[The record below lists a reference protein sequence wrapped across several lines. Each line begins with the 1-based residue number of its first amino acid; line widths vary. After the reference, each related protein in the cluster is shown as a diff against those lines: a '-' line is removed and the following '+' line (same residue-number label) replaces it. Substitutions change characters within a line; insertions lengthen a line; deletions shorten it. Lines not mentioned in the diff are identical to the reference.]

1 MICLLPISF
10 LSKVLV
16 PWAEELGEVT
26 TEAGAAP
33 PGEATVT
40 DASLEE
46 EIPEVEDFGNS
57 AYVYKRDY
65 NSAVY
70 SNYASEYLIFTGGYL
85 GSTPFKVY
93 DDSGRQTEGYCMQA
107 HIKAP
112 PAGRDN
118 AVHYVEGTN
127 NATEADKAAAT
138 ALAEFAFG
146 GYATDPNVECWFNDT
161 TNVEDG
167 GTYGTYL
174 VSDGAGG
181 VRVARGLMIRG
192 VVYEMSYEQARSI
205 TQTAVHATCT
215 IYDSKIT
222 SVTARDG
229 NPNVAAAYN
238 KLCTIAN
245 TASAVVANNNAT
257 HDFHELVVTMNGDG
271 VETAYSSSQ
280 KFVLTIYNN
289 KTGAWDTCKSTDKLS
304 EDYKDASGNV
314 KMKLVYDSFGI
325 CNNLTSSD
333 SGTLHAD
340 DPHKTVSYNY
350 NPYKVGNSTAH
361 FDYFKVY
368 EATGNQV
375 DFTVTYDKVTAG
387 TVRKHVP
394 YEGDAAH
401 QVSENVNTFGQTATI
416 TCKYSDLRGKP
427 LKIAYY
433 TEDAM
438 AHAKYYNGTNY
449 AARMYKN
456 ADYQDTFVLNSSQRL
471 SKNGSVSL
479 QAESLSHV
487 TLKKSSSNPNCSNNN
502 PLYDL
507 AGTTYT
513 LYTDVNAKNV
523 AKTVS
528 GSNAVL
534 TCNSAGNTN
543 TLEMPI
549 GTYYAKETAVGKGY
563 LKSDQVL
570 GPFILTAANTVG
582 NPYVINTTDTP
593 VDDPISVALTKTNN
607 SNVPIK
613 GAVYCIEYYPGIQT
627 YSESEAQTK
636 HTGSVSKWYFETDAN
651 GKVIFLLSPTAS
663 GYNSSPFFTDPMG
676 DRTIPLGTVIMYEK
690 KAPANYTKSSTHWVF
705 QVRQEGSGGEAWLYG
720 MDNGVEKQYKN
731 GTTVSDTNAPKF
743 SDTPIPVNLTVQKKN
758 GNTAPQQGSTGDVTL
773 EGAVFGLYVKRDI
786 VDESTGETKV
796 KAENYSVDT
805 PLTHSD
811 GTPVIDPTTGKQV
824 VAKAGTA
831 KAIRISVA
839 TGKDGKI
846 DFNGLFPAKNADDYY
861 VVELCAP
868 KDFYRDKTEHPVDL
882 RDNRTDA
889 EKSNVNYTALS
900 KHLDVT
906 NQPIMQPIHVKKY
919 VPVKD
924 GNTTKIKPLNGAG
937 FSVYLISSLK
947 GDISACKVTNADGSV
962 SYNFKSYDFSNET
975 GEVVTDDGE
984 RVLVTGSG
992 DNDDGEVTSIDLMP
1006 GTYVIVETK
1015 TPEGYE
1021 TVDPMVVTLPR
1032 YRKDSAGNFVLD
1044 ANGDPKIYATTSVS
1058 PTDMTIEKYLKIN
1071 KKDKS
1076 TNEFV
1081 LQNKAKFSIWDISG
1095 ADSSEYSKDPKTY
1108 GKQVTQQRQTE
1119 NGYTDVSIFETND
1132 EGFLLLFEAF
1142 KYGEYTIVEEEAP
1155 TGYDKDDNITF
1166 SVRQDGI
1173 YLWANNQWV
1182 KATTYSNKV
1191 GDTEYEYWEVD
1202 FYDAPFSLE
1211 IAKADWETGDWVPN
1225 AELTIYKAMDKA
1237 GHIAIGEDGKPV
1249 VLVARDES
1257 GKDVE
1262 AVWVTSAGIK
1272 KFDKVP
1278 SGWYVIRETKAPTE
1292 DGYATCADKVVYVG
1306 NDETIAPGG
1315 KMTISGDE
1323 TVYYSFS
1330 YDKDGVTIANV
1341 AEYEYNTKNGKVAL
1355 YDKPITVEL
1364 SKIDSATEKELPGAV
1379 LTLYRMDNDGDTK
1392 IETWTSTSESHVIKY
1407 LTPGR
1412 YKLHEDTVP
1421 LGYYTTQNTIEFDVY
1436 DSEEIQKCVMINHP
1450 IEVTF
1455 DKQSVNLGG
1464 ASMKGATLALYRVS
1478 DGPAFATA
1486 TDATTSDASSSDA
1499 TVSDATNSDAEGL
1512 RLVERWVSDGTPHT
1526 IKYLT
1531 PGDYRLIEEKTP
1543 YGYTTSNSIDFSI
1556 SDQKAA
1562 EAVVMYDEPI
1572 KCYVQIFKH
1581 GEMLT
1586 TTEIVECEYGK
1597 YTKFKWEDAPIS
1609 QISFDVYDEDDNL
1622 VDTIVT
1628 DENGTG
1634 ISKELAFGSY
1644 KIKERVPDGWVDNH
1658 VVYNVKFTWLQGM
1671 TETNL
1676 TASVTINNES
1686 CNTQININKVGE
1698 EAVLNNKGEYEYV
1711 EKPLKGVL
1719 FGVYAKD
1726 AIKDYSGKEI
1736 AAADTC
1742 VGYAVTDSNGV
1753 ASCDSKLVRGEYYYK
1768 ELKTAGPQ
1776 YVMDEDLHPFTLILA
1791 NSKISTFNVNETL
1804 PIKNVLARGNIK
1816 VLKVNKDGRAPL
1828 AGAEFD
1834 VFNADGKI
1842 VDHLVTGADGTA
1854 MTKVLPYGK
1863 YSLRETKAPTG
1874 FVLSKAAFDT
1884 EIIANGDVP
1893 LLEITNSTITKLGS
1907 KGIFIVV
1914 GLAVIFAG
1922 LVTVICFKLRRK

>member
-1 MICLLPISF
+1 MKSKKKKRLLILIGILMICLLPISF

-33 PGEATVT
+33 PGDATVT
-40 DASLEE
+40 DAANDTVIDAGRTLLSGIQNGSIKYTDLSVEQAVQVVKAILCSKEDFAWFCSLDDSQAKKIFSVDKRRIQFEFE
-46 EIPEVEDFGNS
+46 TLMKDNTDMSFVKDMSVEDYDKFFGTTEGKSVISTVMNGKTVDATAAADGGFNMNITSCAPGHEGILQILPLGKHYVHCIEGGHYVSGSNKPPYGWMEVNGSKFYLMCGNDNKEINS
-57 AYVYKRDY
+57 FFAFSTKSIEAEEWEISVAFPSATQMYFDYYWTKKGGAQPSNEVPDRDFHD
-65 NSAVY
+65 ALGKLM
-70 SNYASEYLIFTGGYL
+70 EGE
-85 GSTPFKVY
+85 GSTSSYNGKSYAYPGSWNDVIRSERYKVF
-93 DDSGRQTEGYCMQA
+93 D
-107 HIKAP
+107 
-112 PAGRDN
+112 
-118 AVHYVEGTN
+118 
-127 NATEADKAAAT
+127 AD
-138 ALAEFAFG
+138 
-146 GYATDPNVECWFNDT
+146 
-161 TNVEDG
+161 
-167 GTYGTYL
+167 
-174 VSDGAGG
+174 
-181 VRVARGLMIRG
+181 
-192 VVYEMSYEQARSI
+192 
-205 TQTAVHATCT
+205 
-215 IYDSKIT
+215 
-222 SVTARDG
+222 
-229 NPNVAAAYN
+229 
-238 KLCTIAN
+238 
-245 TASAVVANNNAT
+245 
-257 HDFHELVVTMNGDG
+257 
-271 VETAYSSSQ
+271 
-280 KFVLTIYNN
+280 
-289 KTGAWDTCKSTDKLS
+289 TGA
-304 EDYKDASGNV
+304 E
-314 KMKLVYDSFGI
+314 
-325 CNNLTSSD
+325 
-333 SGTLHAD
+333 
-340 DPHKTVSYNY
+340 
-350 NPYKVGNSTAH
+350 
-361 FDYFKVY
+361 
-368 EATGNQV
+368 
-375 DFTVTYDKVTAG
+375 
-387 TVRKHVP
+387 
-394 YEGDAAH
+394 
-401 QVSENVNTFGQTATI
+401 
-416 TCKYSDLRGKP
+416 
-427 LKIAYY
+427 
-433 TEDAM
+433 
-438 AHAKYYNGTNY
+438 
-449 AARMYKN
+449 
-456 ADYQDTFVLNSSQRL
+456 LNSSSLLEMSVVDGQQITHKLRFETGTSYFGTTITVPQGTVFHYYQGANQYDVVGGQRVTVPNGTIGYFYAPL
-471 SKNGSVSL
+471 STNGVIAAETVSAGWYVETTYRFECKGKPVQISTGKRL
-479 QAESLSHV
+479 PVQQLLCPITKQPSLNFSIKAATTSHV
-487 TLKKSSSNPNCSNNN
+487 ALKKSSSNPTCSNNN

-507 AGTTYT
+507 AGTQYT
-513 LYTDVNAKNV
+513 IYNQDGVTV
-523 AKTVS
+523 AKTIS
-528 GSNAVL
+528 GNNAVL

-549 GTYYAKETAVGKGY
+549 GKYVVKETKAGKGY
-563 LKSDQVL
+563 LLDKST
-570 GPFILTAANTVG
+570 IAIELTASNTTD
-582 NPYVINTTDTP
+582 NPYVINTTDKP
-593 VDDPISVALTKTNN
+593 VDDPISVALTKENN
-607 SNVPIK
+607 NKVPIK

-651 GKVIFLLSPTAS
+651 GEVVFLSSLTAA
-663 GYNSSPFFTDPMG
+663 GYSSSPFFTG
-676 DRTIPLGTVIMYEK
+676 ALGGRTIPLGTVIMYEE
-690 KAPANYTKSSTHWVF
+690 KAPDNYTKSDKHWVF
-705 QVRQEGSGGEAWLYG
+705 QVRQASDDLAYMYG
-720 MDNGVEKQYKN
+720 MDNGVEKCYDGVN
-731 GTTVSDTNAPKF
+731 VSDTNAPKF

-758 GNTAPQQGSTGDVTL
+758 GNPTPQQGSTGDVTL

-796 KAENYSVDT
+796 KAENYSADT

-824 VAKAGTA
+824 IAKAGTA

-846 DFNGLFPAKNADDYY
+846 SFNELFPAKNADDYY

-868 KDFYRDKTEHPVDL
+868 KDFYRDKAEHSVDL

-924 GNTTKIKPLNGAG
+924 GNTTKIEPLNGAE

-947 GDISACKVTNADGSV
+947 GDISACKVTNADGSI

-984 RVLVTGSG
+984 RVLVTGSD

-1058 PTDMTIEKYLKIN
+1058 PTDMPIEKYLKIN

-1119 NGYTDVSIFETND
+1119 NGYKDVSIFETND

-1155 TGYDKDDNITF
+1155 TGYDKDNNITF

-1182 KATTYSNKV
+1182 KAETYSNKV
-1191 GDTEYEYWEVD
+1191 GDTEYDFWEVN

-1225 AELTIYKAMDKA
+1225 AELTIYKAIDKA

-1278 SGWYVIRETKAPTE
+1278 SGWYIIRETKTPTQE
-1292 DGYATCADKVVYVG
+1292 GYATCPDRVVYVG
-1306 NDETIAPGG
+1306 NDETIAPNG

-1323 TVYYSFS
+1323 TVYFSFT
-1330 YDKDGVTIANV
+1330 YDTDGVTIADV
-1341 AEYEYNTKNGKVAL
+1341 PEYEADTKNGKVAL
-1355 YDKPITVEL
+1355 YDKPITVEI
-1364 SKIDSATEKELPGAV
+1364 SKIDAATEKELAGAV
-1379 LTLYRMDNDGDTK
+1379 LTLYRVDEDEDTV
-1392 IETWTSTSESHVIKY
+1392 IETWTSTKTSHVVKY

-1421 LGYYTTQNTIEFDVY
+1421 LGYYTTENTIEFDV
-1436 DSEEIQKCVMINHP
+1436 SNTEEIQKCVMVNHP

-1455 DKQSVNLGG
+1455 DKQSINLGG
-1464 ASMKGATLALYRVS
+1464 TSLPGATLALYRIS
-1478 DGPAFATA
+1478 EGPAFATA
-1486 TDATTSDASSSDA
+1486 TDATASDASSSDA
-1499 TVSDATNSDAEGL
+1499 TVSDASNSDADVL
-1512 RLVERWVSDGTPHT
+1512 QLVKRWVTDGKPYT

-1531 PGDYRLIEEKTP
+1531 PGDYRLIEEKAP
-1543 YGYTTSNSIDFSI
+1543 EGYTTAASIDFSI

-1586 TTEIVECEYGK
+1586 KTEIVECEYGK
-1597 YTKFKWEDAPIS
+1597 YTKFKWEDAPMS
-1609 QISFDVYDEDDNL
+1609 QISFDVYDEDGNL

-1628 DENGTG
+1628 NENGTG
-1634 ISKELAFGSY
+1634 VSKDLAFGSY
-1644 KIKERVPDGWVDNH
+1644 KIKERVPDGWVDKH

-1676 TASVTINNES
+1676 TASVTVNNES
-1686 CNTQININKVGE
+1686 CNTQVNINKVGE
-1698 EAVLNNKGEYEYV
+1698 EAVLNSNGEYEYV

-1719 FGVYAKD
+1719 FGIYAKD

-1842 VDHLVTGADGTA
+1842 VDHLVTGTDGTA

-1874 FVLSKAAFDT
+1874 FVLSKATFDT

>member
-1 MICLLPISF
+1 MKSKKKKRLLILIGILMVCLLPISF

-33 PGEATVT
+33 PGDATVT
-40 DASLEE
+40 DAANDPAIDVGRTLLGIQNGSVKYTDLSVEQAVQVVKAILCSKEDFAWFCSLDDSQAKKIFSVDKRRIQFEFE
-46 EIPEVEDFGNS
+46 TLMKDNTDMSFVKDMSVEDYDKFFGTTEGKSVISTVMNGKTVDATAAADGGFNMNITSCAPGHEGILQILPLGKHYVHCIEGDHYVSGSNKPPYGWMEVNGSKFYLMCGNDNKEINS
-57 AYVYKRDY
+57 FFAFSTKSIEAEEWEISVAFPSATQMYFDYYWTKKGGAQPSNEVPDRDFHD
-65 NSAVY
+65 ALGKLMEGV
-70 SNYASEYLIFTGGYL
+70 
-85 GSTPFKVY
+85 GSTSSYNGKSYAYPGSWNDVIRSERYKVF
-93 DDSGRQTEGYCMQA
+93 D
-107 HIKAP
+107 
-112 PAGRDN
+112 
-118 AVHYVEGTN
+118 
-127 NATEADKAAAT
+127 AD
-138 ALAEFAFG
+138 
-146 GYATDPNVECWFNDT
+146 
-161 TNVEDG
+161 
-167 GTYGTYL
+167 
-174 VSDGAGG
+174 
-181 VRVARGLMIRG
+181 
-192 VVYEMSYEQARSI
+192 
-205 TQTAVHATCT
+205 
-215 IYDSKIT
+215 
-222 SVTARDG
+222 
-229 NPNVAAAYN
+229 
-238 KLCTIAN
+238 
-245 TASAVVANNNAT
+245 
-257 HDFHELVVTMNGDG
+257 
-271 VETAYSSSQ
+271 
-280 KFVLTIYNN
+280 
-289 KTGAWDTCKSTDKLS
+289 TGA
-304 EDYKDASGNV
+304 E
-314 KMKLVYDSFGI
+314 
-325 CNNLTSSD
+325 
-333 SGTLHAD
+333 
-340 DPHKTVSYNY
+340 
-350 NPYKVGNSTAH
+350 
-361 FDYFKVY
+361 
-368 EATGNQV
+368 
-375 DFTVTYDKVTAG
+375 
-387 TVRKHVP
+387 
-394 YEGDAAH
+394 
-401 QVSENVNTFGQTATI
+401 
-416 TCKYSDLRGKP
+416 
-427 LKIAYY
+427 
-433 TEDAM
+433 
-438 AHAKYYNGTNY
+438 
-449 AARMYKN
+449 
-456 ADYQDTFVLNSSQRL
+456 LNSSSLLEMSVVDGQQITHKLRFETGTSYFGTTITVPQGTVFHYYQGANQYDVVGGQRVTVPNGTIGYFYAPL
-471 SKNGSVSL
+471 STNGVIAAETVSAGWYVETTYRFECKGKPVQISTGKRL
-479 QAESLSHV
+479 PVQQLLCPITKQPSLNFSIKAATTSHV
-487 TLKKSSSNPNCSNNN
+487 ALKKSSSNPNCSNNN

-507 AGTTYT
+507 AGTQYT
-513 LYTDVNAKNV
+513 VYNQDGTPATTI
-523 AKTVS
+523 AGTP
-528 GSNAVL
+528 AIL
-534 TCNSAGNTN
+534 TCKSDGTTN
-543 TLEMPI
+543 MLEMSI
-549 GTYYAKETAVGKGY
+549 GSYKVKETKVGKGY
-563 LKSDQVL
+563 LLNKNEI
-570 GPFILTAANTVG
+570 PITLTADNTVD
-582 NPYVINTTDTP
+582 NPLVINTTDQP
-593 VDDPISVALTKTNN
+593 VADPISVILKKENDK
-607 SNVPIK
+607 NVAIK

-627 YSESEAQTK
+627 YSESEVQTK

-651 GKVIFLLSPTAS
+651 GEVSFDLSPTAS
-663 GYNSSPFFTDPMG
+663 GYISSPFYTNHFG
-676 DRTIPLGTVIMYEK
+676 GRTIPLGTVIMYEK
-690 KAPANYTKSSTHWVF
+690 KAPENYTKSSTHWVF

-720 MDNGVEKQYKN
+720 MEGGTEKRYDD

-743 SDTPIPVNLTVQKKN
+743 TDTYIPVNLTVQKKN
-758 GNTAPQQGSTGDVTL
+758 GNPTPQQGSTGDVTL

-824 VAKAGTA
+824 IAKAGTA
-831 KAIRISVA
+831 KAIRISTV

-846 DFNGLFPAKNADDYY
+846 SFNGLFPAKNADDYY

-868 KDFYRDKTEHPVDL
+868 KDFYRDKAEHPVDL

-889 EKSNVNYTALS
+889 EKSDVNYTALS

-919 VPVKD
+919 VPVKG
-924 GNTTKIKPLNGAG
+924 GNTTKIEPLNGAG

-1058 PTDMTIEKYLKIN
+1058 PTDMQIEKYLKIN

-1173 YLWANNQWV
+1173 YLWARNQWV
-1182 KATTYSNKV
+1182 KAETYSNKV
-1191 GDTEYEYWEVD
+1191 GDTEYDFWEVN

-1272 KFDKVP
+1272 RFDKVP
-1278 SGWYVIRETKAPTE
+1278 SGWYVIRETKTPTQE
-1292 DGYATCADKVVYVG
+1292 GYATCPDRVVYVG
-1306 NDETIAPGG
+1306 NDETIAPNG

-1323 TVYYSFS
+1323 TVYFSFT
-1330 YDKDGVTIANV
+1330 YDDDGVTIANV
-1341 AEYEYNTKNGKVAL
+1341 PEYEADTKNGKVAL
-1355 YDKPITVEL
+1355 YDKPITVEI
-1364 SKIDSATEKELPGAV
+1364 SKIDAATEKELPGAV
-1379 LTLYRMDNDGDTK
+1379 LTLYRVDEDEDTV
-1392 IETWTSTSESHVIKY
+1392 IETWTSTKTSHVVKY

-1421 LGYYTTQNTIEFDVY
+1421 LGYYTTENTIEFDV
-1436 DSEEIQKCVMINHP
+1436 SNTEEIQKCVMVNHP

-1464 ASMKGATLALYRVS
+1464 TSLPGATLALYRIS
-1478 DGPAFATA
+1478 EGPAFATA
-1486 TDATTSDASSSDA
+1486 TDATASDASNSDA
-1499 TVSDATNSDAEGL
+1499 TVSDASNSDADGL
-1512 RLVERWVSDGTPHT
+1512 QLVKRWVTDGKPYT

-1543 YGYTTSNSIDFSI
+1543 EGYTTAASIDFSI

-1586 TTEIVECEYGK
+1586 KTEIVECEYGK
-1597 YTKFKWEDAPIS
+1597 YTKFKWEDAPMS
-1609 QISFDVYDEDDNL
+1609 QISFDVYDENDNL

-1628 DENGTG
+1628 NENGTG
-1634 ISKELAFGSY
+1634 VSTDLAFGSY
-1644 KIKERVPDGWVDNH
+1644 KIKERVPDGWIDKH

-1676 TASVTINNES
+1676 TASVTVNNES
-1686 CNTQININKVGE
+1686 CNTQVNINKVGE
-1698 EAVLNNKGEYEYV
+1698 EAVLNSKGEYEYV

-1719 FGVYAKD
+1719 FGIYAKD

-1874 FVLSKAAFDT
+1874 FVLSKATFDT

>member
-1 MICLLPISF
+1 MKSKKKKRLLILIGILMICLLPISF

-26 TEAGAAP
+26 TEAGAAL
-33 PGEATVT
+33 PGDATVT
-40 DASLEE
+40 DAANDPAIDVGRTL
-46 EIPEVEDFGNS
+46 
-57 AYVYKRDY
+57 
-65 NSAVY
+65 
-70 SNYASEYLIFTGGYL
+70 L
-85 GSTPFKVY
+85 
-93 DDSGRQTEGYCMQA
+93 SGIQ
-107 HIKAP
+107 
-112 PAGRDN
+112 
-118 AVHYVEGTN
+118 
-127 NATEADKAAAT
+127 
-138 ALAEFAFG
+138 
-146 GYATDPNVECWFNDT
+146 
-161 TNVEDG
+161 
-167 GTYGTYL
+167 
-174 VSDGAGG
+174 
-181 VRVARGLMIRG
+181 
-192 VVYEMSYEQARSI
+192 
-205 TQTAVHATCT
+205 
-215 IYDSKIT
+215 
-222 SVTARDG
+222 
-229 NPNVAAAYN
+229 
-238 KLCTIAN
+238 
-245 TASAVVANNNAT
+245 
-257 HDFHELVVTMNGDG
+257 
-271 VETAYSSSQ
+271 
-280 KFVLTIYNN
+280 
-289 KTGAWDTCKSTDKLS
+289 
-304 EDYKDASGNV
+304 
-314 KMKLVYDSFGI
+314 
-325 CNNLTSSD
+325 
-333 SGTLHAD
+333 
-340 DPHKTVSYNY
+340 
-350 NPYKVGNSTAH
+350 
-361 FDYFKVY
+361 
-368 EATGNQV
+368 
-375 DFTVTYDKVTAG
+375 
-387 TVRKHVP
+387 
-394 YEGDAAH
+394 
-401 QVSENVNTFGQTATI
+401 
-416 TCKYSDLRGKP
+416 
-427 LKIAYY
+427 
-433 TEDAM
+433 
-438 AHAKYYNGTNY
+438 
-449 AARMYKN
+449 
-456 ADYQDTFVLNSSQRL
+456 
-471 SKNGSVSL
+471 NGSVKYTDLSVEQAVQVVKAILCSKEDFAWFCSL
-479 QAESLSHV
+479 DDSQAKKIFSVDKRRIQFEFE
-487 TLKKSSSNPNCSNNN
+487 TLMKDNTDMSFVKDMSVED
-502 PLYDL
+502 YDKFF
-507 AGTTYT
+507 GTTEGKSVIST
-513 LYTDVNAKNV
+513 VMNG
-523 AKTVS
+523 KTVDATAAADGGFNMNITSCAPGHEGILQILPLGKHYVHCIEGGHYVS
-528 GSNAVL
+528 GSNKPPYGWMEVNGSKFYL
-534 TCNSAGNTN
+534 MCGNDNKEINSFFAFST
-543 TLEMPI
+543 
-549 GTYYAKETAVGKGY
+549 
-563 LKSDQVL
+563 KS
-570 GPFILTAANTVG
+570 IEAEEWE
-582 NPYVINTTDTP
+582 
-593 VDDPISVALTKTNN
+593 ISVAFPSATQMYFDYYWTKKGGAQP
-607 SNVPIK
+607 SNEVPDRDFHDALGK
-613 GAVYCIEYYPGIQT
+613 LMEGVGSTSSYNGKSYAYPGSWNDVIR
-627 YSESEAQTK
+627 SERYKVFDAD
-636 HTGSVSKWYFETDAN
+636 TGAELNSSSLLEMSVVDGQQITHKLRFET
-651 GKVIFLLSPTAS
+651 GTSYFGT
-663 GYNSSPFFTDPMG
+663 
-676 DRTIPLGTVIMYEK
+676 TITVPQGTVFHYYQGANQYDVVGGQRVTVPNGTIGYFY
-690 KAPANYTKSSTHWVF
+690 APLST
-705 QVRQEGSGGEAWLYG
+705 
-720 MDNGVEKQYKN
+720 NGVIAAE
-731 GTTVSDTNAPKF
+731 TVSAGWYVETTYRFECKGK
-743 SDTPIPVNLTVQKKN
+743 PVQI
-758 GNTAPQQGSTGDVTL
+758 STGKRLPVQQLLCPITKQPSL
-773 EGAVFGLYVKRDI
+773 NFSIKAATTSHVALKKTSSKRDI

-811 GTPVIDPTTGKQV
+811 GTPVIDSTTGKQV

-924 GNTTKIKPLNGAG
+924 GNTTKIEPLNGAE

-1058 PTDMTIEKYLKIN
+1058 PTDMQIEKYLKIN

-1119 NGYTDVSIFETND
+1119 SGYTDVSVFETND

-1173 YLWANNQWV
+1173 YLWARNQWV
-1182 KATTYSNKV
+1182 KAETYSNKV
-1191 GDTEYEYWEVD
+1191 GDTEYDFWEVN

-1262 AVWVTSAGIK
+1262 AAWVTSAGIK
-1272 KFDKVP
+1272 RFDKVP
-1278 SGWYVIRETKAPTE
+1278 SGWYVIRETKTPTQE
-1292 DGYATCADKVVYVG
+1292 GYATCPDRVVYVG
-1306 NDETIAPGG
+1306 NDETIAPNG

-1323 TVYYSFS
+1323 TVYFSFT
-1330 YDKDGVTIANV
+1330 YDDDGVTIANV
-1341 AEYEYNTKNGKVAL
+1341 PEYEADTKNGKVAL
-1355 YDKPITVEL
+1355 YDKPITVEI
-1364 SKIDSATEKELPGAV
+1364 SKIDAATEKELPGAV
-1379 LTLYRMDNDGDTK
+1379 LTLYRVDEDEDTV
-1392 IETWTSTSESHVIKY
+1392 IETWTSTKTSHVVKY

-1421 LGYYTTQNTIEFDVY
+1421 LGYYTTENTIEFDV
-1436 DSEEIQKCVMINHP
+1436 SNTEEIQKCVMVNHP

-1455 DKQSVNLGG
+1455 DKQSINLGG
-1464 ASMKGATLALYRVS
+1464 TSLPGATLALYRIS
-1478 DGPAFATA
+1478 EGPAFATA
-1486 TDATTSDASSSDA
+1486 TDATASDASSSDA
-1499 TVSDATNSDAEGL
+1499 TVSDASNSDADGL
-1512 RLVERWVSDGTPHT
+1512 QLVKRWVTDGKPYT

-1543 YGYTTSNSIDFSI
+1543 EGYTTAASIDFNI

-1562 EAVVMYDEPI
+1562 EAIVMYDEPI

-1586 TTEIVECEYGK
+1586 KTEIVDCEYGK
-1597 YTKFKWEDAPIS
+1597 YTKFKWEDAPMS
-1609 QISFDVYDEDDNL
+1609 QISFDVYDEDGNL

-1628 DENGTG
+1628 NENGTG
-1634 ISKELAFGSY
+1634 VSKDLAFGSY
-1644 KIKERVPDGWVDNH
+1644 KIKERVPDGWVDKH

-1676 TASVTINNES
+1676 TASVTVNNES

-1698 EAVLNNKGEYEYV
+1698 EAVLNSKGEYEYV

-1719 FGVYAKD
+1719 FGIYAKD

>member
-1 MICLLPISF
+1 MKSKKKKRLLILIGILMICLLPISF
-10 LSKVLV
+10 LSKALV

-26 TEAGAAP
+26 TDAGAAP

-40 DASLEE
+40 DAANDTVIDAGRTLLSGIQNGSIKYTDLSVEQAVQVVKAILCSKEDFAWFCSLDDSQAKKIFSVDKRRIQFEFE
-46 EIPEVEDFGNS
+46 TLMKDNTDMSFVKDMSVEDYDKFFGTTEGKSVISTVMNGKTVDATAAADGGFNMNITSCAPGHEGILQILPLGKHYVHCIEGGHYVSGSNKPPYGWMEVNGSKFYLMCGNDNREINS
-57 AYVYKRDY
+57 FFAFSTKSIEAEEWEISVAFPSATQMYFDYYWTKKGGAQPSNEVPDRDFHD
-65 NSAVY
+65 ALGKLMEGV
-70 SNYASEYLIFTGGYL
+70 
-85 GSTPFKVY
+85 GSTSSYNGKSYAYPGSWNDVIRSERYKVF
-93 DDSGRQTEGYCMQA
+93 D
-107 HIKAP
+107 
-112 PAGRDN
+112 
-118 AVHYVEGTN
+118 
-127 NATEADKAAAT
+127 AD
-138 ALAEFAFG
+138 
-146 GYATDPNVECWFNDT
+146 
-161 TNVEDG
+161 
-167 GTYGTYL
+167 
-174 VSDGAGG
+174 
-181 VRVARGLMIRG
+181 
-192 VVYEMSYEQARSI
+192 
-205 TQTAVHATCT
+205 
-215 IYDSKIT
+215 
-222 SVTARDG
+222 
-229 NPNVAAAYN
+229 
-238 KLCTIAN
+238 
-245 TASAVVANNNAT
+245 
-257 HDFHELVVTMNGDG
+257 
-271 VETAYSSSQ
+271 
-280 KFVLTIYNN
+280 
-289 KTGAWDTCKSTDKLS
+289 TGA
-304 EDYKDASGNV
+304 E
-314 KMKLVYDSFGI
+314 
-325 CNNLTSSD
+325 
-333 SGTLHAD
+333 
-340 DPHKTVSYNY
+340 
-350 NPYKVGNSTAH
+350 
-361 FDYFKVY
+361 
-368 EATGNQV
+368 
-375 DFTVTYDKVTAG
+375 
-387 TVRKHVP
+387 
-394 YEGDAAH
+394 
-401 QVSENVNTFGQTATI
+401 
-416 TCKYSDLRGKP
+416 
-427 LKIAYY
+427 
-433 TEDAM
+433 
-438 AHAKYYNGTNY
+438 
-449 AARMYKN
+449 
-456 ADYQDTFVLNSSQRL
+456 LNSSSLLEMSVVDGQQITHKLRFETGTSYFGTTITVPQGTVFHYYQGANQYDVVGGQRVTVPNGTIGYFYAPL
-471 SKNGSVSL
+471 STNGVIAAETVSAGWYVETTYRFECKGKPVQISTGNRL
-479 QAESLSHV
+479 PVQQLLCPITKQPSLNFSIKAATTSHV
-487 TLKKSSSNPNCSNNN
+487 ALKKTSSNPNCSSNN

-507 AGTTYT
+507 AGTQYT
-513 LYTDVNAKNV
+513 VYNQDGTPATTI
-523 AKTVS
+523 AGTP
-528 GSNAVL
+528 AVL
-534 TCNSAGNTN
+534 TCKSDGTTN
-543 TLEMPI
+543 ILEMPI
-549 GTYYAKETAVGKGY
+549 GSYKVKETKVGKGY
-563 LKSDQVL
+563 LKNDDEI
-570 GPFILTAANTVG
+570 PITLTAENTAD
-582 NPYVINTTDTP
+582 NPYVINTTDIPT
-593 VDDPISVALTKTNN
+593 DDPINVALTKSTDTNK
-607 SNVPIK
+607 PIR

-651 GKVIFLLSPTAS
+651 GKVRFKTSPTAS
-663 GYNSSPFFTDPMG
+663 GYISSPFYTDPLGM
-676 DRTIPLGTVIMYEK
+676 RTMPLGTVIMYEE
-690 KAPANYTKSSTHWVF
+690 KAPANYTKSETHWVF
-705 QVRQEGSGGEAWLYG
+705 QVRQTSDGQKAWLYSLG
-720 MDNGVEKQYKN
+720 KNGTEIAYEN
-731 GTTVSDTNAPKF
+731 GTTVSDTNAPNFTESPIHVRLPLIKAYTDKNPKQGDYG
-743 SDTPIPVNLTVQKKN
+743 DTLV
-758 GNTAPQQGSTGDVTL
+758 A
-773 EGAVFGLYVKRDI
+773 GAVFALYAERDI
-786 VDESTGETKV
+786 VDVSTGETVV
-796 KAENYSVDT
+796 KAETYTVDT
-805 PLTHSD
+805 PLKFDD
-811 GTPVIDPTTGKQV
+811 GTPVTDPTTGKQV
-824 VAKAGTA
+824 IAKAGTP
-831 KAIRISVA
+831 KVIKISA
-839 TGKDGKI
+839 PTDKDGKTEMNNI
-846 DFNGLFPAKNADDYY
+846 FPAKNADDYY
-861 VVELCAP
+861 VMEICAP
-868 KDFYRDKTEHPVDL
+868 KDFYKDTTKHPQDL
-882 RDNRTDA
+882 RDGRTDQQKLTVNYDEYTAKTFTISNRT
-889 EKSNVNYTALS
+889 
-900 KHLDVT
+900 
-906 NQPIMQPIHVKKY
+906 IMQPIHVKKY

-1058 PTDMTIEKYLKIN
+1058 PTDMQIEKYLKIN

-1249 VLVARDES
+1249 VLEARDES
-1257 GKDVE
+1257 GKTVK
-1262 AVWVTSAGIK
+1262 AVWVTAGGIK

-1278 SGWYVIRETKAPTE
+1278 AGWYVIRETKAPTE

-1379 LTLYRMDNDGDTK
+1379 LTLYRMDSNGDTK

-1464 ASMKGATLALYRVS
+1464 ASVKGATLALYRVS

-1512 RLVERWVSDGTPHT
+1512 QLVERWVSDGTPHT

-1597 YTKFKWEDAPIS
+1597 YTKFKWEDAPMS
-1609 QISFDVYDEDDNL
+1609 QISFDVYDEDGNL

-1634 ISKELAFGSY
+1634 VSKELAFGTY
-1644 KIKERVPDGWVDNH
+1644 KIKEHVPDGWVDSH

-1686 CNTQININKVGE
+1686 CNTQVNINKVGE

-1719 FGVYAKD
+1719 FGIYAKD

-1834 VFNADGKI
+1834 VFNANGKI
-1842 VDHLVTGADGTA
+1842 VDHLVTGTDGTA
-1854 MTKVLPYGK
+1854 MTKILPYGK

-1874 FVLSKAAFDT
+1874 FVLSKATFDT

>member
-1 MICLLPISF
+1 MKSKKKKRLLILIGILMVCLLPISF

-33 PGEATVT
+33 PGDATVT
-40 DASLEE
+40 DAANDTVIDVGRTLLSGIQNGSIKYTDLSVEQAVQVVKALLADKQSFDWFCSLDDEQAKKIFSVDKRRIQFE
-46 EIPEVEDFGNS
+46 FETLMKDNTDMSFVKDMSVEDYDKFFGTTEGKSVISTVMNGKTVDATAAADGGFNMNITSCAPGHEGILQILPLGKHYVHCIEGGHYVSGSNKPPYGWMEVNGSKFYLMCGNDNREINS
-57 AYVYKRDY
+57 FFAFSTKSIEAEEWEISVAFPSATQMYFDYYWTKKGGAQPSNEVPDRDFHD
-65 NSAVY
+65 ALGKLMEGV
-70 SNYASEYLIFTGGYL
+70 
-85 GSTPFKVY
+85 GSTSSYNGKSYAYPGSWNDVIRSERYKVFDVDTGAELNSSSLLEMSVVDGQQITHRLRFETGTSYFGTTITVPQGTVFHYYQGANQY
-93 DDSGRQTEGYCMQA
+93 DVAGGQRITVPNGTIGYFY
-107 HIKAP
+107 AP
-112 PAGRDN
+112 LSTNGVMSAETVSAGW
-118 AVHYVEGTN
+118 YVET
-127 NATEADKAAAT
+127 TYR
-138 ALAEFAFG
+138 F
-146 GYATDPNVECWFNDT
+146 EC
-161 TNVEDG
+161 
-167 GTYGTYL
+167 
-174 VSDGAGG
+174 
-181 VRVARGLMIRG
+181 
-192 VVYEMSYEQARSI
+192 
-205 TQTAVHATCT
+205 
-215 IYDSKIT
+215 K
-222 SVTARDG
+222 
-229 NPNVAAAYN
+229 
-238 KLCTIAN
+238 
-245 TASAVVANNNAT
+245 
-257 HDFHELVVTMNGDG
+257 
-271 VETAYSSSQ
+271 
-280 KFVLTIYNN
+280 
-289 KTGAWDTCKSTDKLS
+289 
-304 EDYKDASGNV
+304 
-314 KMKLVYDSFGI
+314 
-325 CNNLTSSD
+325 
-333 SGTLHAD
+333 
-340 DPHKTVSYNY
+340 
-350 NPYKVGNSTAH
+350 
-361 FDYFKVY
+361 
-368 EATGNQV
+368 
-375 DFTVTYDKVTAG
+375 
-387 TVRKHVP
+387 
-394 YEGDAAH
+394 
-401 QVSENVNTFGQTATI
+401 
-416 TCKYSDLRGKP
+416 GKP
-427 LKIAYY
+427 LQISTGNRLPVQQLLCPITKQPSLNFSI
-433 TEDAM
+433 
-438 AHAKYYNGTNY
+438 K
-449 AARMYKN
+449 AA
-456 ADYQDTFVLNSSQRL
+456 TT
-471 SKNGSVSL
+471 
-479 QAESLSHV
+479 SHV
-487 TLKKSSSNPNCSNNN
+487 ALKKSSSNPNCSNNN

-507 AGTTYT
+507 AGTQYT
-513 LYTDVNAKNV
+513 VYNQDGVTV
-523 AKTVS
+523 AKTIS
-528 GSNAVL
+528 GNNAVL

-549 GTYYAKETAVGKGY
+549 GKYVVKETKAGKGY
-563 LKSDQVL
+563 LLDKST
-570 GPFILTAANTVG
+570 IAIELTASNTTD
-582 NPYVINTTDTP
+582 NPYVINTTDKP
-593 VDDPISVALTKTNN
+593 VDDPISVALTKENN
-607 SNVPIK
+607 NKVPIK

-651 GKVIFLLSPTAS
+651 GEVVFLSSLTAA
-663 GYNSSPFFTDPMG
+663 GYSSSPFFTG
-676 DRTIPLGTVIMYEK
+676 ALGGRTIPLGTVIMYEE
-690 KAPANYTKSSTHWVF
+690 KAPDNYTKSDKHWVF
-705 QVRQEGSGGEAWLYG
+705 QVRQASDDLAYMYG
-720 MDNGVEKQYKN
+720 MDNGVEKCYDGVN
-731 GTTVSDTNAPKF
+731 VSDTNAPKF

-758 GNTAPQQGSTGDVTL
+758 GNPTPQQGSTGDVTL

-796 KAENYSVDT
+796 KAANYSADT

-824 VAKAGTA
+824 IAKAGTA

-846 DFNGLFPAKNADDYY
+846 SFNDLFPAKNADDYY

-868 KDFYRDKTEHPVDL
+868 KDFYRDKAEHSVDL

-889 EKSNVNYTALS
+889 EKSDVNYTALS

-924 GNTTKIKPLNGAG
+924 GNTTKIEPLNGAG

-947 GDISACKVTNADGSV
+947 GDISACKVTNADGSI

-992 DNDDGEVTSIDLMP
+992 DNDDGEATSIDLMP

-1058 PTDMTIEKYLKIN
+1058 PTDMQIEKYLKIN

-1119 NGYTDVSIFETND
+1119 NGYTDVSVFETND

-1191 GDTEYEYWEVD
+1191 GDTEYDFWEVN

-1272 KFDKVP
+1272 RFDKVP
-1278 SGWYVIRETKAPTE
+1278 SGWYVIRETKTPTQE
-1292 DGYATCADKVVYVG
+1292 GYATCPDRVVYVG
-1306 NDETIAPGG
+1306 NDETIAPNG

-1323 TVYYSFS
+1323 TVYFSFT
-1330 YDKDGVTIANV
+1330 YDDDGVTIANV
-1341 AEYEYNTKNGKVAL
+1341 PEYEADTKNGKVAL
-1355 YDKPITVEL
+1355 YDKPITVKI
-1364 SKIDSATEKELPGAV
+1364 SKIDAATEKELPGAV
-1379 LTLYRMDNDGDTK
+1379 LTLYRVDEDKDTV
-1392 IETWTSTSESHVIKY
+1392 IETWTSTKTSHVVKY

-1421 LGYYTTQNTIEFDVY
+1421 LGYYTTENTIEFDV
-1436 DSEEIQKCVMINHP
+1436 SNTEEIQKCVMVNHP

-1455 DKQSVNLGG
+1455 DKQSINLGG
-1464 ASMKGATLALYRVS
+1464 TSLPGATLALYRIS
-1478 DGPAFATA
+1478 EGPAFATA
-1486 TDATTSDASSSDA
+1486 TDATASDASSSDA
-1499 TVSDATNSDAEGL
+1499 TVSDASNSDADGL
-1512 RLVERWVSDGTPHT
+1512 QLVKRWVTDGKPYT

-1543 YGYTTSNSIDFSI
+1543 EGYTTAASIDFSI

-1586 TTEIVECEYGK
+1586 KTEIVDCEYGK
-1597 YTKFKWEDAPIS
+1597 YTKFKWEDAPMS
-1609 QISFDVYDEDDNL
+1609 QISFDVYDEDGNL

-1628 DENGTG
+1628 NENGTG
-1634 ISKELAFGSY
+1634 VSKELAFGSY
-1644 KIKERVPDGWVDNH
+1644 KIKERVPDGWVDKH
-1658 VVYNVKFTWLQGM
+1658 VVYNVKFTWLQDM

-1676 TASVTINNES
+1676 TASVTVNNES
-1686 CNTQININKVGE
+1686 CNTQVNINKVGE
-1698 EAVLNNKGEYEYV
+1698 EAVLNSKGEYEYV

-1719 FGVYAKD
+1719 FGIYAKD

-1874 FVLSKAAFDT
+1874 FVLSKATFDT

>member
-1 MICLLPISF
+1 MKSKKKKRLLILIGILMICLLPISF

-33 PGEATVT
+33 PGDATVT
-40 DASLEE
+40 DAANDTVIDAGRTLLSGIQNGSIKYTDLSVEQAVQVVKAILCSKEDFAWFCSLDDSQAKKIFSVDKRRIQFEFE
-46 EIPEVEDFGNS
+46 TLMKDNTDMSFVKDMSVEDYDKFFGTTEGKSVISTVMNGKTVDATAAADGGFNMNITSCAPGHEGILQILPLGKHYVHCIEGGHYVSGSNKPPYGWMEVNGSKFYLMCGNDNKEINS
-57 AYVYKRDY
+57 FFAFSTKSIEAEEWEISVAFPSATQMYFDYYWTKKGGAQPSNEVPDRDFHD
-65 NSAVY
+65 ALGKLM
-70 SNYASEYLIFTGGYL
+70 EGE
-85 GSTPFKVY
+85 GSTSSYNGKSYAYPGSWNDVIRSERYKVF
-93 DDSGRQTEGYCMQA
+93 D
-107 HIKAP
+107 
-112 PAGRDN
+112 
-118 AVHYVEGTN
+118 
-127 NATEADKAAAT
+127 AD
-138 ALAEFAFG
+138 
-146 GYATDPNVECWFNDT
+146 
-161 TNVEDG
+161 
-167 GTYGTYL
+167 
-174 VSDGAGG
+174 
-181 VRVARGLMIRG
+181 
-192 VVYEMSYEQARSI
+192 
-205 TQTAVHATCT
+205 
-215 IYDSKIT
+215 
-222 SVTARDG
+222 
-229 NPNVAAAYN
+229 
-238 KLCTIAN
+238 
-245 TASAVVANNNAT
+245 
-257 HDFHELVVTMNGDG
+257 
-271 VETAYSSSQ
+271 
-280 KFVLTIYNN
+280 
-289 KTGAWDTCKSTDKLS
+289 TGA
-304 EDYKDASGNV
+304 E
-314 KMKLVYDSFGI
+314 
-325 CNNLTSSD
+325 
-333 SGTLHAD
+333 
-340 DPHKTVSYNY
+340 
-350 NPYKVGNSTAH
+350 
-361 FDYFKVY
+361 
-368 EATGNQV
+368 
-375 DFTVTYDKVTAG
+375 
-387 TVRKHVP
+387 
-394 YEGDAAH
+394 
-401 QVSENVNTFGQTATI
+401 
-416 TCKYSDLRGKP
+416 
-427 LKIAYY
+427 
-433 TEDAM
+433 
-438 AHAKYYNGTNY
+438 
-449 AARMYKN
+449 
-456 ADYQDTFVLNSSQRL
+456 LNSSSLLEMSVVDGQQITHKLRFETGTSYFGTTITVPQGTVFHYYQGANQYDVVGGQRVTVPNGTIGYFYAPL
-471 SKNGSVSL
+471 STNGVIAAETVSAGWYVETTYRFECKGKPVQISTGKRL
-479 QAESLSHV
+479 PVQQLLCPITKQPSLNFSIKAATTSHV
-487 TLKKSSSNPNCSNNN
+487 ALKKSSSNPNCSNNN

-507 AGTTYT
+507 AGTQYT
-513 LYTDVNAKNV
+513 IYNQDGVTV
-523 AKTVS
+523 AKTIS
-528 GSNAVL
+528 GNNAVL

-543 TLEMPI
+543 TLELPI
-549 GTYYAKETAVGKGY
+549 GKYVVKETKAGKGY
-563 LKSDQVL
+563 LLDKST
-570 GPFILTAANTVG
+570 IAIELTASNTTD
-582 NPYVINTTDTP
+582 NPYVINTTDKP
-593 VDDPISVALTKTNN
+593 VDDPISVALTKENN
-607 SNVPIK
+607 NKVPIK

-651 GKVIFLLSPTAS
+651 GEVVFLSSLTAA
-663 GYNSSPFFTDPMG
+663 GYSSSPFFTG
-676 DRTIPLGTVIMYEK
+676 ALGGRTIPLGTVIMYEE
-690 KAPANYTKSSTHWVF
+690 KAPDNYTKSDKHWVF
-705 QVRQEGSGGEAWLYG
+705 QVRQASDDLAYMYG
-720 MDNGVEKQYKN
+720 MDNGVEKCYDGVN
-731 GTTVSDTNAPKF
+731 VSDTNAPKF

-758 GNTAPQQGSTGDVTL
+758 GNPTPQQGSTGDVTL

-811 GTPVIDPTTGKQV
+811 GTPVVDPTTGKQV
-824 VAKAGTA
+824 IAKAGTA
-831 KAIRISVA
+831 KVIRISTA

-846 DFNGLFPAKNADDYY
+846 SFNGLFPAKNADDYY

-868 KDFYRDKTEHPVDL
+868 KDFYRDKAEHPVDL

-889 EKSNVNYTALS
+889 EKSDVNYTALS

-924 GNTTKIKPLNGAG
+924 GNTTKIEPLNGAG

-1058 PTDMTIEKYLKIN
+1058 PTDMQIEKYLKIN

-1095 ADSSEYSKDPKTY
+1095 ADSSEYSKDPKTH

-1119 NGYTDVSIFETND
+1119 SGYTDVSIFETND

-1173 YLWANNQWV
+1173 YLWARNQWV
-1182 KATTYSNKV
+1182 KAETYSNKV
-1191 GDTEYEYWEVD
+1191 GDTEYDFWEVN

-1272 KFDKVP
+1272 RFDKVP
-1278 SGWYVIRETKAPTE
+1278 SGWYVIRETKTPTQE
-1292 DGYATCADKVVYVG
+1292 GYATCPDRVVYVG
-1306 NDETIAPGG
+1306 NDETIAPNG
-1315 KMTISGDE
+1315 KMAISGDE
-1323 TVYYSFS
+1323 TVYFSFT
-1330 YDKDGVTIANV
+1330 YDDDGVTIANV
-1341 AEYEYNTKNGKVAL
+1341 PEYEADTKNGKVAL
-1355 YDKPITVEL
+1355 YDKPITVEI
-1364 SKIDSATEKELPGAV
+1364 SKIDAATEKELPGAV
-1379 LTLYRMDNDGDTK
+1379 LTLYRVDEDEDTV
-1392 IETWTSTSESHVIKY
+1392 IETWTSTKTSHVVKY

-1421 LGYYTTQNTIEFDVY
+1421 LGYYTTENIIEFDV
-1436 DSEEIQKCVMINHP
+1436 SNTEEIQKCVMVNHP

-1464 ASMKGATLALYRVS
+1464 TSLPGATLALYRIS
-1478 DGPAFATA
+1478 EGPAFATV
-1486 TDATTSDASSSDA
+1486 TDATASDASNSDA
-1499 TVSDATNSDAEGL
+1499 TVSDASNSDADGL
-1512 RLVERWVSDGTPHT
+1512 QLVKRWVTDGKPYT

-1543 YGYTTSNSIDFSI
+1543 EGYTTAASIDFSI

-1562 EAVVMYDEPI
+1562 EAIVMYDEPI

-1586 TTEIVECEYGK
+1586 KTEIVDCEYGK
-1597 YTKFKWEDAPIS
+1597 YTKFKWEDAPMS
-1609 QISFDVYDEDDNL
+1609 QISFDVYDEDGNL

-1628 DENGTG
+1628 NENGTG
-1634 ISKELAFGSY
+1634 VSKDLAFGSY
-1644 KIKERVPDGWVDNH
+1644 KIKERVPDGWVDKH

-1676 TASVTINNES
+1676 TASVTVNNES
-1686 CNTQININKVGE
+1686 CNTQVNINKVGE
-1698 EAVLNNKGEYEYV
+1698 EAVLNSKGEYEYV

-1719 FGVYAKD
+1719 FGIYAKD

-1874 FVLSKAAFDT
+1874 FVLSKATFDT

>member
-1 MICLLPISF
+1 MKSKKKKRLLILIGILMVCLLPISF

-33 PGEATVT
+33 PGDATVT
-40 DASLEE
+40 DAANDPAIDVGRTLLLGIQNGSVKYTDLSVEQAVQVVKAILCSKEDFAWFCSLDDSQAKKIFSVDKRRIQFEFE
-46 EIPEVEDFGNS
+46 TLMKDNTDMSFVKDMSVEDYDKFFGTTEGKSVISTVMNGKTVDATAAADGGFNMNITSCAPGHEGILQILPLGKHYVHCIEGGHYVSGSNKPPYGWMEVNGSKFYLMCGNDNKEINS
-57 AYVYKRDY
+57 FFAFSTKSIEAEEWEISVAFPSATQMYFDYYWTKKGGAQPSNEVPDRDFHD
-65 NSAVY
+65 ALGKLMEGV
-70 SNYASEYLIFTGGYL
+70 
-85 GSTPFKVY
+85 GSTSSYNGKSYAYPGSWNDVIRSERYKVF
-93 DDSGRQTEGYCMQA
+93 D
-107 HIKAP
+107 
-112 PAGRDN
+112 
-118 AVHYVEGTN
+118 
-127 NATEADKAAAT
+127 AD
-138 ALAEFAFG
+138 
-146 GYATDPNVECWFNDT
+146 
-161 TNVEDG
+161 
-167 GTYGTYL
+167 
-174 VSDGAGG
+174 
-181 VRVARGLMIRG
+181 
-192 VVYEMSYEQARSI
+192 
-205 TQTAVHATCT
+205 
-215 IYDSKIT
+215 
-222 SVTARDG
+222 
-229 NPNVAAAYN
+229 
-238 KLCTIAN
+238 
-245 TASAVVANNNAT
+245 
-257 HDFHELVVTMNGDG
+257 
-271 VETAYSSSQ
+271 
-280 KFVLTIYNN
+280 
-289 KTGAWDTCKSTDKLS
+289 TGA
-304 EDYKDASGNV
+304 E
-314 KMKLVYDSFGI
+314 
-325 CNNLTSSD
+325 
-333 SGTLHAD
+333 
-340 DPHKTVSYNY
+340 
-350 NPYKVGNSTAH
+350 
-361 FDYFKVY
+361 
-368 EATGNQV
+368 
-375 DFTVTYDKVTAG
+375 
-387 TVRKHVP
+387 
-394 YEGDAAH
+394 
-401 QVSENVNTFGQTATI
+401 
-416 TCKYSDLRGKP
+416 
-427 LKIAYY
+427 
-433 TEDAM
+433 
-438 AHAKYYNGTNY
+438 
-449 AARMYKN
+449 
-456 ADYQDTFVLNSSQRL
+456 LNSSSLLEMSVVDGQQITHKLRFETGTSYFGTTITVPQGTVFHYYQGANQYDVVGGQRVTVPNGTIGYFYAPL
-471 SKNGSVSL
+471 STNGVIAAETVSAGWYVETTYRFECKGKPVQISTGKRL
-479 QAESLSHV
+479 PVQQLLCPITKQPSLNFSIKAATTSHV
-487 TLKKSSSNPNCSNNN
+487 ALKKSSSNPNCSNNN

-507 AGTTYT
+507 AGTQYT
-513 LYTDVNAKNV
+513 VYNQDGTPATTI
-523 AKTVS
+523 AGTP
-528 GSNAVL
+528 AIL
-534 TCNSAGNTN
+534 TCKSDGTTN
-543 TLEMPI
+543 MLEMSI
-549 GTYYAKETAVGKGY
+549 GSYKVKETKVGKGY
-563 LKSDQVL
+563 LLNKNEI
-570 GPFILTAANTVG
+570 PITLTADNTVD
-582 NPYVINTTDTP
+582 NPLVINTTDQP
-593 VDDPISVALTKTNN
+593 VDDPISVILKKENDK
-607 SNVPIK
+607 NVAIK

-627 YSESEAQTK
+627 YSESEVQTK

-651 GKVIFLLSPTAS
+651 GKVSFDLSPTAS
-663 GYNSSPFFTDPMG
+663 GYISSPFYTNPLG
-676 DRTIPLGTVIMYEK
+676 GRTIPLGTVIMYEK
-690 KAPANYTKSSTHWVF
+690 KAPENYTKSSTHWVF

-720 MDNGVEKQYKN
+720 MEGGTEKRYDD

-743 SDTPIPVNLTVQKKN
+743 TDTYIPVNLTVQKKN
-758 GNTAPQQGSTGDVTL
+758 GNPTPQQGSTGDVTL

-824 VAKAGTA
+824 IAKAGTA
-831 KAIRISVA
+831 KAIRISTV

-846 DFNGLFPAKNADDYY
+846 SFNGLFPAKNADDYY

-868 KDFYRDKTEHPVDL
+868 KDFYRDKAEHPVDL

-889 EKSNVNYTALS
+889 EKSDVNYTALS

-919 VPVKD
+919 VPVKG
-924 GNTTKIKPLNGAG
+924 GNTTKIEPLNGAG

-1006 GTYVIVETK
+1006 GTYVIVKTK

-1058 PTDMTIEKYLKIN
+1058 PTDMQIEKYLKIN

-1173 YLWANNQWV
+1173 YLWARNQWV
-1182 KATTYSNKV
+1182 KAETYSNKV
-1191 GDTEYEYWEVD
+1191 GDTEYDFWEVN

-1272 KFDKVP
+1272 RFDKVP
-1278 SGWYVIRETKAPTE
+1278 SGWYVIRETKTPTQE
-1292 DGYATCADKVVYVG
+1292 GYATCPDRVVYVG
-1306 NDETIAPGG
+1306 NDETIAPNG

-1323 TVYYSFS
+1323 TVYFSFT
-1330 YDKDGVTIANV
+1330 YDDDGVTIANV
-1341 AEYEYNTKNGKVAL
+1341 PEYEADTKNGKVAL
-1355 YDKPITVEL
+1355 YDKPITVEI
-1364 SKIDSATEKELPGAV
+1364 SKIDAATEKELPGAV
-1379 LTLYRMDNDGDTK
+1379 LTLYRVDEDEDTV
-1392 IETWTSTSESHVIKY
+1392 IETWTSTKTSHVVKY

-1421 LGYYTTQNTIEFDVY
+1421 LGYYTTENTIEFDV
-1436 DSEEIQKCVMINHP
+1436 SNTEEIQKCVMVNHP

-1464 ASMKGATLALYRVS
+1464 TSLPGATLALYRIS
-1478 DGPAFATA
+1478 EGPAFATA
-1486 TDATTSDASSSDA
+1486 TDATASDASNSDA
-1499 TVSDATNSDAEGL
+1499 TVSDASNSDADGL
-1512 RLVERWVSDGTPHT
+1512 QLVKRWVTDGKPYT

-1543 YGYTTSNSIDFSI
+1543 EGYTTAASIDFSI

-1586 TTEIVECEYGK
+1586 KTEIVECEYGK
-1597 YTKFKWEDAPIS
+1597 YTKFKWEDAPMS
-1609 QISFDVYDEDDNL
+1609 QISFDVYDENDNL

-1628 DENGTG
+1628 NENGTG
-1634 ISKELAFGSY
+1634 VSTDLAFGSY
-1644 KIKERVPDGWVDNH
+1644 KIKERVPDGWIDKH

-1676 TASVTINNES
+1676 TASVTVNNES
-1686 CNTQININKVGE
+1686 CNTQVNINKVGE
-1698 EAVLNNKGEYEYV
+1698 EAVLNSKGEYEYV

-1719 FGVYAKD
+1719 FGIYAKD

-1874 FVLSKAAFDT
+1874 FVLSKATFDT

>member
-1 MICLLPISF
+1 MKSKKKKRLLILIGILMVCLLPISF

-33 PGEATVT
+33 PGDATVT
-40 DASLEE
+40 DAANDPAIDVGRTLLLGIQNGSVKYTDLSVEQAVQVVKAILCSKEDFAWFCSLDDSQAKKIFSVDKRRIQFEFE
-46 EIPEVEDFGNS
+46 TLMKDNTDMSFVKDMSVEDYDKFFGTTEGKSVISTVMNGKTVDATAAADGGFNMNITSCAPGHEGILQILPLGKHYVHCIEGGHYVSGSNKPPYGWMEVNGSKFYLMCGNDNKEINS
-57 AYVYKRDY
+57 FFAFSTKSIEAEEWEISVAFPSATQMYFDYYWTKKGGAQPSNEVPDRDFHD
-65 NSAVY
+65 ALGKLMEGV
-70 SNYASEYLIFTGGYL
+70 
-85 GSTPFKVY
+85 GSTSSYNGKSYAYPGSWNDVIRSERYKVF
-93 DDSGRQTEGYCMQA
+93 D
-107 HIKAP
+107 
-112 PAGRDN
+112 
-118 AVHYVEGTN
+118 
-127 NATEADKAAAT
+127 AD
-138 ALAEFAFG
+138 
-146 GYATDPNVECWFNDT
+146 
-161 TNVEDG
+161 
-167 GTYGTYL
+167 
-174 VSDGAGG
+174 
-181 VRVARGLMIRG
+181 
-192 VVYEMSYEQARSI
+192 
-205 TQTAVHATCT
+205 
-215 IYDSKIT
+215 
-222 SVTARDG
+222 
-229 NPNVAAAYN
+229 
-238 KLCTIAN
+238 
-245 TASAVVANNNAT
+245 
-257 HDFHELVVTMNGDG
+257 
-271 VETAYSSSQ
+271 
-280 KFVLTIYNN
+280 
-289 KTGAWDTCKSTDKLS
+289 TGA
-304 EDYKDASGNV
+304 E
-314 KMKLVYDSFGI
+314 
-325 CNNLTSSD
+325 
-333 SGTLHAD
+333 
-340 DPHKTVSYNY
+340 
-350 NPYKVGNSTAH
+350 
-361 FDYFKVY
+361 
-368 EATGNQV
+368 
-375 DFTVTYDKVTAG
+375 
-387 TVRKHVP
+387 
-394 YEGDAAH
+394 
-401 QVSENVNTFGQTATI
+401 
-416 TCKYSDLRGKP
+416 
-427 LKIAYY
+427 
-433 TEDAM
+433 
-438 AHAKYYNGTNY
+438 
-449 AARMYKN
+449 
-456 ADYQDTFVLNSSQRL
+456 LNSSSLLEMSVVDGQQITHKLRFETGTSYFGTTITVPQGTVFHYYQGANQYDVVGGQRVTVPNGTIGYFYAPL
-471 SKNGSVSL
+471 STNGVIAAETVSAGWYVETTYRFECKGKPVQISTGKRL
-479 QAESLSHV
+479 PVQQLLCPITKQPSLNFSIKAATTSHV
-487 TLKKSSSNPNCSNNN
+487 ALKKSSSNPNCSNNN

-507 AGTTYT
+507 AGTQYT
-513 LYTDVNAKNV
+513 VYNQDGTPATTI
-523 AKTVS
+523 AGTP
-528 GSNAVL
+528 AIL
-534 TCNSAGNTN
+534 TCKSDGTTN
-543 TLEMPI
+543 MLEMSI
-549 GTYYAKETAVGKGY
+549 GSYKVKETKVGKGY
-563 LKSDQVL
+563 LLNKNEI
-570 GPFILTAANTVG
+570 PITLTADNTVD
-582 NPYVINTTDTP
+582 NPLVINTTDQP
-593 VDDPISVALTKTNN
+593 VDDPISVILKKENDK
-607 SNVPIK
+607 NVAIK

-627 YSESEAQTK
+627 YSESEVQTK

-651 GKVIFLLSPTAS
+651 GKVSFDLLPTAS
-663 GYNSSPFFTDPMG
+663 GYISSPFYTNPLG
-676 DRTIPLGTVIMYEK
+676 GRTIPLGTVIMYEK
-690 KAPANYTKSSTHWVF
+690 KAPENYTKSSTHWVF

-720 MDNGVEKQYKN
+720 MEGGTEKRYDD

-743 SDTPIPVNLTVQKKN
+743 TDTYIPVNLTVQKKN
-758 GNTAPQQGSTGDVTL
+758 GNPTPQQGSTGDVTL

-824 VAKAGTA
+824 IAKAGTA
-831 KAIRISVA
+831 KAIRISTV

-846 DFNGLFPAKNADDYY
+846 SFNGLFPAKNADDYY

-868 KDFYRDKTEHPVDL
+868 KDFYRDKAEHPVDL

-889 EKSNVNYTALS
+889 EKSDVNYTALS

-919 VPVKD
+919 VPVKG
-924 GNTTKIKPLNGAG
+924 GNTTKIEPLNGAG

-1058 PTDMTIEKYLKIN
+1058 PTDMQIEKYLKIN

-1173 YLWANNQWV
+1173 YLWARNQWV
-1182 KATTYSNKV
+1182 KAETYSNKV
-1191 GDTEYEYWEVD
+1191 GDTEYDFWEVN

-1272 KFDKVP
+1272 RFDKVP
-1278 SGWYVIRETKAPTE
+1278 SGWYVIRETKTPTQE
-1292 DGYATCADKVVYVG
+1292 GYATCPDRVVYVG
-1306 NDETIAPGG
+1306 NDETIAPNG

-1323 TVYYSFS
+1323 TVYFSFT
-1330 YDKDGVTIANV
+1330 YDDDGVTIANV
-1341 AEYEYNTKNGKVAL
+1341 PEYEADTKNGKVAL
-1355 YDKPITVEL
+1355 YDKPITVEI
-1364 SKIDSATEKELPGAV
+1364 SKIDAATEKELPGAV
-1379 LTLYRMDNDGDTK
+1379 LTLYRVDEDEDTV
-1392 IETWTSTSESHVIKY
+1392 IETWTSTKTSHVVKY

-1421 LGYYTTQNTIEFDVY
+1421 LGYYTTENTIEFDV
-1436 DSEEIQKCVMINHP
+1436 SNTEEIQKCVMVNHP

-1464 ASMKGATLALYRVS
+1464 TSLPGATLALYRIS
-1478 DGPAFATA
+1478 EGPAFATA
-1486 TDATTSDASSSDA
+1486 TDATASDASNSDA
-1499 TVSDATNSDAEGL
+1499 TVSDASNSDADGL
-1512 RLVERWVSDGTPHT
+1512 QLVKRWVTDGKPYT

-1543 YGYTTSNSIDFSI
+1543 EGYTTAASIDFSI

-1586 TTEIVECEYGK
+1586 KTEIVECEYGK
-1597 YTKFKWEDAPIS
+1597 YTKFKWEDAPMS
-1609 QISFDVYDEDDNL
+1609 QISFDVYDENDNL

-1628 DENGTG
+1628 NENGTG
-1634 ISKELAFGSY
+1634 VSTDLAFGSY
-1644 KIKERVPDGWVDNH
+1644 KIKERVPDGWIDKH

-1676 TASVTINNES
+1676 TASVTVNNES
-1686 CNTQININKVGE
+1686 CNTQVNINKVGE
-1698 EAVLNNKGEYEYV
+1698 EAVLNSKGEYEYV

-1719 FGVYAKD
+1719 FGIYAKD

-1874 FVLSKAAFDT
+1874 FVLSKATFDT

>member
-1 MICLLPISF
+1 MKDNTDMSFVKDMSVEDYDKFFGTTEGKSVISTVMNGKTVDATAAADGGFNMNITSCAPGHEGILQILPLGKHYVHCIEGGHYVSGSNKPPYGWMEVNGSKFYLMCGNDNKEINSF
-10 LSKVLV
+10 FAFSTKSIE
-16 PWAEELGEVT
+16 AEEWEISVAFPSATQMYFDYYWTKKGGAQPSNEVPDRDFHDALGKLMEGV
-26 TEAGAAP
+26 
-33 PGEATVT
+33 
-40 DASLEE
+40 
-46 EIPEVEDFGNS
+46 
-57 AYVYKRDY
+57 
-65 NSAVY
+65 
-70 SNYASEYLIFTGGYL
+70 
-85 GSTPFKVY
+85 GSTSSYNGKSYAYPGSWNDVIRSERYKVF
-93 DDSGRQTEGYCMQA
+93 D
-107 HIKAP
+107 
-112 PAGRDN
+112 
-118 AVHYVEGTN
+118 
-127 NATEADKAAAT
+127 AD
-138 ALAEFAFG
+138 
-146 GYATDPNVECWFNDT
+146 
-161 TNVEDG
+161 
-167 GTYGTYL
+167 
-174 VSDGAGG
+174 
-181 VRVARGLMIRG
+181 
-192 VVYEMSYEQARSI
+192 
-205 TQTAVHATCT
+205 
-215 IYDSKIT
+215 
-222 SVTARDG
+222 
-229 NPNVAAAYN
+229 
-238 KLCTIAN
+238 
-245 TASAVVANNNAT
+245 
-257 HDFHELVVTMNGDG
+257 
-271 VETAYSSSQ
+271 
-280 KFVLTIYNN
+280 
-289 KTGAWDTCKSTDKLS
+289 TGA
-304 EDYKDASGNV
+304 E
-314 KMKLVYDSFGI
+314 
-325 CNNLTSSD
+325 
-333 SGTLHAD
+333 
-340 DPHKTVSYNY
+340 
-350 NPYKVGNSTAH
+350 
-361 FDYFKVY
+361 
-368 EATGNQV
+368 
-375 DFTVTYDKVTAG
+375 
-387 TVRKHVP
+387 
-394 YEGDAAH
+394 
-401 QVSENVNTFGQTATI
+401 
-416 TCKYSDLRGKP
+416 
-427 LKIAYY
+427 
-433 TEDAM
+433 
-438 AHAKYYNGTNY
+438 
-449 AARMYKN
+449 
-456 ADYQDTFVLNSSQRL
+456 LNSSSLLEMSVVDGQQITHKLRFETGTSYFGTTITVPQGTVFHYYQGANQYDVVGGQRVTVPNGTIGYFYAPL
-471 SKNGSVSL
+471 STNGVIAAETVSAGWYVETTYRFECKGKPVQISTGKRL
-479 QAESLSHV
+479 PVQQLLCPITKQPSLNFTIKAATTSHV
-487 TLKKSSSNPNCSNNN
+487 ALKKSSSNPNCSNNN

-507 AGTTYT
+507 AGTQYT
-513 LYTDVNAKNV
+513 VYNQDGTPATTI
-523 AKTVS
+523 AGTP
-528 GSNAVL
+528 AIL
-534 TCNSAGNTN
+534 TCKSDGTTN
-543 TLEMPI
+543 MLEMSI
-549 GTYYAKETAVGKGY
+549 GSYKVKETKVGKGY
-563 LKSDQVL
+563 LLNKNEI
-570 GPFILTAANTVG
+570 PITLTADNTVD
-582 NPYVINTTDTP
+582 NPLVINTTDQP
-593 VDDPISVALTKTNN
+593 VDDPISVILKKENDK
-607 SNVPIK
+607 NVAIK

-651 GKVIFLLSPTAS
+651 GKVSFDLSPTAS
-663 GYNSSPFFTDPMG
+663 GYISSPFYTNPLG
-676 DRTIPLGTVIMYEK
+676 GRTIPLGTVIMYEK
-690 KAPANYTKSSTHWVF
+690 KAPENYTKSSTHWVF

-720 MDNGVEKQYKN
+720 MEGGTEKRYDD

-743 SDTPIPVNLTVQKKN
+743 TDTYIPVNLTVQKKN
-758 GNTAPQQGSTGDVTL
+758 GNPTPQQGSTGDVTL

-824 VAKAGTA
+824 IAKAGTA
-831 KAIRISVA
+831 KAVRISTV

-846 DFNGLFPAKNADDYY
+846 SFNGLFPAKNADDYY

-868 KDFYRDKTEHPVDL
+868 KDFYRDKAEHPVDL

-889 EKSNVNYTALS
+889 EKSDVNYTALS

-924 GNTTKIKPLNGAG
+924 GNTTKIEPLNGAG

-1032 YRKDSAGNFVLD
+1032 YRKDAAGNFVLD

-1058 PTDMTIEKYLKIN
+1058 PTDMQIEKYLKIN

-1155 TGYDKDDNITF
+1155 TGYDKDNNITF

-1182 KATTYSNKV
+1182 KAETYSNKV
-1191 GDTEYEYWEVD
+1191 GDTEYDFWEVN

-1272 KFDKVP
+1272 RFDKVP
-1278 SGWYVIRETKAPTE
+1278 SGWYVIRETKTPTQE
-1292 DGYATCADKVVYVG
+1292 GYATCPDRVVYVG
-1306 NDETIAPGG
+1306 NDETIAPNG
-1315 KMTISGDE
+1315 KMTVSGNE
-1323 TVYYSFS
+1323 TVYFSFT
-1330 YDKDGVTIANV
+1330 YDDDGVTIANV
-1341 AEYEYNTKNGKVAL
+1341 PEYEADTKNGKVAL
-1355 YDKPITVEL
+1355 YDKPITVEI
-1364 SKIDSATEKELPGAV
+1364 SKIDAATEKELPGAV
-1379 LTLYRMDNDGDTK
+1379 LTLYRVDENEDTV
-1392 IETWTSTSESHVIKY
+1392 IETWTSTKTSHVVKY

-1421 LGYYTTQNTIEFDVY
+1421 LGYYTTENTIEFDV
-1436 DSEEIQKCVMINHP
+1436 SNTEEIQKCVMVNHP

-1455 DKQSVNLGG
+1455 DKQSINLGG
-1464 ASMKGATLALYRVS
+1464 TSLPGATLALYRIS
-1478 DGPAFATA
+1478 EGPAFATA
-1486 TDATTSDASSSDA
+1486 TDATASDASSSDA
-1499 TVSDATNSDAEGL
+1499 TVSDASNSDADGL
-1512 RLVERWVSDGTPHT
+1512 QLVKRWVTDGKPYT

-1543 YGYTTSNSIDFSI
+1543 EGYTTAASIDFSI

-1586 TTEIVECEYGK
+1586 KTEIVECEYGK
-1597 YTKFKWEDAPIS
+1597 YTKFKWEDAPMS
-1609 QISFDVYDEDDNL
+1609 QISFDVYDENDNL

-1628 DENGTG
+1628 NENGTG
-1634 ISKELAFGSY
+1634 VSTDLAFGSY
-1644 KIKERVPDGWVDNH
+1644 KIKERVPDGWIDKH

-1676 TASVTINNES
+1676 TASVTVNNES
-1686 CNTQININKVGE
+1686 CNTQVNINKVGE
-1698 EAVLNNKGEYEYV
+1698 EAVLNSKGEYEYV

-1719 FGVYAKD
+1719 FGIYAKD

-1874 FVLSKAAFDT
+1874 FVLSKATFDT

>member
-1 MICLLPISF
+1 MKSKKKKRLLILIGILIVCLLPISF

-16 PWAEELGEVT
+16 PWAEELGGVT

-33 PGEATVT
+33 PGDATVT

-46 EIPEVEDFGNS
+46 EIPMLDLAIDYDHNNPFLVSAFGVHGITGGTGADGNADCADYVAKAIYGYYTEQMHEEFPALGHFLTGSCTVVSKVTAALDGNPYFSQVYANSTLYSDLGGSGYNEATANLYNTAYDNNTEAGDIVVFVYQFPNSNFTFVHIGICGGGKSLIYQSPSHGWGSYDAGWYIAHARYTLNGRDLSSPLVYQDKDGYRKALTGMFVYRHMAPADSALRVCKMPYYGGANVESLVANNPEYNTVKG
-57 AYVYKRDY
+57 AVY
-65 NSAVY
+65 AVY
-70 SNYASEYLIFTGGYL
+70 SDAALHNVVGYCIQD
-85 GSTPFKVY
+85 
-93 DDSGRQTEGYCMQA
+93 DDS
-107 HIKAP
+107 
-112 PAGRDN
+112 DN
-118 AVHYVEGTN
+118 VSTN
-127 NATEADKAAAT
+127 MKKTPDVNGE
-138 ALAEFAFG
+138 E
-146 GYATDPNVECWFNDT
+146 V
-161 TNVEDG
+161 
-167 GTYGTYL
+167 
-174 VSDGAGG
+174 
-181 VRVARGLMIRG
+181 
-192 VVYEMSYEQARSI
+192 
-205 TQTAVHATCT
+205 
-215 IYDSKIT
+215 KIT
-222 SVTARDG
+222 SSGTYYLKETKAPDNDVMALSSNVYSFYVDVTKGRHTIGVPYSFATRS
-229 NPNVAAAYN
+229 
-238 KLCTIAN
+238 KLN
-245 TASAVVANNNAT
+245 
-257 HDFHELVVTMNGDG
+257 LV
-271 VETAYSSSQ
+271 SSQ
-280 KFVLTIYNN
+280 PGVYNEN
-289 KTGAWDTCKSTDKLS
+289 PT
-304 EDYKDASGNV
+304 
-314 KMKLVYDSFGI
+314 LV
-325 CNNLTSSD
+325 
-333 SGTLHAD
+333 SGTNHNQPGIID
-340 DPHKTVSYNY
+340 DANY
-350 NPYKVGNSTAH
+350 G
-361 FDYFKVY
+361 
-368 EATGNQV
+368 
-375 DFTVTYDKVTAG
+375 
-387 TVRKHVP
+387 HV
-394 YEGDAAH
+394 A
-401 QVSENVNTFGQTATI
+401 
-416 TCKYSDLRGKP
+416 
-427 LKIAYY
+427 
-433 TEDAM
+433 
-438 AHAKYYNGTNY
+438 
-449 AARMYKN
+449 
-456 ADYQDTFVLNSSQRL
+456 
-471 SKNGSVSL
+471 
-479 QAESLSHV
+479 
-487 TLKKSSSNPNCSNNN
+487 LKKTSSNPTCTNNN

-513 LYTDVNAKNV
+513 VYDATTRTV
-523 AKTVS
+523 AKTVT
-528 GSNAVL
+528 GSDAILVCDSN
-534 TCNSAGNTN
+534 GNTA
-543 TLEMPI
+543 TLEMPL
-549 GTYYAKETAVGKGY
+549 GSYYVKETKAGKGY
-563 LKSDQVL
+563 LKNEIAI
-570 GPFILTAANTVG
+570 PTFELTAAHTTD
-582 NPYVINTTDTP
+582 NPYVINTTDEP
-593 VDDPISVALTKTNN
+593 VDDPISVALTKASN

-627 YSESEAQTK
+627 YNELEAQIK
-636 HTGSVSKWYFETDAN
+636 HTGSVSKWYFETDAS
-651 GKVIFLLSPTAS
+651 GKVRFASSSTAS
-663 GYNSSPFFTDPMG
+663 GYNSSPFFTG
-676 DRTIPLGTVIMYEK
+676 VLGERTIPLGTVIMYEE
-690 KAPANYTKSSTHWVF
+690 KAPENYTKSSTHWVF
-705 QVRQEGSGGEAWLYG
+705 QVRQAGDGQRAYLYG
-720 MDNGVEKQYKN
+720 MENGVEKQYKN

-743 SDTPIPVNLTVQKKN
+743 TDTPIPVNLTVQKKN
-758 GNTAPQQGSTGDVTL
+758 GNPTPQQGSTGDVTL

-796 KAENYSVDT
+796 KAENYSADT

-824 VAKAGTA
+824 IAKAGTA

-846 DFNGLFPAKNADDYY
+846 SFNDLFPAKNADDYY

-868 KDFYRDKTEHPVDL
+868 KDFYRDKAEHPVDL
-882 RDNRTDA
+882 RDKRTDA
-889 EKSNVNYTALS
+889 EKSDVNYTALS

-924 GNTTKIKPLNGAG
+924 GNTTKIEPLNGAG

-947 GDISACKVTNADGSV
+947 GDISACKVTNADGSI

-992 DNDDGEVTSIDLMP
+992 DNDDGEATSIDLMP

-1058 PTDMTIEKYLKIN
+1058 PTDMQIEKYLKIN

-1119 NGYTDVSIFETND
+1119 SGYTDVSIFETND

-1191 GDTEYEYWEVD
+1191 GDTEYDFWEVD

-1272 KFDKVP
+1272 RFDKVP
-1278 SGWYVIRETKAPTE
+1278 SGWYVIRETKTPTQE
-1292 DGYATCADKVVYVG
+1292 GYATCPDRVVYVG
-1306 NDETIAPGG
+1306 NDETIAPNG

-1323 TVYYSFS
+1323 TVYFSFT
-1330 YDKDGVTIANV
+1330 YDDDGVTIANV
-1341 AEYEYNTKNGKVAL
+1341 PEYEADTKNGKVAL
-1355 YDKPITVEL
+1355 YDKPITVKI
-1364 SKIDSATEKELPGAV
+1364 SKIDAATEKELPGAV
-1379 LTLYRMDNDGDTK
+1379 LTLYRVDEDEDTV
-1392 IETWTSTSESHVIKY
+1392 IETWASTKTSHVVKY

-1421 LGYYTTQNTIEFDVY
+1421 LGYYTTENTIEFDV
-1436 DSEEIQKCVMINHP
+1436 SNTEEIQKCVMVNHP

-1464 ASMKGATLALYRVS
+1464 TSLPGATLALYRIS
-1478 DGPAFATA
+1478 EGPAFATV
-1486 TDATTSDASSSDA
+1486 TDATASDASNSDA
-1499 TVSDATNSDAEGL
+1499 TVSDASNSDADGL
-1512 RLVERWVSDGTPHT
+1512 QLVKRWVTDGKPYT

-1543 YGYTTSNSIDFSI
+1543 EGYTTAASIDFSI

-1562 EAVVMYDEPI
+1562 EAIVMYDEPI

-1586 TTEIVECEYGK
+1586 KTEIVDCEYGK
-1597 YTKFKWEDAPIS
+1597 YTKFKWEDAPMS
-1609 QISFDVYDEDDNL
+1609 QISFDVYDEDGNL

-1628 DENGTG
+1628 NENGTG
-1634 ISKELAFGSY
+1634 VSKDLAFGSY
-1644 KIKERVPDGWVDNH
+1644 KIKERVPDGWVDKH

-1676 TASVTINNES
+1676 TASVTVNNES
-1686 CNTQININKVGE
+1686 CNTQVNINKVGE
-1698 EAVLNNKGEYEYV
+1698 EAVLNSKGEYEYV

-1719 FGVYAKD
+1719 FGIYAKD

-1874 FVLSKAAFDT
+1874 FVLSKATFDT

>member
-1 MICLLPISF
+1 MKSKKKKRLLILIGILMICLLPISF

-33 PGEATVT
+33 PGDATVT
-40 DASLEE
+40 DAVTDEKEGQLVNISDPILSWKEVQLLYAPQPHQETQFPHIHDFYYGRFYKTSSSYVQATLYCIAINASDKAYATHGFCYQHGVSTDNYGTVLSAVDGHSQFTSQDSYTNIAKALAYAKHWSPMPGVVWNGFTSDGGDNEHTKNDNAVVALACSYFSGASEETSKASTIYGYGTGYYGNSPRAYIDALNAISYNDLPFLVDGVNGVSKGKRCGVTGRTKADKSEDGLLMSDVLTVDASSDLVWNYAIPANYKFRVYTNAELTQYTDYNAGSTVSLRGGSKFRVYANP
-46 EIPEVEDFGNS
+46 IVGNKTVTFDFGNNTK
-57 AYVYKRDY
+57 YIM
-65 NSAVY
+65 
-70 SNYASEYLIFTGGYL
+70 YLTCWLSPGGYQNVVTGDL
-85 GSTPFKVY
+85 SFSPF
-93 DDSGRQTEGYCMQA
+93 SFQLEW
-107 HIKAP
+107 
-112 PAGRDN
+112 
-118 AVHYVEGTN
+118 EGT
-127 NATEADKAAAT
+127 
-138 ALAEFAFG
+138 
-146 GYATDPNVECWFNDT
+146 
-161 TNVEDG
+161 
-167 GTYGTYL
+167 
-174 VSDGAGG
+174 
-181 VRVARGLMIRG
+181 
-192 VVYEMSYEQARSI
+192 
-205 TQTAVHATCT
+205 
-215 IYDSKIT
+215 
-222 SVTARDG
+222 
-229 NPNVAAAYN
+229 
-238 KLCTIAN
+238 
-245 TASAVVANNNAT
+245 
-257 HDFHELVVTMNGDG
+257 
-271 VETAYSSSQ
+271 
-280 KFVLTIYNN
+280 
-289 KTGAWDTCKSTDKLS
+289 
-304 EDYKDASGNV
+304 
-314 KMKLVYDSFGI
+314 
-325 CNNLTSSD
+325 
-333 SGTLHAD
+333 
-340 DPHKTVSYNY
+340 
-350 NPYKVGNSTAH
+350 
-361 FDYFKVY
+361 
-368 EATGNQV
+368 
-375 DFTVTYDKVTAG
+375 
-387 TVRKHVP
+387 
-394 YEGDAAH
+394 
-401 QVSENVNTFGQTATI
+401 
-416 TCKYSDLRGKP
+416 
-427 LKIAYY
+427 
-433 TEDAM
+433 
-438 AHAKYYNGTNY
+438 
-449 AARMYKN
+449 
-456 ADYQDTFVLNSSQRL
+456 
-471 SKNGSVSL
+471 
-479 QAESLSHV
+479 SHV
-487 TLKKSSSNPNCSNNN
+487 TLKKTSSNPNCSNNN

-507 AGTTYT
+507 AGTQYT
-513 LYTDVNAKNV
+513 VYNQDGTPATTI
-523 AKTVS
+523 AGTP
-528 GSNAVL
+528 AVL
-534 TCNSAGNTN
+534 TCKSDGTTN
-543 TLEMPI
+543 ILEMSI
-549 GTYYAKETAVGKGY
+549 GSYKVKETKAGKGY
-563 LKSDQVL
+563 LLNKNEI
-570 GPFILTAANTVG
+570 PITLTADNTAD
-582 NPYVINTTDTP
+582 NPLVINTTDKP
-593 VDDPISVALTKTNN
+593 VDDPINVILKKENDENVA
-607 SNVPIK
+607 IK

-627 YSESEAQTK
+627 YSESEAQIK
-636 HTGSVSKWYFETDAN
+636 HSGTVSKWYFETDAN
-651 GKVIFLLSPTAS
+651 GSVRFTSSPTAS
-663 GYNSSPFFTDPMG
+663 GYTSSSFFKTPLG
-676 DRTIPLGTVIMYEK
+676 VRTIPLGTVVMYEE
-690 KAPANYTKSSTHWVF
+690 KAPDNYKKSGTHWVF
-705 QVRQEGSGGEAWLYG
+705 QVKQDGEGGVAYLYDSTG
-720 MDNGVEKQYKN
+720 KKYDD

-743 SDTPIPVNLTVQKKN
+743 IDTPIPVNLTVQKKN
-758 GNTAPQQGSTGDVTL
+758 GNPSPAQDSTGDVTL

-824 VAKAGTA
+824 IAKAGTA

-846 DFNGLFPAKNADDYY
+846 SFNDLFPAKNADDYY

-868 KDFYRDKTEHPVDL
+868 KDFYRDKAAHSVDL

-889 EKSNVNYTALS
+889 EKSDVNYTALS

-906 NQPIMQPIHVKKY
+906 NQPIMQPIHIKKY

-924 GNTTKIKPLNGAG
+924 GNTTKIEPLNDAE
-937 FSVYLISSLK
+937 FSVYLISSLN
-947 GDISACKVTNADGSV
+947 GDISACKVTNADGSI

-1058 PTDMTIEKYLKIN
+1058 PTDMQIEKYLKIN

-1119 NGYTDVSIFETND
+1119 SGYTDVSVFETND

-1173 YLWANNQWV
+1173 YLWARNQWV
-1182 KATTYSNKV
+1182 KAETYSNKV
-1191 GDTEYEYWEVD
+1191 GDTEYDFWEVN

-1272 KFDKVP
+1272 RFDKVP
-1278 SGWYVIRETKAPTE
+1278 SGWYVIRETKTPTQE
-1292 DGYATCADKVVYVG
+1292 GYATCPDRVVYVG
-1306 NDETIAPGG
+1306 NDETIAPNG

-1323 TVYYSFS
+1323 TVYFSFT
-1330 YDKDGVTIANV
+1330 YDADGVTIANV
-1341 AEYEYNTKNGKVAL
+1341 PEYEADTKNGKVAL
-1355 YDKPITVEL
+1355 YDKPISVEI
-1364 SKIDSATEKELPGAV
+1364 SKIDAATEKELPGAV
-1379 LTLYRMDNDGDTK
+1379 LTLYRVDEDEDTV
-1392 IETWTSTSESHVIKY
+1392 IETWTSTKTSHVVKY

-1421 LGYYTTQNTIEFDVY
+1421 LGYYTTENTIEFDV
-1436 DSEEIQKCVMINHP
+1436 SNTEEIQKCVMVNHP

-1455 DKQSVNLGG
+1455 DKQSINLGG
-1464 ASMKGATLALYRVS
+1464 TSLPGATLALYRIS

-1486 TDATTSDASSSDA
+1486 TDATASDASSSDA
-1499 TVSDATNSDAEGL
+1499 TVSDASNSDADGL
-1512 RLVERWVSDGTPHT
+1512 QLVKRWVTDGKPYT

-1543 YGYTTSNSIDFSI
+1543 EGYTTAASIDFSI

-1586 TTEIVECEYGK
+1586 KTEIVECEYGK
-1597 YTKFKWEDAPIS
+1597 YTKFKWEDAPMS
-1609 QISFDVYDEDDNL
+1609 QISFDVYDENDNL

-1628 DENGTG
+1628 NENGTG
-1634 ISKELAFGSY
+1634 VSTDLAFGSY
-1644 KIKERVPDGWVDNH
+1644 KIKERVPDGWVDKH

-1676 TASVTINNES
+1676 TASVTVNNES
-1686 CNTQININKVGE
+1686 CNTQVNINKVGE
-1698 EAVLNNKGEYEYV
+1698 EAVLNSKGEYEYV

-1719 FGVYAKD
+1719 FGIYAKD

-1842 VDHLVTGADGTA
+1842 VDHLVTGTDGTA

>member
-1 MICLLPISF
+1 MVCLLPISF

-33 PGEATVT
+33 PGDATVT
-40 DASLEE
+40 DAANDPAIDVGRTLLSGIQNGSVKYTDLSVEQAVQVVKAILCSKEDFAWFCSLDDSQAKKIFSVDKRRIQFEFE
-46 EIPEVEDFGNS
+46 TLMKDNTDMSFVKDMSVEDYDKFFGTTEGKSVISTVMNGKTVDATAAADGGFNMNITSCAPGHEGILQILPLGKHYVHCIEGGHYVSGSNKPPYGWMEVNGSKFYLMCGNDNKEINS
-57 AYVYKRDY
+57 FFAFSTKSIEAEEWEISVAFPSATQMYFDYYWTKKGGAQPSNEVPDRDFHD
-65 NSAVY
+65 ALGKLM
-70 SNYASEYLIFTGGYL
+70 EGE
-85 GSTPFKVY
+85 GSTSSYNGKSYAYPGSWNDVIRSERYKVF
-93 DDSGRQTEGYCMQA
+93 D
-107 HIKAP
+107 
-112 PAGRDN
+112 
-118 AVHYVEGTN
+118 
-127 NATEADKAAAT
+127 AD
-138 ALAEFAFG
+138 
-146 GYATDPNVECWFNDT
+146 
-161 TNVEDG
+161 
-167 GTYGTYL
+167 
-174 VSDGAGG
+174 
-181 VRVARGLMIRG
+181 
-192 VVYEMSYEQARSI
+192 
-205 TQTAVHATCT
+205 
-215 IYDSKIT
+215 
-222 SVTARDG
+222 
-229 NPNVAAAYN
+229 
-238 KLCTIAN
+238 
-245 TASAVVANNNAT
+245 
-257 HDFHELVVTMNGDG
+257 
-271 VETAYSSSQ
+271 
-280 KFVLTIYNN
+280 
-289 KTGAWDTCKSTDKLS
+289 TGA
-304 EDYKDASGNV
+304 E
-314 KMKLVYDSFGI
+314 
-325 CNNLTSSD
+325 
-333 SGTLHAD
+333 
-340 DPHKTVSYNY
+340 
-350 NPYKVGNSTAH
+350 
-361 FDYFKVY
+361 
-368 EATGNQV
+368 
-375 DFTVTYDKVTAG
+375 
-387 TVRKHVP
+387 
-394 YEGDAAH
+394 
-401 QVSENVNTFGQTATI
+401 
-416 TCKYSDLRGKP
+416 
-427 LKIAYY
+427 
-433 TEDAM
+433 
-438 AHAKYYNGTNY
+438 
-449 AARMYKN
+449 
-456 ADYQDTFVLNSSQRL
+456 LNSSSLLEMSVVDGQQITHKLRFETGTSYFGTTITVPQGTVFHYYQGANQYDVVGGQRVTVPNGTIGYFYAPL
-471 SKNGSVSL
+471 STNGVIAAETVSAGWYVETTYRFECKGKPVQISTGKRL
-479 QAESLSHV
+479 PVQQLLCPITKQPSLNFSIKAATTSHV

-507 AGTTYT
+507 AGTQYT
-513 LYTDVNAKNV
+513 LYTDVNATNV

-549 GTYYAKETAVGKGY
+549 GTYYAKEMKAGKGY
-563 LKSDQVL
+563 LKSDQIL
-570 GPFILTAANTVG
+570 GPFILTAANTVD

-651 GKVIFLLSPTAS
+651 GEVIFLLSPTAS
-663 GYNSSPFFTDPMG
+663 GYNSSPFFTYPMRG
-676 DRTIPLGTVIMYEK
+676 RTIPLGTVIMYEE
-690 KAPANYTKSSTHWVF
+690 KAPENYTKSSTHWVF

-720 MDNGVEKQYKN
+720 MEGGTEKRYDN

-758 GNTAPQQGSTGDVTL
+758 GNPSPAQGSTGDVTL

-796 KAENYSVDT
+796 KAENYSVGT

-846 DFNGLFPAKNADDYY
+846 SFNELFPAKNADDYY

-868 KDFYRDKTEHPVDL
+868 KDFYRDKAEHSVDL

-889 EKSNVNYTALS
+889 EKSDVNYTALS

-924 GNTTKIKPLNGAG
+924 GNTTKIEPLNGAG

-1058 PTDMTIEKYLKIN
+1058 PTDMQIEKYLKIN

-1173 YLWANNQWV
+1173 YLWARNQWV
-1182 KATTYSNKV
+1182 KAETYSNKV
-1191 GDTEYEYWEVD
+1191 GDTEYDFWEVN

-1262 AVWVTSAGIK
+1262 AAWVTSAGIK
-1272 KFDKVP
+1272 RFDKVP
-1278 SGWYVIRETKAPTE
+1278 SGWYVIRETKTPTQE
-1292 DGYATCADKVVYVG
+1292 GYATCPDRVVYVG
-1306 NDETIAPGG
+1306 NDETIAPNG

-1323 TVYYSFS
+1323 TVYFSFT
-1330 YDKDGVTIANV
+1330 YDDDGVTIANV
-1341 AEYEYNTKNGKVAL
+1341 PEYEADTKNGKVAL
-1355 YDKPITVEL
+1355 YDKPITVEI
-1364 SKIDSATEKELPGAV
+1364 SKIDAATEKELPGAV
-1379 LTLYRMDNDGDTK
+1379 LTLYRVDEDEDTV
-1392 IETWTSTSESHVIKY
+1392 IETWTSTETSHVVKY

-1421 LGYYTTQNTIEFDVY
+1421 LGYYTTENTIEFDV
-1436 DSEEIQKCVMINHP
+1436 SNTEEIQKCVMVNHP

-1455 DKQSVNLGG
+1455 DKQSINLGG
-1464 ASMKGATLALYRVS
+1464 TSLPGATLALYRIS
-1478 DGPAFATA
+1478 EGPAFATA
-1486 TDATTSDASSSDA
+1486 TDATASDASSSDA
-1499 TVSDATNSDAEGL
+1499 TVSDASNSDADGL
-1512 RLVERWVSDGTPHT
+1512 QLVKRWVTDGKPYT

-1543 YGYTTSNSIDFSI
+1543 EGYTTAASIDFNI

-1562 EAVVMYDEPI
+1562 EAIVMYDEPI

-1586 TTEIVECEYGK
+1586 KTEIVDCEYGK
-1597 YTKFKWEDAPIS
+1597 YTKFKWEDAPMS
-1609 QISFDVYDEDDNL
+1609 QISFDVYDEDGNL

-1628 DENGTG
+1628 NENGTG
-1634 ISKELAFGSY
+1634 VSKDLAFGSY
-1644 KIKERVPDGWVDNH
+1644 KIKERVPDGWVDKH

-1676 TASVTINNES
+1676 TASVTVNNES

-1698 EAVLNNKGEYEYV
+1698 EAVLNSKGEYEYV

-1719 FGVYAKD
+1719 FGIYAKD

-1842 VDHLVTGADGTA
+1842 VDHLVTGTDGTA

-1874 FVLSKAAFDT
+1874 FVLSKATFDT

>member
-1 MICLLPISF
+1 MKSKKKKRLLILIGILMICLLPISF

-33 PGEATVT
+33 PGDATVT
-40 DASLEE
+40 DAANDTVIDAGRTLLSGIQNGSIKYTDLSVEQAVQVVKAILCSKEDFAWFCSLDDSQAKKIFSVDKRRIQFEFE
-46 EIPEVEDFGNS
+46 TLMKDNTDMSFVKDMSVEDYDKFFGTTEGKSVISTVMNGKTVDATAAADGGFNMNITSCAPGHEGILQILPLGKHYVHCIEGGHYVSGSNKPPYGWMEVNGSKFYLMCGNDNKEINS
-57 AYVYKRDY
+57 FFAFSTKSIEAEEWEISVAFPSATQMYFDYYWTKKGGAQPSNEVPDRDFHD
-65 NSAVY
+65 ALGKLM
-70 SNYASEYLIFTGGYL
+70 EGE
-85 GSTPFKVY
+85 GSTSSYNGKSYAYPGSWNDVIRSERYKVF
-93 DDSGRQTEGYCMQA
+93 D
-107 HIKAP
+107 
-112 PAGRDN
+112 
-118 AVHYVEGTN
+118 
-127 NATEADKAAAT
+127 AD
-138 ALAEFAFG
+138 
-146 GYATDPNVECWFNDT
+146 
-161 TNVEDG
+161 
-167 GTYGTYL
+167 
-174 VSDGAGG
+174 
-181 VRVARGLMIRG
+181 
-192 VVYEMSYEQARSI
+192 
-205 TQTAVHATCT
+205 
-215 IYDSKIT
+215 
-222 SVTARDG
+222 
-229 NPNVAAAYN
+229 
-238 KLCTIAN
+238 
-245 TASAVVANNNAT
+245 
-257 HDFHELVVTMNGDG
+257 
-271 VETAYSSSQ
+271 
-280 KFVLTIYNN
+280 
-289 KTGAWDTCKSTDKLS
+289 TGA
-304 EDYKDASGNV
+304 E
-314 KMKLVYDSFGI
+314 
-325 CNNLTSSD
+325 
-333 SGTLHAD
+333 
-340 DPHKTVSYNY
+340 
-350 NPYKVGNSTAH
+350 
-361 FDYFKVY
+361 
-368 EATGNQV
+368 
-375 DFTVTYDKVTAG
+375 
-387 TVRKHVP
+387 
-394 YEGDAAH
+394 
-401 QVSENVNTFGQTATI
+401 
-416 TCKYSDLRGKP
+416 
-427 LKIAYY
+427 
-433 TEDAM
+433 
-438 AHAKYYNGTNY
+438 
-449 AARMYKN
+449 
-456 ADYQDTFVLNSSQRL
+456 LNSSSLLEMSVVDGQQITHKLRFETGTSYFGTTITVPQGTVFHYYQGANQYDVVGGQRVTVPNGTIGYFYAPL
-471 SKNGSVSL
+471 STNGVIAAETVSAGWYVETTYRFECKGKPVQISTGKRL
-479 QAESLSHV
+479 PVQQLLCPITKQPSLNFSIKAATTSHV
-487 TLKKSSSNPNCSNNN
+487 ALKKSSSNPNCSNNN

-507 AGTTYT
+507 AGTQYT
-513 LYTDVNAKNV
+513 IYNQDGVTV
-523 AKTVS
+523 AKTIS
-528 GSNAVL
+528 GNNAVL

-543 TLEMPI
+543 TLELPI
-549 GTYYAKETAVGKGY
+549 GKYVVKETKAGKGY
-563 LKSDQVL
+563 LLDKST
-570 GPFILTAANTVG
+570 IAIELTASNTTD
-582 NPYVINTTDTP
+582 NPYVINTTDKP
-593 VDDPISVALTKTNN
+593 VDDPISVALTKENN
-607 SNVPIK
+607 NKVPIK

-636 HTGSVSKWYFETDAN
+636 HTGSVSKWYFETNAN
-651 GKVIFLLSPTAS
+651 GEVVFLSSLTAA
-663 GYNSSPFFTDPMG
+663 GYSSSPFFTG
-676 DRTIPLGTVIMYEK
+676 VLGGRTIPLGTVIMYEE
-690 KAPANYTKSSTHWVF
+690 KAPDNYTKSDKHCVF
-705 QVRQEGSGGEAWLYG
+705 QVRQASEDLTCLYG
-720 MDNGVEKQYKN
+720 MDNGVEKCYDGVN
-731 GTTVSDTNAPKF
+731 VSDTNAPKF

-758 GNTAPQQGSTGDVTL
+758 GNPTPQQGSTGDVTL

-796 KAENYSVDT
+796 KAENYSADT

-824 VAKAGTA
+824 IAKAGTA

-846 DFNGLFPAKNADDYY
+846 SFNELFPAKNADDYY

-868 KDFYRDKTEHPVDL
+868 KDFYRDKAEHSVDL

-889 EKSNVNYTALS
+889 EKSDVNYTALS

-924 GNTTKIKPLNGAG
+924 GNTTKIEPLNGAG

-1044 ANGDPKIYATTSVS
+1044 ANGDPKIYVTTSVS
-1058 PTDMTIEKYLKIN
+1058 PTDMQIEKYLKIN

-1095 ADSSEYSKDPKTY
+1095 ADSSEYSKDPKIY

-1119 NGYTDVSIFETND
+1119 NGYTDVSVFETND

-1173 YLWANNQWV
+1173 YLWAHNQWV
-1182 KATTYSNKV
+1182 KAETYSNKV
-1191 GDTEYEYWEVD
+1191 GDTEYDFWEVN

-1249 VLVARDES
+1249 VLVVRDES

-1272 KFDKVP
+1272 RFDKVP
-1278 SGWYVIRETKAPTE
+1278 SGWYVIRETKTPTQE
-1292 DGYATCADKVVYVG
+1292 GYATCPDRVVYVG
-1306 NDETIAPGG
+1306 NDETIAPNG

-1323 TVYYSFS
+1323 TVYFSFT
-1330 YDKDGVTIANV
+1330 YDDDGVTIANV
-1341 AEYEYNTKNGKVAL
+1341 PEYEADTKNGKVAL
-1355 YDKPITVEL
+1355 YDKPITVEI
-1364 SKIDSATEKELPGAV
+1364 SKIDAATEKELPGAV
-1379 LTLYRMDNDGDTK
+1379 LTLYRVDEDEDTV
-1392 IETWTSTSESHVIKY
+1392 IETWTSTKTSHVVKY

-1421 LGYYTTQNTIEFDVY
+1421 LGYYTTENTIEFDV
-1436 DSEEIQKCVMINHP
+1436 SNTEEIQKCVMVNHP

-1455 DKQSVNLGG
+1455 DKQSINLGG
-1464 ASMKGATLALYRVS
+1464 TSLPGATLALYRIS
-1478 DGPAFATA
+1478 EGPAFATA
-1486 TDATTSDASSSDA
+1486 TDATASDASSSDA
-1499 TVSDATNSDAEGL
+1499 IVSDASNSDADGL
-1512 RLVERWVSDGTPHT
+1512 QLVKRWVTDGKPYT

-1543 YGYTTSNSIDFSI
+1543 EGYTTAASIDFSI

-1586 TTEIVECEYGK
+1586 KTEIVECKYGK
-1597 YTKFKWEDAPIS
+1597 YTKFKWEDAPMS
-1609 QISFDVYDEDDNL
+1609 QISFDVYDEDGNL

-1628 DENGTG
+1628 NENGTG
-1634 ISKELAFGSY
+1634 VSTDLAFGSY
-1644 KIKERVPDGWVDNH
+1644 KIKERVPDGWVDKH
-1658 VVYNVKFTWLQGM
+1658 VVYNVTFTWLQGM

-1676 TASVTINNES
+1676 TASVTVNNES
-1686 CNTQININKVGE
+1686 CNTQVNINKVGE
-1698 EAVLNNKGEYEYV
+1698 EAVLNSKGEYEYV

-1719 FGVYAKD
+1719 FGIYAKD

-1854 MTKVLPYGK
+1854 MTKILPYGK

-1874 FVLSKAAFDT
+1874 FVLSKATFDT

>member
-1 MICLLPISF
+1 MKSKKKKRLLILIGILIVCLLPISF

-33 PGEATVT
+33 PGDATVT
-40 DASLEE
+40 DAANDTVIDAGRTLLSGIQNGSIKYTDLSVEQAVQVVKAILCSKEDFAWFCSLDDSQAKKIFSVDKRRIQFEFE
-46 EIPEVEDFGNS
+46 TLMKDNTDMSFVKDMSVEDYDKFFGTTEGKSVISTVMNGKTVDATAAADGGFNMNITSCAPGHEGILQILPLGKHYVHCIEGGHYVSGSNKPPYGWMEVNGRKFYLMCGNDNREINS
-57 AYVYKRDY
+57 FFAFSTKSIEAEEWEISVAFPSATQMYFDYYWTKKGGAQPSNEVPDRDFHD
-65 NSAVY
+65 ALGKLMEGV
-70 SNYASEYLIFTGGYL
+70 
-85 GSTPFKVY
+85 GSTSSYNGKSYAYPGSWNDVIRSERYKVF
-93 DDSGRQTEGYCMQA
+93 D
-107 HIKAP
+107 
-112 PAGRDN
+112 
-118 AVHYVEGTN
+118 
-127 NATEADKAAAT
+127 AD
-138 ALAEFAFG
+138 
-146 GYATDPNVECWFNDT
+146 
-161 TNVEDG
+161 
-167 GTYGTYL
+167 
-174 VSDGAGG
+174 
-181 VRVARGLMIRG
+181 
-192 VVYEMSYEQARSI
+192 
-205 TQTAVHATCT
+205 
-215 IYDSKIT
+215 
-222 SVTARDG
+222 
-229 NPNVAAAYN
+229 
-238 KLCTIAN
+238 
-245 TASAVVANNNAT
+245 
-257 HDFHELVVTMNGDG
+257 
-271 VETAYSSSQ
+271 
-280 KFVLTIYNN
+280 
-289 KTGAWDTCKSTDKLS
+289 TGA
-304 EDYKDASGNV
+304 E
-314 KMKLVYDSFGI
+314 
-325 CNNLTSSD
+325 
-333 SGTLHAD
+333 
-340 DPHKTVSYNY
+340 
-350 NPYKVGNSTAH
+350 
-361 FDYFKVY
+361 
-368 EATGNQV
+368 
-375 DFTVTYDKVTAG
+375 
-387 TVRKHVP
+387 
-394 YEGDAAH
+394 
-401 QVSENVNTFGQTATI
+401 
-416 TCKYSDLRGKP
+416 
-427 LKIAYY
+427 
-433 TEDAM
+433 
-438 AHAKYYNGTNY
+438 
-449 AARMYKN
+449 
-456 ADYQDTFVLNSSQRL
+456 LNSSSLLEMSVVDGQQITHKLRFETGTSYFGTTITVPQGTVFHYYQGANQYDVVGGQRVTVPNGTIGYFYAPL
-471 SKNGSVSL
+471 STNGVIAAETVSAGWYVETTYRFECKGKPVQISTGKRL
-479 QAESLSHV
+479 PVQQLLCPITKQPSLNFSIKAATTSHV
-487 TLKKSSSNPNCSNNN
+487 ALKKSSSNPNCSNNN

-507 AGTTYT
+507 AGTQYT
-513 LYTDVNAKNV
+513 VYNQDGTPATTI
-523 AKTVS
+523 AGTP
-528 GSNAVL
+528 AVL
-534 TCNSAGNTN
+534 TCKSDGTTN
-543 TLEMPI
+543 ILEMPI
-549 GTYYAKETAVGKGY
+549 GSYKVKETKAGKGY
-563 LKSDQVL
+563 LKNDDEI
-570 GPFILTAANTVG
+570 PITLTAANTAD
-582 NPYVINTTDTP
+582 NPYVINTTDIPTT
-593 VDDPISVALTKTNN
+593 DPITVALTKSTNTN
-607 SNVPIK
+607 KPIR

-627 YSESEAQTK
+627 YSASEAQIK
-636 HTGSVSKWYFETDAN
+636 HTGSVSKWYFETDAK
-651 GKVIFLLSPTAS
+651 GEVRFVSSPTAS
-663 GYNSSPFFTDPMG
+663 GYTSSPFFTNALG
-676 DRTIPLGTVIMYEK
+676 ARTIPLGTVIMYEE
-690 KAPANYTKSSTHWVF
+690 KAPDNYTKSSTRWVF
-705 QVRQEGSGGEAWLYG
+705 QVRQSADGQRAWLYG
-720 MDNGVEKQYKN
+720 MENGVEKQYEN
-731 GTTVSDTNAPKF
+731 TTVSDTNAPNF
-743 SDTPIPVNLTVQKKN
+743 TESPIHVRLPLVKAYTDKN
-758 GNTAPQQGSTGDVTL
+758 PQQGDYGDTSVA
-773 EGAVFGLYVKRDI
+773 GAVFALYAERDI
-786 VDESTGETKV
+786 VDVSTGETVV
-796 KAENYSVDT
+796 KAETYTVDT
-805 PLTHSD
+805 PLKFDD
-811 GTPVIDPTTGKQV
+811 GTPVTDSTTGKQV
-824 VAKAGTA
+824 IAKAGTPKVIKLSA
-831 KAIRISVA
+831 P
-839 TGKDGKI
+839 TDKDGKTEMNNI
-846 DFNGLFPAKNADDYY
+846 FPAKNADDYY
-861 VVELCAP
+861 VMEICAP
-868 KDFYRDKTEHPVDL
+868 KDFYRDKAEHSVDL
-882 RDNRTDA
+882 RDGRTDQQKLTVNYDEYTAKTFTISNRT
-889 EKSNVNYTALS
+889 
-900 KHLDVT
+900 
-906 NQPIMQPIHVKKY
+906 IMQPIHVKKY

-924 GNTTKIKPLNGAG
+924 GNTTKIDPLNGAE

-947 GDISACKVTNADGSV
+947 GDISACKVTNADGSI

-1058 PTDMTIEKYLKIN
+1058 PTDMQIEKYLKIN

-1211 IAKADWETGDWVPN
+1211 VAKADWETGKWVPN

-1249 VLVARDES
+1249 VLEARDES
-1257 GKDVE
+1257 GKTVK
-1262 AVWVTSAGIK
+1262 AVWVTAGGIK

-1278 SGWYVIRETKAPTE
+1278 AGWYVIRETKAPTE

-1464 ASMKGATLALYRVS
+1464 ASVKGATLALYRVS

-1512 RLVERWVSDGTPHT
+1512 QLVERWVSDGTPHT

-1597 YTKFKWEDAPIS
+1597 YTKFKWEDAPMS
-1609 QISFDVYDEDDNL
+1609 QISFDVYDEDGNL

-1719 FGVYAKD
+1719 FGIYAKD

-1842 VDHLVTGADGTA
+1842 VDHLVTGTDGTA

-1874 FVLSKAAFDT
+1874 FVLSKATFDT

>member
-1 MICLLPISF
+1 MKSKKKKRLLILIGILMICLLPISF
-10 LSKVLV
+10 LSKALV

-40 DASLEE
+40 DAANDTVIDAGRTLLSGIQNGSIKYTDLSVEQAVQVVKAILCSKEDFAWFCSLDDSQAKKIFSVDKRRIQFEFE
-46 EIPEVEDFGNS
+46 TLMKDNTDMSFVKDMSVEDYDKFFGTTEGKSVISTVMNGKTVDATAAADGGFNMNITSCAPGHEGILQILPLGKHYVHCIEGGHYVSGSNKPPYGWMEVNGSKFYLMCGNDNREINS
-57 AYVYKRDY
+57 FFAFSTKSIEAEEWEISVAFPSATQMYFDYYWTKKGGAQPSNEVPDRDFHD
-65 NSAVY
+65 ALGKLMEGV
-70 SNYASEYLIFTGGYL
+70 
-85 GSTPFKVY
+85 GSTSSYNGKSYAYPGSWNDVIRSERYKVF
-93 DDSGRQTEGYCMQA
+93 D
-107 HIKAP
+107 
-112 PAGRDN
+112 
-118 AVHYVEGTN
+118 
-127 NATEADKAAAT
+127 AD
-138 ALAEFAFG
+138 
-146 GYATDPNVECWFNDT
+146 
-161 TNVEDG
+161 
-167 GTYGTYL
+167 
-174 VSDGAGG
+174 
-181 VRVARGLMIRG
+181 
-192 VVYEMSYEQARSI
+192 
-205 TQTAVHATCT
+205 
-215 IYDSKIT
+215 
-222 SVTARDG
+222 
-229 NPNVAAAYN
+229 
-238 KLCTIAN
+238 
-245 TASAVVANNNAT
+245 
-257 HDFHELVVTMNGDG
+257 
-271 VETAYSSSQ
+271 
-280 KFVLTIYNN
+280 
-289 KTGAWDTCKSTDKLS
+289 TGA
-304 EDYKDASGNV
+304 E
-314 KMKLVYDSFGI
+314 
-325 CNNLTSSD
+325 
-333 SGTLHAD
+333 
-340 DPHKTVSYNY
+340 
-350 NPYKVGNSTAH
+350 
-361 FDYFKVY
+361 
-368 EATGNQV
+368 
-375 DFTVTYDKVTAG
+375 
-387 TVRKHVP
+387 
-394 YEGDAAH
+394 
-401 QVSENVNTFGQTATI
+401 
-416 TCKYSDLRGKP
+416 
-427 LKIAYY
+427 
-433 TEDAM
+433 
-438 AHAKYYNGTNY
+438 
-449 AARMYKN
+449 
-456 ADYQDTFVLNSSQRL
+456 LNSSSLLEMSVVDGQQITHKLRFETGTSYFGTTITVPQGTVFHYYQGANQYDVVGGQRVTVPNGTIGYFYAPL
-471 SKNGSVSL
+471 STNGVIAAETVSAGWYVETTYRFECKGKPVQISTGNRL
-479 QAESLSHV
+479 PVQQLLCPITKQPSLNFSIKAATTSHV
-487 TLKKSSSNPNCSNNN
+487 ALKKTSSNPNCSSNN

-507 AGTTYT
+507 AGTQYT
-513 LYTDVNAKNV
+513 VYNQDGTPATTI
-523 AKTVS
+523 AGTP
-528 GSNAVL
+528 AVL
-534 TCNSAGNTN
+534 TCKSDGTTN
-543 TLEMPI
+543 ILEMPI
-549 GTYYAKETAVGKGY
+549 GSYKVKETKVGKGY
-563 LKSDQVL
+563 LKNDDEI
-570 GPFILTAANTVG
+570 PITLTAENTAD
-582 NPYVINTTDTP
+582 NPYVINTTDIPT
-593 VDDPISVALTKTNN
+593 DDPINVALTKSTDTNK
-607 SNVPIK
+607 PIR

-651 GKVIFLLSPTAS
+651 GKVRFKTSPTAS
-663 GYNSSPFFTDPMG
+663 GYISSPFYTDPLGM
-676 DRTIPLGTVIMYEK
+676 RTMPLGTVIMYEE
-690 KAPANYTKSSTHWVF
+690 KAPANYTKSETHWVF
-705 QVRQEGSGGEAWLYG
+705 QVRQTSDGQKAWLYSLG
-720 MDNGVEKQYKN
+720 KNGTEIAYEN
-731 GTTVSDTNAPKF
+731 GTTVSDTNAPNFTESPIHVRLPLIKAYTDKNPKQGDYG
-743 SDTPIPVNLTVQKKN
+743 DTLV
-758 GNTAPQQGSTGDVTL
+758 A
-773 EGAVFGLYVKRDI
+773 GAVFALYAERDI
-786 VDESTGETKV
+786 VDVSTGETVV
-796 KAENYSVDT
+796 KAETYTVDT
-805 PLTHSD
+805 PLKFDD
-811 GTPVIDPTTGKQV
+811 GTPVTDPTTGKQV
-824 VAKAGTA
+824 IAKAGTP
-831 KAIRISVA
+831 KVIKISA
-839 TGKDGKI
+839 PTDKDGKTEMNNI
-846 DFNGLFPAKNADDYY
+846 FPAKNADDYY
-861 VVELCAP
+861 VMEICAP
-868 KDFYRDKTEHPVDL
+868 KDFYKDTTKHPQDL
-882 RDNRTDA
+882 RDGRTDQQKLTVNYDEYTAKMFTISNRT
-889 EKSNVNYTALS
+889 
-900 KHLDVT
+900 
-906 NQPIMQPIHVKKY
+906 IMQPIHVKKY

-1058 PTDMTIEKYLKIN
+1058 PTDMQIEKYLKIN

-1249 VLVARDES
+1249 VLEARDES
-1257 GKDVE
+1257 GKTVK
-1262 AVWVTSAGIK
+1262 AVWVTAGGIK

-1278 SGWYVIRETKAPTE
+1278 AGWYVIRETKAPTE

-1379 LTLYRMDNDGDTK
+1379 LTLYRMDSNGDTK

-1464 ASMKGATLALYRVS
+1464 ASVKGATLALYRVS

-1512 RLVERWVSDGTPHT
+1512 QLVERWVSDGTPHT

-1597 YTKFKWEDAPIS
+1597 YTKFKWEDAPMS
-1609 QISFDVYDEDDNL
+1609 QISFDVYDEDGNL

-1634 ISKELAFGSY
+1634 VSKELAFGTY
-1644 KIKERVPDGWVDNH
+1644 KIKEHVPDGWVDSH

-1686 CNTQININKVGE
+1686 CNTQVNINKVGE

-1719 FGVYAKD
+1719 FGIYAKD

-1834 VFNADGKI
+1834 VFNANGKI
-1842 VDHLVTGADGTA
+1842 VDHLVTGTDGTA
-1854 MTKVLPYGK
+1854 MTKILPYGK

-1874 FVLSKAAFDT
+1874 FVLSKATFDT

>member
-1 MICLLPISF
+1 MKSKKKKRLLILIGILMICLLPISF

-33 PGEATVT
+33 PGDATVT
-40 DASLEE
+40 DAANDTVIDAGRTVLSGIQNGSIKYTDLSVEQAVQVVKAILCSKEDFAWFCSLDDSQAKKIFSVDKRRIQFEFE
-46 EIPEVEDFGNS
+46 TLMKDNTDMSFVKDMSVEDYDKFFGTTEGKSVISTVMNGKTVDATAAADGGFNMNITSCAPGHEGILQILPLGKHYVHCIEGGHYVSGSNKPPYGWMEVNGSKFYLMCGNDNKEINS
-57 AYVYKRDY
+57 FFAFSTKSIEAEEWEISVAFPSATQMYFDYYWTKKGGAQPSNEVPDRDFHD
-65 NSAVY
+65 ALGKLM
-70 SNYASEYLIFTGGYL
+70 EGE
-85 GSTPFKVY
+85 GSTSSYNGKSYAYPGSWNDVIRSERYKVFDADTGAELNSGSLLEMSVVDGQQITHKLRFETGTSYFGTTITVPQGTVFHYYQGANQY
-93 DDSGRQTEGYCMQA
+93 DVVGGQRVTVPNGTIGYFYAPLSTNGVIAAETVSAGWYVETTYRFECKGKPVQISTGKRLPVQQLLCPITKQPSLNFS
-107 HIKAP
+107 IKA
-112 PAGRDN
+112 
-118 AVHYVEGTN
+118 
-127 NATEADKAAAT
+127 ATT
-138 ALAEFAFG
+138 
-146 GYATDPNVECWFNDT
+146 
-161 TNVEDG
+161 
-167 GTYGTYL
+167 
-174 VSDGAGG
+174 
-181 VRVARGLMIRG
+181 
-192 VVYEMSYEQARSI
+192 
-205 TQTAVHATCT
+205 
-215 IYDSKIT
+215 
-222 SVTARDG
+222 
-229 NPNVAAAYN
+229 
-238 KLCTIAN
+238 
-245 TASAVVANNNAT
+245 
-257 HDFHELVVTMNGDG
+257 
-271 VETAYSSSQ
+271 
-280 KFVLTIYNN
+280 
-289 KTGAWDTCKSTDKLS
+289 
-304 EDYKDASGNV
+304 
-314 KMKLVYDSFGI
+314 
-325 CNNLTSSD
+325 
-333 SGTLHAD
+333 
-340 DPHKTVSYNY
+340 
-350 NPYKVGNSTAH
+350 
-361 FDYFKVY
+361 
-368 EATGNQV
+368 
-375 DFTVTYDKVTAG
+375 
-387 TVRKHVP
+387 
-394 YEGDAAH
+394 
-401 QVSENVNTFGQTATI
+401 
-416 TCKYSDLRGKP
+416 
-427 LKIAYY
+427 
-433 TEDAM
+433 
-438 AHAKYYNGTNY
+438 
-449 AARMYKN
+449 
-456 ADYQDTFVLNSSQRL
+456 
-471 SKNGSVSL
+471 
-479 QAESLSHV
+479 SHV
-487 TLKKSSSNPNCSNNN
+487 ALKKSSSNPNCSNNN

-507 AGTTYT
+507 AGTQYT
-513 LYTDVNAKNV
+513 VYNQDGTPATTI
-523 AKTVS
+523 AGTP
-528 GSNAVL
+528 AIL
-534 TCNSAGNTN
+534 TCKSDGTTN
-543 TLEMPI
+543 MLEMSI
-549 GTYYAKETAVGKGY
+549 GSYKVKETKVGKGY
-563 LKSDQVL
+563 LLNKNEI
-570 GPFILTAANTVG
+570 PITLTADNTVD
-582 NPYVINTTDTP
+582 NPLVINTTDQP
-593 VDDPISVALTKTNN
+593 VDDPISVILKKENDK
-607 SNVPIK
+607 NVAIK

-651 GKVIFLLSPTAS
+651 GKVSFDLSPTAS
-663 GYNSSPFFTDPMG
+663 GYISSPFYTNPLG
-676 DRTIPLGTVIMYEK
+676 GRTIPLGTVIMYEK
-690 KAPANYTKSSTHWVF
+690 KAPENYTKSSTHWVF

-720 MDNGVEKQYKN
+720 MEGGTEKRYDD

-743 SDTPIPVNLTVQKKN
+743 TDTYIPVNLTVQKKN
-758 GNTAPQQGSTGDVTL
+758 GNPTPQQGSAGDATL

-824 VAKAGTA
+824 IAKAGTA

-846 DFNGLFPAKNADDYY
+846 SFNELFPAKNADDYY

-868 KDFYRDKTEHPVDL
+868 KDFYRDKAEHSVDL

-889 EKSNVNYTALS
+889 EKSDVNYTALS

-924 GNTTKIKPLNGAG
+924 GNTTKIEPLNGAG

-1058 PTDMTIEKYLKIN
+1058 PTDMQIEKYLKIN

-1173 YLWANNQWV
+1173 YLWARNQWV
-1182 KATTYSNKV
+1182 KAETYSNKV
-1191 GDTEYEYWEVD
+1191 GDTEYDFWEVN

-1272 KFDKVP
+1272 RFDKVP
-1278 SGWYVIRETKAPTE
+1278 SGWYVIRETKTPTQE
-1292 DGYATCADKVVYVG
+1292 GYATCPDRVVYVG
-1306 NDETIAPGG
+1306 NDETIAPNG

-1323 TVYYSFS
+1323 TVYFSFT
-1330 YDKDGVTIANV
+1330 YDDDGVTIANV
-1341 AEYEYNTKNGKVAL
+1341 PEYEADTKNGKVAL
-1355 YDKPITVEL
+1355 YDKPITVKI
-1364 SKIDSATEKELPGAV
+1364 SKIDAATEKELPGAV
-1379 LTLYRMDNDGDTK
+1379 LTLYRVDEDEDTV
-1392 IETWTSTSESHVIKY
+1392 IETWTSTKTSHVVKY

-1421 LGYYTTQNTIEFDVY
+1421 LGYYTTENTIEFDI
-1436 DSEEIQKCVMINHP
+1436 SNTEEIQKCVMVNHP

-1455 DKQSVNLGG
+1455 DKQSINLGG
-1464 ASMKGATLALYRVS
+1464 TSLPGATLALYRIS
-1478 DGPAFATA
+1478 EGPAFATA
-1486 TDATTSDASSSDA
+1486 TDATASDASSSDA
-1499 TVSDATNSDAEGL
+1499 TVSDASNSDADGL
-1512 RLVERWVSDGTPHT
+1512 QLVKRWVTDGKPYT

-1543 YGYTTSNSIDFSI
+1543 EGYTTAASIDFNI

-1586 TTEIVECEYGK
+1586 KTEIVDCEYGK
-1597 YTKFKWEDAPIS
+1597 YTKFKWEDAPMS
-1609 QISFDVYDEDDNL
+1609 QISFDVYDENDNL

-1628 DENGTG
+1628 NENGTG
-1634 ISKELAFGSY
+1634 VSTDLAFGSY
-1644 KIKERVPDGWVDNH
+1644 KIKERVPDGWVDKH

-1676 TASVTINNES
+1676 TASVTVNNES
-1686 CNTQININKVGE
+1686 CNTQVNINKVGE
-1698 EAVLNNKGEYEYV
+1698 EAVLNSTGEYEYV

-1719 FGVYAKD
+1719 FGIYAKD

-1874 FVLSKAAFDT
+1874 FVLSKATFDT

>member
-1 MICLLPISF
+1 MKSKKKKRLLILIGILMICLLPISF

-33 PGEATVT
+33 PGDATVT
-40 DASLEE
+40 DAANDTVIDAGRTLLSGIQNGSIKYTDLSVEQAVQVVKAILCSKEDFAWFCSLDDSQAKKIFSVDKRRIQFEFE
-46 EIPEVEDFGNS
+46 TLMKDNTDMSFVKDMSVEDYDKFFGTTEGKSVISTVMNGKTVDATAAADGGFNMNITSCAPGHEGILQILPLGKHYVHCIEGGHYVSGSNKPPYGWMEVNGSKFYLMCGNDNKEINS
-57 AYVYKRDY
+57 FFAFSTKSIEAEEWEISVAFPSATQMYFDYYWTKKGGAQPSNEVPDRDFHD
-65 NSAVY
+65 ALGKLM
-70 SNYASEYLIFTGGYL
+70 EGE
-85 GSTPFKVY
+85 GSTSSYNGKSYAYPGSWNDVIRSERYKVF
-93 DDSGRQTEGYCMQA
+93 D
-107 HIKAP
+107 
-112 PAGRDN
+112 
-118 AVHYVEGTN
+118 
-127 NATEADKAAAT
+127 AD
-138 ALAEFAFG
+138 
-146 GYATDPNVECWFNDT
+146 
-161 TNVEDG
+161 
-167 GTYGTYL
+167 
-174 VSDGAGG
+174 
-181 VRVARGLMIRG
+181 
-192 VVYEMSYEQARSI
+192 
-205 TQTAVHATCT
+205 
-215 IYDSKIT
+215 
-222 SVTARDG
+222 
-229 NPNVAAAYN
+229 
-238 KLCTIAN
+238 
-245 TASAVVANNNAT
+245 
-257 HDFHELVVTMNGDG
+257 
-271 VETAYSSSQ
+271 
-280 KFVLTIYNN
+280 
-289 KTGAWDTCKSTDKLS
+289 TGA
-304 EDYKDASGNV
+304 E
-314 KMKLVYDSFGI
+314 
-325 CNNLTSSD
+325 
-333 SGTLHAD
+333 
-340 DPHKTVSYNY
+340 
-350 NPYKVGNSTAH
+350 
-361 FDYFKVY
+361 
-368 EATGNQV
+368 
-375 DFTVTYDKVTAG
+375 
-387 TVRKHVP
+387 
-394 YEGDAAH
+394 
-401 QVSENVNTFGQTATI
+401 
-416 TCKYSDLRGKP
+416 
-427 LKIAYY
+427 
-433 TEDAM
+433 
-438 AHAKYYNGTNY
+438 
-449 AARMYKN
+449 
-456 ADYQDTFVLNSSQRL
+456 LNSSSLLEMSVVDGQQITHKLRFETGTSYFGTTITVPQGTVFHYYQGANQYDVVGGQRVTVPNGTIGYFYAPL
-471 SKNGSVSL
+471 STNGVIAAETVSAGWYVETTYRFECKGKPVQISTGKRL
-479 QAESLSHV
+479 PVQQLLCPITKQPSLNFAIKAATTSHV
-487 TLKKSSSNPNCSNNN
+487 ALKKSSSNPNCSNNN

-507 AGTTYT
+507 AGTQYT
-513 LYTDVNAKNV
+513 IYNQDGVTV
-523 AKTVS
+523 AKTIS
-528 GSNAVL
+528 GNNAVL

-543 TLEMPI
+543 TLELPI
-549 GTYYAKETAVGKGY
+549 GKYVVKETKAGKGY
-563 LKSDQVL
+563 LLDKST
-570 GPFILTAANTVG
+570 IAIELTASNTTD
-582 NPYVINTTDTP
+582 NPYVINTTDKP
-593 VDDPISVALTKTNN
+593 VDDPISVALTKENN
-607 SNVPIK
+607 NKVPIK

-651 GKVIFLLSPTAS
+651 GEVVFLSSLTAA
-663 GYNSSPFFTDPMG
+663 GYSSSPFFTG
-676 DRTIPLGTVIMYEK
+676 ALGGRTIPLGTVIMYEE
-690 KAPANYTKSSTHWVF
+690 KAPDNYTKSDKHWVF
-705 QVRQEGSGGEAWLYG
+705 QVRQASDDLAYMYG
-720 MDNGVEKQYKN
+720 MDNGVEKCYDGVN
-731 GTTVSDTNAPKF
+731 VSDTNAPKF

-758 GNTAPQQGSTGDVTL
+758 GNPTPQQGSTGDVTL

-796 KAENYSVDT
+796 KAENYSVGT

-831 KAIRISVA
+831 KAIRISTA

-846 DFNGLFPAKNADDYY
+846 SFNDLFPAKNADDYY

-868 KDFYRDKTEHPVDL
+868 KDFYRDKAEHSVDL

-889 EKSNVNYTALS
+889 EKSDVNYTALS

-924 GNTTKIKPLNGAG
+924 GNTTKIEPLNGAG

-1044 ANGDPKIYATTSVS
+1044 ANGDPKIYVTTSVS
-1058 PTDMTIEKYLKIN
+1058 PTDMQIEKYLKIN

-1095 ADSSEYSKDPKTY
+1095 ADSSEYSKDPKIY

-1119 NGYTDVSIFETND
+1119 TGYTDVSTFETND
-1132 EGFLLLFEAF
+1132 EGYLMLFEPF
-1142 KYGEYTIVEEEAP
+1142 KYGEYAIVEEEAP

-1166 SVRQDGI
+1166 SVRQDGV
-1173 YLWANNQWV
+1173 YLWVNNSWE
-1182 KATTYSNKV
+1182 KAAVYTNAT
-1191 GDTEYEYWEVD
+1191 GETEYEYWEVD

-1237 GHIAIGEDGKPV
+1237 GHIALDESGNPV
-1249 VLVARDES
+1249 ILEAHDES
-1257 GKDVE
+1257 GKTVK
-1262 AVWVTSAGIK
+1262 AVWVTAGGIK

-1306 NDETIAPGG
+1306 NDETIAPNG

-1323 TVYYSFS
+1323 TVYFSFT
-1330 YDKDGVTIANV
+1330 YDNDGVTIANV
-1341 AEYEYNTKNGKVAL
+1341 PEYEADTKNGKVAL
-1355 YDKPITVEL
+1355 YDKPITVEI
-1364 SKIDSATEKELPGAV
+1364 SKIDAATEKELPGAV
-1379 LTLYRMDNDGDTK
+1379 LTLYRVDEDEDTV
-1392 IETWTSTSESHVIKY
+1392 IETWTSTKTSHVVKY

-1421 LGYYTTQNTIEFDVY
+1421 LGYYTTENTIEFDV
-1436 DSEEIQKCVMINHP
+1436 SNTEEIQKCVMVNHP

-1455 DKQSVNLGG
+1455 DKQSINLGG
-1464 ASMKGATLALYRVS
+1464 TSLPGATLALYRIS
-1478 DGPAFATA
+1478 EGPAFATA
-1486 TDATTSDASSSDA
+1486 TDATASDASSSDA
-1499 TVSDATNSDAEGL
+1499 TVSDASNSDADGL
-1512 RLVERWVSDGTPHT
+1512 QLVKRWVTDGKPYT

-1543 YGYTTSNSIDFSI
+1543 EGYTTAASIDFSI

-1586 TTEIVECEYGK
+1586 KTEIVECKYGK
-1597 YTKFKWEDAPIS
+1597 YTKFKWEDAPMS
-1609 QISFDVYDEDDNL
+1609 QISFDVYDEDGNL

-1628 DENGTG
+1628 NENGTG
-1634 ISKELAFGSY
+1634 VSTDLAFGSY
-1644 KIKERVPDGWVDNH
+1644 KIKERVPDGWVDKH
-1658 VVYNVKFTWLQGM
+1658 VVYNVTFTWLQGM

-1676 TASVTINNES
+1676 TASVTVNNES
-1686 CNTQININKVGE
+1686 CNTQVNINKVGE
-1698 EAVLNNKGEYEYV
+1698 EAVLNSKGEYEYV

-1719 FGVYAKD
+1719 FGIYAKD

-1854 MTKVLPYGK
+1854 MTKILPYGK

-1874 FVLSKAAFDT
+1874 FVLSKATFDT

>member
-1 MICLLPISF
+1 MKSKKKKRLLILIGILMICLLPISF

-26 TEAGAAP
+26 TEANAAP
-33 PGEATVT
+33 PGDATVT
-40 DASLEE
+40 DAANDTVIDAGRTLLSGIQNGSIKYTDLSVEQAVQVVKAILCSKEDFAWFCSLDDSQAKKIFSVDKRRIQFEFE
-46 EIPEVEDFGNS
+46 TLMKDNTDMSFVKDMSVEDYDKFFGTTEGKT
-57 AYVYKRDY
+57 VI
-65 NSAVY
+65 SAVMNGQKVDNTAAADGGFNMNITSCAPGHEGILQILPLGKHY
-70 SNYASEYLIFTGGYL
+70 VHCIEGGHYVSGSNKPPYGWMEVNGSKFYLMCGNDNREINSFFAFSTKSIEAEEWKISVAFPSATQMYFDYYWTKKGGAQPSNEVPDRDFHDAL
-85 GSTPFKVY
+85 GKLMEGAGSTSSYNGKSYAYPGSWNDVIRSERYKVF
-93 DDSGRQTEGYCMQA
+93 D
-107 HIKAP
+107 
-112 PAGRDN
+112 
-118 AVHYVEGTN
+118 
-127 NATEADKAAAT
+127 AD
-138 ALAEFAFG
+138 
-146 GYATDPNVECWFNDT
+146 
-161 TNVEDG
+161 
-167 GTYGTYL
+167 
-174 VSDGAGG
+174 
-181 VRVARGLMIRG
+181 
-192 VVYEMSYEQARSI
+192 
-205 TQTAVHATCT
+205 
-215 IYDSKIT
+215 
-222 SVTARDG
+222 
-229 NPNVAAAYN
+229 
-238 KLCTIAN
+238 
-245 TASAVVANNNAT
+245 
-257 HDFHELVVTMNGDG
+257 
-271 VETAYSSSQ
+271 
-280 KFVLTIYNN
+280 
-289 KTGAWDTCKSTDKLS
+289 TGA
-304 EDYKDASGNV
+304 E
-314 KMKLVYDSFGI
+314 
-325 CNNLTSSD
+325 
-333 SGTLHAD
+333 
-340 DPHKTVSYNY
+340 
-350 NPYKVGNSTAH
+350 
-361 FDYFKVY
+361 
-368 EATGNQV
+368 
-375 DFTVTYDKVTAG
+375 
-387 TVRKHVP
+387 
-394 YEGDAAH
+394 
-401 QVSENVNTFGQTATI
+401 
-416 TCKYSDLRGKP
+416 
-427 LKIAYY
+427 
-433 TEDAM
+433 
-438 AHAKYYNGTNY
+438 
-449 AARMYKN
+449 
-456 ADYQDTFVLNSSQRL
+456 LNSSSLLEMSVVDGQQITHKLRFETGTSYFGTTITVPQGTVFHYYQGANQYDVVGGQRVTVPNGTIGYFYAPL
-471 SKNGSVSL
+471 STNGVIAAETVSAGWYVETTYRFECKGKPVQISTGERL
-479 QAESLSHV
+479 PVQQLLCPITKQPSLNFSIKAEATSHV
-487 TLKKSSSNPNCSNNN
+487 ILKKTSSNPTCTNNN

-513 LYTDVNAKNV
+513 LYTDVNATNV

-563 LKSDQVL
+563 LKSEQVL
-570 GPFILTAANTVG
+570 GPFILTAANTVD

-593 VDDPISVALTKTNN
+593 VDDPIYVALTKSTDANK
-607 SNVPIK
+607 PIR
-613 GAVYCIEYYPGIQT
+613 GAIYCIEYYPGIQT
-627 YSESEAQTK
+627 YSESDAQTK
-636 HTGSVSKWYFETDAN
+636 HTGSVSKWYFETDAT
-651 GKVIFLLSPTAS
+651 GKVDFHYSSTAS
-663 GYNSSPFFTDPMG
+663 GYNSSSFFTDPMG
-676 DRTIPLGTVIMYEK
+676 DRTIPLGTIIMYEE
-690 KAPANYTKSSTHWVF
+690 KAPDNYTKSSTHWVF
-705 QVRQEGSGGEAWLYG
+705 QVRQADNGQRAWLYG
-720 MDNGVEKQYKN
+720 LDKNGVEQQYDS
-731 GTTVSDTNAPKF
+731 TTVSDTNAPNF
-743 SDTPIPVNLTVQKKN
+743 TESPIHVRLPLVKAYTDKN
-758 GNTAPQQGSTGDVTL
+758 PQQGDYGDTSVA
-773 EGAVFGLYVKRDI
+773 GAVFALYAERDI
-786 VDESTGETKV
+786 VDVSTGETVV
-796 KAENYSVDT
+796 KAETYAVDT
-805 PLTHSD
+805 PLKFDD
-811 GTPVIDPTTGKQV
+811 GTPVTDPTTGKQV
-824 VAKAGTA
+824 IAKAGTP
-831 KAIRISVA
+831 KVIKISA
-839 TGKDGKI
+839 PTDKEGKTEMNNI
-846 DFNGLFPAKNADDYY
+846 FPAKNADDYY
-861 VVELCAP
+861 VMEICAP
-868 KDFYRDKTEHPVDL
+868 KDFYKDTTKHPQDL
-882 RDNRTDA
+882 RDGRTDQQKLTVNYDEYTAKTFTISNRTI
-889 EKSNVNYTALS
+889 E
-900 KHLDVT
+900 
-906 NQPIMQPIHVKKY
+906 QPIHVKKY

-924 GNTTKIKPLNGAG
+924 GNTTKIEPLNGAG

-1044 ANGDPKIYATTSVS
+1044 ANGEPKIYATTSVS
-1058 PTDMTIEKYLKIN
+1058 PTDMQIEKYLKIN

-1119 NGYTDVSIFETND
+1119 SGYTDVSVFETND

-1173 YLWANNQWV
+1173 YLWARNQWV
-1182 KATTYSNKV
+1182 KAETYSNKV
-1191 GDTEYEYWEVD
+1191 GDTEYDFWEVN

-1272 KFDKVP
+1272 RFDKVP
-1278 SGWYVIRETKAPTE
+1278 SGWYVIRETKTPTQE
-1292 DGYATCADKVVYVG
+1292 GYATCPDRVVYVG
-1306 NDETIAPGG
+1306 NDETIAPNG

-1323 TVYYSFS
+1323 TVYFSFT
-1330 YDKDGVTIANV
+1330 YDDDGVTIANV
-1341 AEYEYNTKNGKVAL
+1341 PEYEADTKNGKVAL
-1355 YDKPITVEL
+1355 YDKPITVEI
-1364 SKIDSATEKELPGAV
+1364 SKIDAATEKELPGAV
-1379 LTLYRMDNDGDTK
+1379 LTLYRVDEDEDTV
-1392 IETWTSTSESHVIKY
+1392 IETWTSTKTSHVVKY

-1421 LGYYTTQNTIEFDVY
+1421 LGYYTTENTIEFDV
-1436 DSEEIQKCVMINHP
+1436 SNTEEIQKCVMVNHP

-1455 DKQSVNLGG
+1455 DKQSINLGG
-1464 ASMKGATLALYRVS
+1464 TSLPGATLALYRIS
-1478 DGPAFATA
+1478 EGPAFATA
-1486 TDATTSDASSSDA
+1486 TDATASDASSSDA
-1499 TVSDATNSDAEGL
+1499 TVSDASNSDADGL
-1512 RLVERWVSDGTPHT
+1512 QLVKRWVTDGKPYT

-1543 YGYTTSNSIDFSI
+1543 EGYTTAASIDFSI

-1586 TTEIVECEYGK
+1586 KTEIVDCEYGK
-1597 YTKFKWEDAPIS
+1597 YTKFKWEDAPMS
-1609 QISFDVYDEDDNL
+1609 QISFDVYDEDGNL

-1628 DENGTG
+1628 NENGTG
-1634 ISKELAFGSY
+1634 VSKDLAFGSY
-1644 KIKERVPDGWVDNH
+1644 KIKERVPDGWVDKH

-1676 TASVTINNES
+1676 TASVTVNNES
-1686 CNTQININKVGE
+1686 CNTQVNINKVGE
-1698 EAVLNNKGEYEYV
+1698 EAVLNSNGEYEYV

-1719 FGVYAKD
+1719 FGIYAKD

-1842 VDHLVTGADGTA
+1842 VDHLVTGTDGTA

-1874 FVLSKAAFDT
+1874 FVLSKATFDT

>member
-1 MICLLPISF
+1 MVCLLPISF

-33 PGEATVT
+33 PGDATVT
-40 DASLEE
+40 DAANDPAIDVGRTLLLGIQNGSVKYTDLSVEQAVQVVKAILCSKEDFAWFCSLDDSQAKKIFSVDKRRIQFEFE
-46 EIPEVEDFGNS
+46 TLMKDNTDMSFVKDMSVEDYDKFFGTTEGKSVISTVMNGKTVDATAAADGGFNMNITSCAPGHEGILQILPLGKHYVHCIEGGHYVSGSNKPPYGWMEVNGSKFYLMCGNDNKEINS
-57 AYVYKRDY
+57 FFAFSTKSIEAEEWEISVAFPSATQMYFDYYWTKKGGAQPSNEVPDRDFHD
-65 NSAVY
+65 ALGKLM
-70 SNYASEYLIFTGGYL
+70 EGE
-85 GSTPFKVY
+85 GSTSSYNGKSYAYPGSWNDVIRSERYKVF
-93 DDSGRQTEGYCMQA
+93 D
-107 HIKAP
+107 
-112 PAGRDN
+112 
-118 AVHYVEGTN
+118 
-127 NATEADKAAAT
+127 AD
-138 ALAEFAFG
+138 
-146 GYATDPNVECWFNDT
+146 
-161 TNVEDG
+161 
-167 GTYGTYL
+167 
-174 VSDGAGG
+174 
-181 VRVARGLMIRG
+181 
-192 VVYEMSYEQARSI
+192 
-205 TQTAVHATCT
+205 
-215 IYDSKIT
+215 
-222 SVTARDG
+222 
-229 NPNVAAAYN
+229 
-238 KLCTIAN
+238 
-245 TASAVVANNNAT
+245 
-257 HDFHELVVTMNGDG
+257 
-271 VETAYSSSQ
+271 
-280 KFVLTIYNN
+280 
-289 KTGAWDTCKSTDKLS
+289 TGA
-304 EDYKDASGNV
+304 E
-314 KMKLVYDSFGI
+314 
-325 CNNLTSSD
+325 
-333 SGTLHAD
+333 
-340 DPHKTVSYNY
+340 
-350 NPYKVGNSTAH
+350 
-361 FDYFKVY
+361 
-368 EATGNQV
+368 
-375 DFTVTYDKVTAG
+375 
-387 TVRKHVP
+387 
-394 YEGDAAH
+394 
-401 QVSENVNTFGQTATI
+401 
-416 TCKYSDLRGKP
+416 
-427 LKIAYY
+427 
-433 TEDAM
+433 
-438 AHAKYYNGTNY
+438 
-449 AARMYKN
+449 
-456 ADYQDTFVLNSSQRL
+456 LNSSSLLEMSVVDGQQITHKLRFETGTSYFGTTITVPQGTVFHYYQGANQYDVVGGQRVTVPNGTIGYFYAPL
-471 SKNGSVSL
+471 STNGVIAAETVSAGWYVETTYRFECKGKPVQISTGKRL
-479 QAESLSHV
+479 PVQQLLCPITKQPSLNFSIKAATTSHV
-487 TLKKSSSNPNCSNNN
+487 ALKKSSSNPNCSNNN

-507 AGTTYT
+507 AGTQYT
-513 LYTDVNAKNV
+513 IYNQDGVTV
-523 AKTVS
+523 AKTIS
-528 GSNAVL
+528 GNNAVL

-543 TLEMPI
+543 TLELPI
-549 GTYYAKETAVGKGY
+549 GKYVVKETKAGKGY
-563 LKSDQVL
+563 LLDKST
-570 GPFILTAANTVG
+570 IAIELTASNTTD
-582 NPYVINTTDTP
+582 NPYVINTTDKP
-593 VDDPISVALTKTNN
+593 VDDPISVALTKENN
-607 SNVPIK
+607 NKVPIK

-651 GKVIFLLSPTAS
+651 GEVVFLSSLTAA
-663 GYNSSPFFTDPMG
+663 GYSSSPFFTG
-676 DRTIPLGTVIMYEK
+676 ALGGRTIPLGTVIMYEE
-690 KAPANYTKSSTHWVF
+690 KAPDNYTKSDKHWVF
-705 QVRQEGSGGEAWLYG
+705 QVRQASDDLAYMYG
-720 MDNGVEKQYKN
+720 MDNGVEKCYDGVN
-731 GTTVSDTNAPKF
+731 VSDTNAPKF

-758 GNTAPQQGSTGDVTL
+758 GNPTPQQGSTGDVTL

-824 VAKAGTA
+824 IAKAGTA
-831 KAIRISVA
+831 KAIRISTV

-846 DFNGLFPAKNADDYY
+846 SFNGLFPAKNADDYY

-868 KDFYRDKTEHPVDL
+868 KDFYRDKAEHPVDL

-889 EKSNVNYTALS
+889 EKSDVNYTALS

-919 VPVKD
+919 VPVKG
-924 GNTTKIKPLNGAG
+924 GNTTKIEPLNGAG

-1058 PTDMTIEKYLKIN
+1058 PTDMQIEKYLKIN

-1173 YLWANNQWV
+1173 YLWARNQWV
-1182 KATTYSNKV
+1182 KAETYSNKV
-1191 GDTEYEYWEVD
+1191 GDTEYDFWEVN

-1272 KFDKVP
+1272 RFDKVP
-1278 SGWYVIRETKAPTE
+1278 SGWYVIRETKTPTQE
-1292 DGYATCADKVVYVG
+1292 GYATCPDRVVYVG
-1306 NDETIAPGG
+1306 NDETIAPNG

-1323 TVYYSFS
+1323 TVYFSFT
-1330 YDKDGVTIANV
+1330 YDDDGVTIANV
-1341 AEYEYNTKNGKVAL
+1341 PEYEADTKNGKVAL
-1355 YDKPITVEL
+1355 YDKPITVEI
-1364 SKIDSATEKELPGAV
+1364 SKIDAATEKELPGAV
-1379 LTLYRMDNDGDTK
+1379 LTLYRVDEDEDTV
-1392 IETWTSTSESHVIKY
+1392 IETWTSTKTSHVVKY

-1421 LGYYTTQNTIEFDVY
+1421 LGYYTTENTIEFDV
-1436 DSEEIQKCVMINHP
+1436 SNTEEIQKCVMVNHP

-1464 ASMKGATLALYRVS
+1464 TSLPGATLALYRIS
-1478 DGPAFATA
+1478 EGPAFATA
-1486 TDATTSDASSSDA
+1486 TDATASDASNSDA
-1499 TVSDATNSDAEGL
+1499 TVSDASNSDADGL
-1512 RLVERWVSDGTPHT
+1512 QLVKRWVTDGKPYT

-1543 YGYTTSNSIDFSI
+1543 EGYTTAASIDFSI

-1586 TTEIVECEYGK
+1586 KTEIVECEYGK
-1597 YTKFKWEDAPIS
+1597 YTKFKWEDAPMS
-1609 QISFDVYDEDDNL
+1609 QISFDVYDENDNL

-1628 DENGTG
+1628 NENGTG
-1634 ISKELAFGSY
+1634 VSTDLAFGSY
-1644 KIKERVPDGWVDNH
+1644 KIKERVPDGWIDKH

-1676 TASVTINNES
+1676 TASVTVNNES
-1686 CNTQININKVGE
+1686 CNTQVNINKVGE
-1698 EAVLNNKGEYEYV
+1698 EAVLNSKGEYEYV

-1719 FGVYAKD
+1719 FGIYAKD

-1874 FVLSKAAFDT
+1874 FVLSKATFDT

>member
-1 MICLLPISF
+1 MKSKKKKRLLILIGILMVCLLPISF

-33 PGEATVT
+33 PGDATVT
-40 DASLEE
+40 DAVTDEKEGQLVNISDPILSWKEVQLLYAPQPHQETQFPHIHDFYYGRFYKTSSDYVQATLYCIAINASDKAYATHGYCYQHGVSTDNYGTVLSAVDGHSQFTSQDSYTNIAKALAYAKHWTPMPGVVWNGFTSDGGDNEHTKNDNAVVALACSYFSGASEETSKASTIYGYGTGYYGNSPRAYIDALNAISYKDLPFLVDGVNGVSKGKRCGVTGRTKADKSEDGLLMSDVLTVDASSDLVWNYAIPANYKFRVYTNAELTQYTDYNAGSTVSLRGGSKFRVYANP
-46 EIPEVEDFGNS
+46 IVGNKTVTFDFGNNTK
-57 AYVYKRDY
+57 YIM
-65 NSAVY
+65 
-70 SNYASEYLIFTGGYL
+70 YLTCWVSPGGLQNVVTGDL
-85 GSTPFKVY
+85 SFSPF
-93 DDSGRQTEGYCMQA
+93 SFQLEW
-107 HIKAP
+107 
-112 PAGRDN
+112 
-118 AVHYVEGTN
+118 EGT
-127 NATEADKAAAT
+127 
-138 ALAEFAFG
+138 
-146 GYATDPNVECWFNDT
+146 
-161 TNVEDG
+161 
-167 GTYGTYL
+167 
-174 VSDGAGG
+174 
-181 VRVARGLMIRG
+181 
-192 VVYEMSYEQARSI
+192 
-205 TQTAVHATCT
+205 
-215 IYDSKIT
+215 
-222 SVTARDG
+222 
-229 NPNVAAAYN
+229 
-238 KLCTIAN
+238 
-245 TASAVVANNNAT
+245 
-257 HDFHELVVTMNGDG
+257 
-271 VETAYSSSQ
+271 
-280 KFVLTIYNN
+280 
-289 KTGAWDTCKSTDKLS
+289 
-304 EDYKDASGNV
+304 
-314 KMKLVYDSFGI
+314 
-325 CNNLTSSD
+325 
-333 SGTLHAD
+333 
-340 DPHKTVSYNY
+340 
-350 NPYKVGNSTAH
+350 
-361 FDYFKVY
+361 
-368 EATGNQV
+368 
-375 DFTVTYDKVTAG
+375 
-387 TVRKHVP
+387 
-394 YEGDAAH
+394 
-401 QVSENVNTFGQTATI
+401 
-416 TCKYSDLRGKP
+416 
-427 LKIAYY
+427 
-433 TEDAM
+433 
-438 AHAKYYNGTNY
+438 
-449 AARMYKN
+449 
-456 ADYQDTFVLNSSQRL
+456 
-471 SKNGSVSL
+471 
-479 QAESLSHV
+479 SHV
-487 TLKKSSSNPNCSNNN
+487 TLKKTSSNPNCSNNN

-507 AGTTYT
+507 AGTQYT
-513 LYTDVNAKNV
+513 VYNQDGTPATTI
-523 AKTVS
+523 AGTP
-528 GSNAVL
+528 AVL
-534 TCNSAGNTN
+534 TCKSDGTTN
-543 TLEMPI
+543 ILEMSI
-549 GTYYAKETAVGKGY
+549 GSYKVKETKAGKGY
-563 LKSDQVL
+563 LLNKNEI
-570 GPFILTAANTVG
+570 PITLTADNTAD
-582 NPYVINTTDTP
+582 NSLVINATDKP
-593 VDDPISVALTKTNN
+593 VDDPINVILKKENDENVA
-607 SNVPIK
+607 IK

-627 YSESEAQTK
+627 YSESEAQIK
-636 HTGSVSKWYFETDAN
+636 HSGTVSKWYFETDAN
-651 GKVIFLLSPTAS
+651 GSVRFTSSPTAS
-663 GYNSSPFFTDPMG
+663 GYTSSPFFKTPLG
-676 DRTIPLGTVIMYEK
+676 VRTIPLGTVVMYEE
-690 KAPANYTKSSTHWVF
+690 KAPDNYKKSGTHWVF
-705 QVRQEGSGGEAWLYG
+705 QVKQDGEGGVAYLYDSTG
-720 MDNGVEKQYKN
+720 KKYDD

-743 SDTPIPVNLTVQKKN
+743 IDTPIPVNLTVQKKN
-758 GNTAPQQGSTGDVTL
+758 GNPSPAQGSTGDVTL

-824 VAKAGTA
+824 IARADTA

-846 DFNGLFPAKNADDYY
+846 SFNDLFPAKNADDYY

-868 KDFYRDKTEHPVDL
+868 KDFYRDKAEHSVDL

-906 NQPIMQPIHVKKY
+906 DQPIMQPIHVKKY

-924 GNTTKIKPLNGAG
+924 GNTTKIEPLNDAE

-947 GDISACKVTNADGSV
+947 GDISACKVTNADGSI

-1058 PTDMTIEKYLKIN
+1058 PTDMQIEKYLKIN

-1108 GKQVTQQRQTE
+1108 GKQVTQQRQAE

-1155 TGYDKDDNITF
+1155 TGYDKDNNITF

-1182 KATTYSNKV
+1182 KAETYSNKV
-1191 GDTEYEYWEVD
+1191 GDTEYDFWEVN

-1272 KFDKVP
+1272 RFDKVP
-1278 SGWYVIRETKAPTE
+1278 SGWYVIRETKTPTQE
-1292 DGYATCADKVVYVG
+1292 GYATCPDRVVYVG
-1306 NDETIAPGG
+1306 NDETIAPNG
-1315 KMTISGDE
+1315 KMTVSGDE
-1323 TVYYSFS
+1323 TVYFSFT
-1330 YDKDGVTIANV
+1330 YDDDGVTIANV
-1341 AEYEYNTKNGKVAL
+1341 PEYEADTKNGKVAL
-1355 YDKPITVEL
+1355 YDKPITVEI
-1364 SKIDSATEKELPGAV
+1364 SKIDAATEKELPGAV
-1379 LTLYRMDNDGDTK
+1379 LTLYRVDENEDTV
-1392 IETWTSTSESHVIKY
+1392 IETWTSTKTSHVVKY

-1421 LGYYTTQNTIEFDVY
+1421 LGYYTTENTIEFDV
-1436 DSEEIQKCVMINHP
+1436 SNTEEIQKCVMVNHP

-1455 DKQSVNLGG
+1455 DKQSINLGG
-1464 ASMKGATLALYRVS
+1464 TSLPGATLALYRIS
-1478 DGPAFATA
+1478 EGPAFATA
-1486 TDATTSDASSSDA
+1486 TDATASDASSSDA
-1499 TVSDATNSDAEGL
+1499 TVSDASNSDADGL
-1512 RLVERWVSDGTPHT
+1512 QLVKRWVTDGKPYT

-1543 YGYTTSNSIDFSI
+1543 EGYTTAASIDFSI

-1586 TTEIVECEYGK
+1586 KTEIVECEYGK
-1597 YTKFKWEDAPIS
+1597 YTKFKWEDAPMS
-1609 QISFDVYDEDDNL
+1609 QISFDVYDENDNL

-1628 DENGTG
+1628 NENGTG
-1634 ISKELAFGSY
+1634 VSTDLAFGSY
-1644 KIKERVPDGWVDNH
+1644 KIKERVPDGWIDKH

-1676 TASVTINNES
+1676 TASVTVNNES
-1686 CNTQININKVGE
+1686 CNTQVNINKVGE
-1698 EAVLNNKGEYEYV
+1698 EAVLNSKGEYEYV

-1719 FGVYAKD
+1719 FGIYAKD

-1753 ASCDSKLVRGEYYYK
+1753 ASCDSKLVRGDYYYK

-1874 FVLSKAAFDT
+1874 FVLSKATFDT

>member
-33 PGEATVT
+33 PGDATVT
-40 DASLEE
+40 DASKDDVWVDISDPILTWEE
-46 EIPEVEDFGNS
+46 VQMLYAPPAHQESRFPHIHDMYWGYFSGVKATLYCIAVNANDSEYATHGYCYQHGVSTDTYGTVLSAVDGHTEFSQDSYTNIAKALAYAKHWSPMPGVVWNGFTSDGGNNEHTKNDNAVVALACSYFSGASEETSKASTIYGYGTGYYGNSPRAYIDALNAISYKDLPFLVDGVNGVSKGKRCGVTGRTKADKSEDGLLMSDVLTVDASSDLVWNYAIPANYKFRVYTNAELTQYTDYNAGSTVSLRGGNQFRVYANPIVGNKTVTFDFGNNTK
-57 AYVYKRDY
+57 YIM
-65 NSAVY
+65 
-70 SNYASEYLIFTGGYL
+70 YLTCWVSPGGLQNVVTGDL
-85 GSTPFKVY
+85 SFSPFSFQV
-93 DDSGRQTEGYCMQA
+93 EW
-107 HIKAP
+107 
-112 PAGRDN
+112 
-118 AVHYVEGTN
+118 EGT
-127 NATEADKAAAT
+127 
-138 ALAEFAFG
+138 
-146 GYATDPNVECWFNDT
+146 
-161 TNVEDG
+161 
-167 GTYGTYL
+167 
-174 VSDGAGG
+174 
-181 VRVARGLMIRG
+181 
-192 VVYEMSYEQARSI
+192 
-205 TQTAVHATCT
+205 
-215 IYDSKIT
+215 
-222 SVTARDG
+222 
-229 NPNVAAAYN
+229 
-238 KLCTIAN
+238 
-245 TASAVVANNNAT
+245 
-257 HDFHELVVTMNGDG
+257 
-271 VETAYSSSQ
+271 
-280 KFVLTIYNN
+280 
-289 KTGAWDTCKSTDKLS
+289 
-304 EDYKDASGNV
+304 
-314 KMKLVYDSFGI
+314 
-325 CNNLTSSD
+325 
-333 SGTLHAD
+333 
-340 DPHKTVSYNY
+340 
-350 NPYKVGNSTAH
+350 
-361 FDYFKVY
+361 
-368 EATGNQV
+368 
-375 DFTVTYDKVTAG
+375 
-387 TVRKHVP
+387 
-394 YEGDAAH
+394 
-401 QVSENVNTFGQTATI
+401 
-416 TCKYSDLRGKP
+416 
-427 LKIAYY
+427 
-433 TEDAM
+433 
-438 AHAKYYNGTNY
+438 
-449 AARMYKN
+449 
-456 ADYQDTFVLNSSQRL
+456 
-471 SKNGSVSL
+471 
-479 QAESLSHV
+479 SHV
-487 TLKKSSSNPNCSNNN
+487 ALKKSSSNPNCSNNN

-513 LYTDVNAKNV
+513 LYTDVSATNV
-523 AKTVS
+523 AKTIS

-543 TLEMPI
+543 TLELPI

-563 LKSDQVL
+563 LKSDQIL
-570 GPFILTAANTVG
+570 GPFILTAANTVD

-593 VDDPISVALTKTNN
+593 IDDPISVALTKSTDADK
-607 SNVPIK
+607 PIR

-636 HTGSVSKWYFETDAN
+636 HTGSVSKWYFETDAK
-651 GKVIFLLSPTAS
+651 GEVIFRSSPTAS
-663 GYNSSPFFTDPMG
+663 GYTSSPFFKDPLG
-676 DRTIPLGTVIMYEK
+676 GRTIPLGTVIMYEE
-690 KAPANYTKSSTHWVF
+690 KAPDNYTKSDKHWVF
-705 QVRQEGSGGEAWLYG
+705 QVRQASDDLAYMYG
-720 MDNGVEKQYKN
+720 IDNGVEKCYDGVN
-731 GTTVSDTNAPKF
+731 VSDTNAPNF
-743 SDTPIPVNLTVQKKN
+743 TESPIHVRLPLIKAYTDKN
-758 GNTAPQQGSTGDVTL
+758 PQQGDYGDTSVA
-773 EGAVFGLYVKRDI
+773 GAVFALYAERDI
-786 VDESTGETKV
+786 VDISTGETVV
-796 KAENYSVDT
+796 KAETYTVDT
-805 PLTHSD
+805 PLKFDD
-811 GTPVIDPTTGKQV
+811 GTPVTDPTTGKQV
-824 VAKAGTA
+824 IAKAGTP
-831 KAIRISVA
+831 KVIKISA
-839 TGKDGKI
+839 PTDKDGKTEMNNI
-846 DFNGLFPAKNADDYY
+846 FPAKNADDYY
-861 VVELCAP
+861 VMEICAP
-868 KDFYRDKTEHPVDL
+868 KDFYRDKAEHSVDL
-882 RDNRTDA
+882 RDGRTDQQKLTVNYDEYTAKTFTISNRT
-889 EKSNVNYTALS
+889 
-900 KHLDVT
+900 
-906 NQPIMQPIHVKKY
+906 IMQPIHVKKY
-919 VPVKD
+919 TPVKV
-924 GNTTKIKPLNGAG
+924 GNTTEIKPLNGAG

-1032 YRKDSAGNFVLD
+1032 YRKNSAGNFVLD

-1191 GDTEYEYWEVD
+1191 GDTEYDFWEVD

-1341 AEYEYNTKNGKVAL
+1341 AKYEYNTKNGKVAL

-1464 ASMKGATLALYRVS
+1464 ASVKGATLALYRVS

-1486 TDATTSDASSSDA
+1486 TDATTSEASSSDA

-1512 RLVERWVSDGTPHT
+1512 QLVERWVSDGTPHT

-1597 YTKFKWEDAPIS
+1597 YTKFKWEDAPMS
-1609 QISFDVYDEDDNL
+1609 QISFDVYDEDGNL

-1698 EAVLNNKGEYEYV
+1698 EAVLNSKGEYEYV

-1719 FGVYAKD
+1719 FGIYAKD

-1842 VDHLVTGADGTA
+1842 VDHLVTGTDGTA

-1874 FVLSKAAFDT
+1874 FVLSKATFDT

>member
-1 MICLLPISF
+1 MKSKKKKRLLILIGILMVCLLPISF

-33 PGEATVT
+33 PGEATAT

-46 EIPEVEDFGNS
+46 EIPMLDLAIDYDHNNPFLVSAFGVHGITGGTGADGNADCADYVAKAIYGYYTEQMHEEFPALGHFLTGSCTVVSKVTAALDANPYFSQVYANSTLYSDLGGSGYNQATANLYNTAYDEHTEAGDIVIFVYQFPNSNFTFVHIGICGGGKSLIYQSPSHGWGSYDAGWYIAHARYTLNGRDLDSPLVYQDRDGYRKALTGMFVYRHMAPADSALRVCKMPYYGGANVESLVANNPE
-57 AYVYKRDY
+57 Y
-65 NSAVY
+65 NTVKGAVY
-70 SNYASEYLIFTGGYL
+70 AIYSDAALRNVVGYCIQD
-85 GSTPFKVY
+85 
-93 DDSGRQTEGYCMQA
+93 DDS
-107 HIKAP
+107 
-112 PAGRDN
+112 DN
-118 AVHYVEGTN
+118 VSTN
-127 NATEADKAAAT
+127 MKKTPDVNGE
-138 ALAEFAFG
+138 E
-146 GYATDPNVECWFNDT
+146 V
-161 TNVEDG
+161 
-167 GTYGTYL
+167 
-174 VSDGAGG
+174 
-181 VRVARGLMIRG
+181 
-192 VVYEMSYEQARSI
+192 
-205 TQTAVHATCT
+205 
-215 IYDSKIT
+215 KIT
-222 SVTARDG
+222 SSGTYYLKETKAPDNGVMALSSNVYSFYVDVTKGRHTIGVPYSFATRS
-229 NPNVAAAYN
+229 
-238 KLCTIAN
+238 KLN
-245 TASAVVANNNAT
+245 
-257 HDFHELVVTMNGDG
+257 LV
-271 VETAYSSSQ
+271 SSQ
-280 KFVLTIYNN
+280 PGVYNEN
-289 KTGAWDTCKSTDKLS
+289 PT
-304 EDYKDASGNV
+304 
-314 KMKLVYDSFGI
+314 LV
-325 CNNLTSSD
+325 
-333 SGTLHAD
+333 SGTNHNQPGIID
-340 DPHKTVSYNY
+340 DANY
-350 NPYKVGNSTAH
+350 G
-361 FDYFKVY
+361 
-368 EATGNQV
+368 
-375 DFTVTYDKVTAG
+375 
-387 TVRKHVP
+387 HV
-394 YEGDAAH
+394 A
-401 QVSENVNTFGQTATI
+401 
-416 TCKYSDLRGKP
+416 
-427 LKIAYY
+427 
-433 TEDAM
+433 
-438 AHAKYYNGTNY
+438 
-449 AARMYKN
+449 
-456 ADYQDTFVLNSSQRL
+456 
-471 SKNGSVSL
+471 
-479 QAESLSHV
+479 
-487 TLKKSSSNPNCSNNN
+487 LKKTSSNPNCSNNN

-507 AGTTYT
+507 AGTTYIVYDAAT
-513 LYTDVNAKNV
+513 RTV
-523 AKTVS
+523 AKTVT
-528 GSNAVL
+528 GSDAILVCDSN
-534 TCNSAGNTN
+534 GNTA
-543 TLEMPI
+543 TLEMPL
-549 GTYYAKETAVGKGY
+549 GTYYVKETKAGKGY
-563 LKSDQVL
+563 LKNEMAL
-570 GPFILTAANTVG
+570 PTFELTAANTVD

-627 YSESEAQTK
+627 YSESEAQKK
-636 HTGSVSKWYFETDAN
+636 HTGSVSKWYFETDAS

-676 DRTIPLGTVIMYEK
+676 NRTIPLGTVIMYEE
-690 KAPANYTKSSTHWVF
+690 KAPENYTKSSTHWVF

-758 GNTAPQQGSTGDVTL
+758 GNPTPQQGSTGDVTL

-824 VAKAGTA
+824 IAKAGTA
-831 KAIRISVA
+831 KTIRISVA

-846 DFNGLFPAKNADDYY
+846 SFNDLFPAKNADDYY

-868 KDFYRDKTEHPVDL
+868 KDFYRDKAEHSVDL

-919 VPVKD
+919 VPVKN
-924 GNTTKIKPLNGAG
+924 GNTTKIEPLNGAG

-947 GDISACKVTNADGSV
+947 GDVSSCKIMNADGSI
-962 SYNFKSYDFSNET
+962 SYNFKGYDFSNET

-1006 GTYVIVETK
+1006 GTYVVVETQ

-1021 TVDPMVVTLPR
+1021 TVDPMIVTLPR
-1032 YRKDSAGNFVLD
+1032 YRKD
-1044 ANGDPKIYATTSVS
+1044 ANGNIVKDNNDDPRIYATTSVS
-1058 PTDMTIEKYLKIN
+1058 PTDGPIEKYLKIN

-1076 TNEFV
+1076 TSEFV
-1081 LQNKAKFSIWDISG
+1081 FQNRAKFSIWNISG
-1095 ADSSEYSKDPKTY
+1095 TNTSEYSKDPKTY

-1119 NGYTDVSIFETND
+1119 TGYTGVSTFETND
-1132 EGFLLLFEAF
+1132 EGYLMLFEPF
-1142 KYGEYTIVEEEAP
+1142 KYGEYAIVEEEAP
-1155 TGYDKDDNITF
+1155 VGFDKAEPIIF
-1166 SVRQDGI
+1166 SVRQDGV
-1173 YLWANNQWV
+1173 YLWVNNSWE
-1182 KATTYSNKV
+1182 KAAVYTNAT
-1191 GDTEYEYWEVD
+1191 GEMEYEYWEVD

-1211 IAKADWETGDWVPN
+1211 IAKADWETGKWVPN
-1225 AELTIYKAMDKA
+1225 AELTIYKALDKA
-1237 GHIAIGEDGKPV
+1237 GHVALDESGNPV
-1249 VLVARDES
+1249 ILEARDES
-1257 GKDVE
+1257 GKTVK
-1262 AVWVTSAGIK
+1262 AVWVTAGGIK

-1278 SGWYVIRETKAPTE
+1278 AGWYVIRETKAPTE

-1341 AEYEYNTKNGKVAL
+1341 AKYEYNTKNGKVAL

-1364 SKIDSATEKELPGAV
+1364 SKIDSATEKELPGAI
-1379 LTLYRMDNDGDTK
+1379 LTLYRMDSDGDTK

-1464 ASMKGATLALYRVS
+1464 ASVKGATLALYRVS

-1486 TDATTSDASSSDA
+1486 TDATASDASNSDA
-1499 TVSDATNSDAEGL
+1499 TVRDATNSDAEGL
-1512 RLVERWVSDGTPHT
+1512 QLVERWVSDGTPHT

-1597 YTKFKWEDAPIS
+1597 YTKFKWEDAPMS
-1609 QISFDVYDEDDNL
+1609 QISFDVYDEDGNL

-1676 TASVTINNES
+1676 TASVTVNNES

-1698 EAVLNNKGEYEYV
+1698 EAVLNSKGEYEYV

-1719 FGVYAKD
+1719 FGIYAKD

-1834 VFNADGKI
+1834 VFNANGKI

-1874 FVLSKAAFDT
+1874 FVLSKATFDT

>member
-1 MICLLPISF
+1 MVCLLPISF

-33 PGEATVT
+33 PGDATVT
-40 DASLEE
+40 DAANDTVIDAGRTLLSGIQNGSIKYTDLSVEQAVQVVKAILCSKEDFAWFCSLDDSQAKKIFSVDKRRIQFEFE
-46 EIPEVEDFGNS
+46 TLMKDNTDMSFVKDMSVEDYDKFFGTTEGKSVISTVMNGKTVDATAAADGGFNMNITSCAPGHEGILQILPLGKHYVHCIEGGHYVSGSNKPPYGWMEVNGSKFYLMCGNDNKEINS
-57 AYVYKRDY
+57 FFAFSTKSIEAEEWEISVAFPSATQMYFDYYWTKKGGAQPSNEVPDRDFHD
-65 NSAVY
+65 ALGKLMEGV
-70 SNYASEYLIFTGGYL
+70 
-85 GSTPFKVY
+85 GSTSSYNGKSYAYPGSWNDVIRSERYKVF
-93 DDSGRQTEGYCMQA
+93 D
-107 HIKAP
+107 
-112 PAGRDN
+112 
-118 AVHYVEGTN
+118 
-127 NATEADKAAAT
+127 AD
-138 ALAEFAFG
+138 
-146 GYATDPNVECWFNDT
+146 
-161 TNVEDG
+161 
-167 GTYGTYL
+167 
-174 VSDGAGG
+174 
-181 VRVARGLMIRG
+181 
-192 VVYEMSYEQARSI
+192 
-205 TQTAVHATCT
+205 
-215 IYDSKIT
+215 
-222 SVTARDG
+222 
-229 NPNVAAAYN
+229 
-238 KLCTIAN
+238 
-245 TASAVVANNNAT
+245 
-257 HDFHELVVTMNGDG
+257 
-271 VETAYSSSQ
+271 
-280 KFVLTIYNN
+280 
-289 KTGAWDTCKSTDKLS
+289 TGA
-304 EDYKDASGNV
+304 E
-314 KMKLVYDSFGI
+314 
-325 CNNLTSSD
+325 
-333 SGTLHAD
+333 
-340 DPHKTVSYNY
+340 
-350 NPYKVGNSTAH
+350 
-361 FDYFKVY
+361 
-368 EATGNQV
+368 
-375 DFTVTYDKVTAG
+375 
-387 TVRKHVP
+387 
-394 YEGDAAH
+394 
-401 QVSENVNTFGQTATI
+401 
-416 TCKYSDLRGKP
+416 
-427 LKIAYY
+427 
-433 TEDAM
+433 
-438 AHAKYYNGTNY
+438 
-449 AARMYKN
+449 
-456 ADYQDTFVLNSSQRL
+456 LNSSSLLEMSVVDGQQITHKLRFETGTSYFGTTITVPQGTVFHYYQGANQYDVVGGQRVTVPNGTIGYFYAPL
-471 SKNGSVSL
+471 STNGVIAAETVSAGWYVETTYRFECKGKPVQISTGKRL
-479 QAESLSHV
+479 PVQQLLCPITKQPSLNFSIKAATTSHV
-487 TLKKSSSNPNCSNNN
+487 ALKKSSSNPNCSNNN

-507 AGTTYT
+507 AGTQYT
-513 LYTDVNAKNV
+513 VYNQDGVTV
-523 AKTVS
+523 AKTIS
-528 GSNAVL
+528 GNNAVL

-549 GTYYAKETAVGKGY
+549 GKYVVKETKAGKGY
-563 LKSDQVL
+563 LLDKST
-570 GPFILTAANTVG
+570 IAIELTASNTTD
-582 NPYVINTTDTP
+582 NPYVINTTDKP
-593 VDDPISVALTKTNN
+593 VDDPISVALTKENN
-607 SNVPIK
+607 NKVPIK

-651 GKVIFLLSPTAS
+651 GEVVFLSSLTAA
-663 GYNSSPFFTDPMG
+663 GYSSSPFFTG
-676 DRTIPLGTVIMYEK
+676 ALGGRTIPLGTVLMYEE
-690 KAPANYTKSSTHWVF
+690 KAPDNYTKSDKHWVF
-705 QVRQEGSGGEAWLYG
+705 QVRQASDDLAYMYG
-720 MDNGVEKQYKN
+720 MDNGVEKCYDGVN
-731 GTTVSDTNAPKF
+731 VSDTNAPKF

-758 GNTAPQQGSTGDVTL
+758 GNPTPQQGSTGDVTL

-796 KAENYSVDT
+796 KAENYSADT

-824 VAKAGTA
+824 IAKAGTA

-846 DFNGLFPAKNADDYY
+846 SFNDLFPAKNADDYY

-868 KDFYRDKTEHPVDL
+868 KDFYRDKAEHSVDL

-889 EKSNVNYTALS
+889 EKSDVNYTALS

-924 GNTTKIKPLNGAG
+924 GNTTKIEPLNGAG

-947 GDISACKVTNADGSV
+947 GDISACKITNADGSI

-992 DNDDGEVTSIDLMP
+992 DNDDGEATSIDLMP

-1058 PTDMTIEKYLKIN
+1058 PTDMQIEKYLKIN

-1119 NGYTDVSIFETND
+1119 NGYTDVSVFETND

-1191 GDTEYEYWEVD
+1191 GDTEYDFWEVN

-1272 KFDKVP
+1272 RFDKVP
-1278 SGWYVIRETKAPTE
+1278 SGWYVIRETKTPTQE
-1292 DGYATCADKVVYVG
+1292 GYATCPDRVVYVG
-1306 NDETIAPGG
+1306 NDETIAPNG

-1323 TVYYSFS
+1323 TVYFSFT
-1330 YDKDGVTIANV
+1330 YDDDGVTIANV
-1341 AEYEYNTKNGKVAL
+1341 PEYEADTKNGKVAL
-1355 YDKPITVEL
+1355 YDKPITVKI
-1364 SKIDSATEKELPGAV
+1364 SKIDAATEKELPGAV
-1379 LTLYRMDNDGDTK
+1379 LTLYRVDEDKDTV
-1392 IETWTSTSESHVIKY
+1392 IETWTSTKTSHVVKY

-1421 LGYYTTQNTIEFDVY
+1421 LGYYTTENTIEFDV
-1436 DSEEIQKCVMINHP
+1436 SNTEEIQKCVMVNHP

-1455 DKQSVNLGG
+1455 DKQSINLGG
-1464 ASMKGATLALYRVS
+1464 TSLPGATLALYRIS
-1478 DGPAFATA
+1478 EGPAFATA
-1486 TDATTSDASSSDA
+1486 TDATASDASSSDA
-1499 TVSDATNSDAEGL
+1499 TVSDASNSDADGL
-1512 RLVERWVSDGTPHT
+1512 QLVKRWVTDGKPYT

-1543 YGYTTSNSIDFSI
+1543 EGYTTAASIDFSI

-1586 TTEIVECEYGK
+1586 KTEIVDCEYGK
-1597 YTKFKWEDAPIS
+1597 YTKFKWEDAPMS
-1609 QISFDVYDEDDNL
+1609 QISFDVYDEDGNL

-1628 DENGTG
+1628 NENGTG
-1634 ISKELAFGSY
+1634 VSKELAFGSY
-1644 KIKERVPDGWVDNH
+1644 KIKERVPDGWVDKH
-1658 VVYNVKFTWLQGM
+1658 VVYNVKFTWLQDM

-1676 TASVTINNES
+1676 TASVTVNNES
-1686 CNTQININKVGE
+1686 CNTQVNINKVGE
-1698 EAVLNNKGEYEYV
+1698 EAVLNSKGEYEYV

-1719 FGVYAKD
+1719 FGIYAKD

-1874 FVLSKAAFDT
+1874 FVLSKATFDT

>member
-1 MICLLPISF
+1 MKSKKKKRLLILIGILMVCLLPISF

-33 PGEATVT
+33 PGDATVT
-40 DASLEE
+40 DAANDTVIDAGRTLLSGIQNGSIKYTDLSVEQAVQVVKAILCSKEDFAWFCSLDDSQAKKIFSVDKRRIQFEFE
-46 EIPEVEDFGNS
+46 TLMKDNTDMSFVKDMSVEDYDKFFGTTEGKSVISTVMNGKTVDATAAADGGFNMNITSCAPGHEGILQILPLGKHYVHCIEGGHYVSGSNKPPYGWMEVNGSKFYLMCGNDNKEINS
-57 AYVYKRDY
+57 FFAFSTKSIEAEEWEISVAFPSATQMYFDYYWTKKGGAQPSNEVPDRDFHD
-65 NSAVY
+65 ALGKLMEGV
-70 SNYASEYLIFTGGYL
+70 
-85 GSTPFKVY
+85 GSTSSYNGKSYAYPGSWNDVIRSERYKVF
-93 DDSGRQTEGYCMQA
+93 D
-107 HIKAP
+107 
-112 PAGRDN
+112 
-118 AVHYVEGTN
+118 
-127 NATEADKAAAT
+127 AD
-138 ALAEFAFG
+138 
-146 GYATDPNVECWFNDT
+146 
-161 TNVEDG
+161 
-167 GTYGTYL
+167 
-174 VSDGAGG
+174 
-181 VRVARGLMIRG
+181 
-192 VVYEMSYEQARSI
+192 
-205 TQTAVHATCT
+205 
-215 IYDSKIT
+215 
-222 SVTARDG
+222 
-229 NPNVAAAYN
+229 
-238 KLCTIAN
+238 
-245 TASAVVANNNAT
+245 
-257 HDFHELVVTMNGDG
+257 
-271 VETAYSSSQ
+271 
-280 KFVLTIYNN
+280 
-289 KTGAWDTCKSTDKLS
+289 TGA
-304 EDYKDASGNV
+304 E
-314 KMKLVYDSFGI
+314 
-325 CNNLTSSD
+325 
-333 SGTLHAD
+333 
-340 DPHKTVSYNY
+340 
-350 NPYKVGNSTAH
+350 
-361 FDYFKVY
+361 
-368 EATGNQV
+368 
-375 DFTVTYDKVTAG
+375 
-387 TVRKHVP
+387 
-394 YEGDAAH
+394 
-401 QVSENVNTFGQTATI
+401 
-416 TCKYSDLRGKP
+416 
-427 LKIAYY
+427 
-433 TEDAM
+433 
-438 AHAKYYNGTNY
+438 
-449 AARMYKN
+449 
-456 ADYQDTFVLNSSQRL
+456 LNSSSLLEMSVVDGQQITHKLRFETGTSYFGTTITVPQGTVFHYYQGANQYDVVGGQRVTVPNGTIGYFYAPL
-471 SKNGSVSL
+471 STNGVIAAETVSAGWYVETTYRFECKGKPVQISTGKRL
-479 QAESLSHV
+479 PVQQLLCPITKQPSLNFSIKAATTSHV
-487 TLKKSSSNPNCSNNN
+487 ALKKSSSNPNCSNNN

-507 AGTTYT
+507 AGTQYT
-513 LYTDVNAKNV
+513 VYNQDGVTV
-523 AKTVS
+523 AKTIS
-528 GSNAVL
+528 GNNAVL

-549 GTYYAKETAVGKGY
+549 GKYVVKETKAGKGY
-563 LKSDQVL
+563 LLDKST
-570 GPFILTAANTVG
+570 IAIELTASNTTD
-582 NPYVINTTDTP
+582 NPYVINTTDKP
-593 VDDPISVALTKTNN
+593 VDDPISVALTKENN
-607 SNVPIK
+607 NKVPIK

-651 GKVIFLLSPTAS
+651 GEVVFLSSLTAA
-663 GYNSSPFFTDPMG
+663 GYSSSPFFTG
-676 DRTIPLGTVIMYEK
+676 ALGGRTIPLGTVIMYEE
-690 KAPANYTKSSTHWVF
+690 KAPDNYTKSDKHWVF
-705 QVRQEGSGGEAWLYG
+705 QVRQASDDLAYMYG
-720 MDNGVEKQYKN
+720 MDNGVEKCYDGVN
-731 GTTVSDTNAPKF
+731 VSDTNAPKF

-758 GNTAPQQGSTGDVTL
+758 GNPTPQQGSTGDVTL

-796 KAENYSVDT
+796 KAENYSADT

-824 VAKAGTA
+824 IAKAGTA

-846 DFNGLFPAKNADDYY
+846 SFNELFPAKNADDYY

-868 KDFYRDKTEHPVDL
+868 KDFYRDKAEHSVDL

-889 EKSNVNYTALS
+889 EKNDVNYTALS

-924 GNTTKIKPLNGAG
+924 GNTTKIEPLNGAG

-1044 ANGDPKIYATTSVS
+1044 ANGDPKIYVTTSVS
-1058 PTDMTIEKYLKIN
+1058 PTDMQIEKYLKIN

-1095 ADSSEYSKDPKTY
+1095 ADSSEYSKDPKIY

-1119 NGYTDVSIFETND
+1119 NGYTDVSVFETND

-1142 KYGEYTIVEEEAP
+1142 KYGEYTIIEEEAP

-1173 YLWANNQWV
+1173 YLWAHNQWV
-1182 KATTYSNKV
+1182 KAETYSNKV
-1191 GDTEYEYWEVD
+1191 GDTEYDFWEVN

-1272 KFDKVP
+1272 RFDKVP
-1278 SGWYVIRETKAPTE
+1278 SGWYVIRETKTPTQE
-1292 DGYATCADKVVYVG
+1292 GYATCPDRVVYVG
-1306 NDETIAPGG
+1306 NDETIAPNG

-1323 TVYYSFS
+1323 TVYFSFT
-1330 YDKDGVTIANV
+1330 YDDDGVTIANV
-1341 AEYEYNTKNGKVAL
+1341 PEYEADTKNGKVAL
-1355 YDKPITVEL
+1355 YDKPITVEI
-1364 SKIDSATEKELPGAV
+1364 SKIDAATEKELPGAV
-1379 LTLYRMDNDGDTK
+1379 LTLYRVGEDEDTV
-1392 IETWTSTSESHVIKY
+1392 IETWTSTKTSHVVKY

-1421 LGYYTTQNTIEFDVY
+1421 LGYYTTENTIEFDV
-1436 DSEEIQKCVMINHP
+1436 SNTEEIQKCVMVNHP

-1455 DKQSVNLGG
+1455 DKQSINLGG
-1464 ASMKGATLALYRVS
+1464 TSLPGATLALYRIS
-1478 DGPAFATA
+1478 EGPAFATV
-1486 TDATTSDASSSDA
+1486 TDATASDASNSDA
-1499 TVSDATNSDAEGL
+1499 TVSDASNSDADGL
-1512 RLVERWVSDGTPHT
+1512 QLVKRWVTDGKPYT

-1543 YGYTTSNSIDFSI
+1543 EGYTTAASIDFSI

-1562 EAVVMYDEPI
+1562 EAIVMYDEPI

-1586 TTEIVECEYGK
+1586 KTEIVDCEYGK
-1597 YTKFKWEDAPIS
+1597 YTKFKWEDAPMS
-1609 QISFDVYDEDDNL
+1609 QISFDVYDEDGNL

-1628 DENGTG
+1628 NENGTG
-1634 ISKELAFGSY
+1634 VSKELAFGSY
-1644 KIKERVPDGWVDNH
+1644 KIKERVPDGWVDKH

-1676 TASVTINNES
+1676 TASVTVNNES

-1698 EAVLNNKGEYEYV
+1698 EAVLNSKGEYEYV

-1719 FGVYAKD
+1719 FGIYAKD

-1874 FVLSKAAFDT
+1874 FVLSKATFDT

>member
-1 MICLLPISF
+1 MKSKKKKRLLILIGILMVCLLPISF

-33 PGEATVT
+33 PGDATVT
-40 DASLEE
+40 DAANDPAIDVGRTLLLGIQNGSVKYTDLSVEQAVQVVKAILCSKEDFAWFCSLDDSQAKKIFSVDKRRIQFEFE
-46 EIPEVEDFGNS
+46 TLMKDNTDMSFVKDMSVEDYDKFFGTTEGKSVISTVMNGKTVDATAAADGGFNMNITSCAPGHEGILQILPLGKHYVHCIEGGHYVSGLNKPPYGWMEVNGSKFYLMCGNDNKEINS
-57 AYVYKRDY
+57 FFAFSTKSVEAEEWEISVAFPSATQMYFDYYWTKKGGAQPSNEVPDRDFHD
-65 NSAVY
+65 ALGKLMEGV
-70 SNYASEYLIFTGGYL
+70 
-85 GSTPFKVY
+85 GSTSSYNGKSYAYPGSWNDVIRSERYKVF
-93 DDSGRQTEGYCMQA
+93 D
-107 HIKAP
+107 
-112 PAGRDN
+112 
-118 AVHYVEGTN
+118 
-127 NATEADKAAAT
+127 AD
-138 ALAEFAFG
+138 
-146 GYATDPNVECWFNDT
+146 
-161 TNVEDG
+161 
-167 GTYGTYL
+167 
-174 VSDGAGG
+174 
-181 VRVARGLMIRG
+181 
-192 VVYEMSYEQARSI
+192 
-205 TQTAVHATCT
+205 
-215 IYDSKIT
+215 
-222 SVTARDG
+222 
-229 NPNVAAAYN
+229 
-238 KLCTIAN
+238 
-245 TASAVVANNNAT
+245 
-257 HDFHELVVTMNGDG
+257 
-271 VETAYSSSQ
+271 
-280 KFVLTIYNN
+280 
-289 KTGAWDTCKSTDKLS
+289 TGA
-304 EDYKDASGNV
+304 E
-314 KMKLVYDSFGI
+314 
-325 CNNLTSSD
+325 
-333 SGTLHAD
+333 
-340 DPHKTVSYNY
+340 
-350 NPYKVGNSTAH
+350 
-361 FDYFKVY
+361 
-368 EATGNQV
+368 
-375 DFTVTYDKVTAG
+375 
-387 TVRKHVP
+387 
-394 YEGDAAH
+394 
-401 QVSENVNTFGQTATI
+401 
-416 TCKYSDLRGKP
+416 
-427 LKIAYY
+427 
-433 TEDAM
+433 
-438 AHAKYYNGTNY
+438 
-449 AARMYKN
+449 
-456 ADYQDTFVLNSSQRL
+456 LNSSSLLEMSVVDGQQITHKLRFETGTSYFGTTITVPQGTVFHYYQGANQYDVVGGQRVTVPNGTIGYFYAPL
-471 SKNGSVSL
+471 STNGVIAAETVSAGWYVETTYRFECKGKPVQISTGKRL
-479 QAESLSHV
+479 PVQQLLCPITKQPSLNFSIKAATTSHV
-487 TLKKSSSNPNCSNNN
+487 ALKKSSSNPTCSNNN

-507 AGTTYT
+507 AGTQYT
-513 LYTDVNAKNV
+513 IYNQDGVTV
-523 AKTVS
+523 AKTIS
-528 GSNAVL
+528 GNNAVL

-549 GTYYAKETAVGKGY
+549 GKYVVKETKAGKGY
-563 LKSDQVL
+563 LLDKST
-570 GPFILTAANTVG
+570 IAIELTASNTTD
-582 NPYVINTTDTP
+582 NPYVINTTDKP
-593 VDDPISVALTKTNN
+593 VDDPISVALTKENN
-607 SNVPIK
+607 NKVPIK

-651 GKVIFLLSPTAS
+651 GEVVFLSSLTAA
-663 GYNSSPFFTDPMG
+663 GYSSSPFFTG
-676 DRTIPLGTVIMYEK
+676 ALGGRTIPLGTVIMYEE
-690 KAPANYTKSSTHWVF
+690 KAPDNYTKSDTHWVF
-705 QVRQEGSGGEAWLYG
+705 QVRQASDDLAYMYG
-720 MDNGVEKQYKN
+720 MDNGVEKCYDGVN
-731 GTTVSDTNAPKF
+731 VSDTNAPKF
-743 SDTPIPVNLTVQKKN
+743 TDTYIPVNLTVQKKN
-758 GNTAPQQGSTGDVTL
+758 GNPTPQQGSTGDVTL

-924 GNTTKIKPLNGAG
+924 GNTTKIEPLNGAG

-947 GDISACKVTNADGSV
+947 GDISACKVTNADGSI

-984 RVLVTGSG
+984 RVLVTGSD

-1058 PTDMTIEKYLKIN
+1058 PTDMQIEKYLKIN

-1173 YLWANNQWV
+1173 YLWARNQWV
-1182 KATTYSNKV
+1182 KAETYSNKV
-1191 GDTEYEYWEVD
+1191 GDTEYDFWEVN

-1272 KFDKVP
+1272 RFDKVP
-1278 SGWYVIRETKAPTE
+1278 SGWYVIRETKTPTQE
-1292 DGYATCADKVVYVG
+1292 GYATCPDRVVYVG
-1306 NDETIAPGG
+1306 NDKTIAPNG

-1323 TVYYSFS
+1323 TVYFSFT
-1330 YDKDGVTIANV
+1330 YDDDGVTIANV
-1341 AEYEYNTKNGKVAL
+1341 PEYEADTKNGKVAL
-1355 YDKPITVEL
+1355 YDKPITVKI
-1364 SKIDSATEKELPGAV
+1364 SKIDAATEKELPGAV
-1379 LTLYRMDNDGDTK
+1379 LTLYRVDEEEDTV
-1392 IETWTSTSESHVIKY
+1392 IETWTSTKTSHVVKY

-1421 LGYYTTQNTIEFDVY
+1421 LGYYTTENTIEFDI
-1436 DSEEIQKCVMINHP
+1436 SNTEEIQKCVMVNHP

-1455 DKQSVNLGG
+1455 DKQSINLGG
-1464 ASMKGATLALYRVS
+1464 TSLPGATLALYRIS
-1478 DGPAFATA
+1478 EGPAFATA
-1486 TDATTSDASSSDA
+1486 TDATASDASSSDA
-1499 TVSDATNSDAEGL
+1499 TVSDASNSDADGL
-1512 RLVERWVSDGTPHT
+1512 QLVKRWVTDGKPYT

-1543 YGYTTSNSIDFSI
+1543 EGYTTAASIDFNI

-1562 EAVVMYDEPI
+1562 EAIVMYDEPI

-1586 TTEIVECEYGK
+1586 KTEIVDCEYGK
-1597 YTKFKWEDAPIS
+1597 YTKFKWEDAPMS
-1609 QISFDVYDEDDNL
+1609 QISFDVYDEDGNL

-1628 DENGTG
+1628 NENGTG
-1634 ISKELAFGSY
+1634 VSKELAFGSY
-1644 KIKERVPDGWVDNH
+1644 KIKERVPDGWVDKH

-1676 TASVTINNES
+1676 TASVTVNNES

-1698 EAVLNNKGEYEYV
+1698 EAVLNSKGEYEYV

-1719 FGVYAKD
+1719 FGIYAKD

-1874 FVLSKAAFDT
+1874 FVLSKATFDT

>member
-1 MICLLPISF
+1 MKSKKKKRLLILIGILMICLLPISF

-26 TEAGAAP
+26 TETGAAP
-33 PGEATVT
+33 PGDATVT
-40 DASLEE
+40 DAANDTVIDAGRTLLSGIQNGSIKYTDLSVEQAVQVVKAILCSKEDFAWFCSLDDSQAKKIFSVDKRRIQFEFE
-46 EIPEVEDFGNS
+46 TLMKDNTDMSFVKDMSVEDYDKFFGTTEGKSVISTVMNGKTVDATAAADGGFNMNITSCAPEHEGILQILPLGKHYVHCIEGGHYVSGSNKPPYGWMEVNGSKFYLMCGNDNKEINS
-57 AYVYKRDY
+57 FFAFSTKSIEAEEWEISVAFPSATQMYFDYYWTKKGGAQPSNEVPDRDFHD
-65 NSAVY
+65 ALGKLMEGV
-70 SNYASEYLIFTGGYL
+70 
-85 GSTPFKVY
+85 GSTSSYNGKSYAYPGSWNDVIRSERYKVF
-93 DDSGRQTEGYCMQA
+93 D
-107 HIKAP
+107 
-112 PAGRDN
+112 
-118 AVHYVEGTN
+118 
-127 NATEADKAAAT
+127 AD
-138 ALAEFAFG
+138 
-146 GYATDPNVECWFNDT
+146 
-161 TNVEDG
+161 
-167 GTYGTYL
+167 
-174 VSDGAGG
+174 
-181 VRVARGLMIRG
+181 
-192 VVYEMSYEQARSI
+192 
-205 TQTAVHATCT
+205 
-215 IYDSKIT
+215 
-222 SVTARDG
+222 
-229 NPNVAAAYN
+229 
-238 KLCTIAN
+238 
-245 TASAVVANNNAT
+245 
-257 HDFHELVVTMNGDG
+257 
-271 VETAYSSSQ
+271 
-280 KFVLTIYNN
+280 
-289 KTGAWDTCKSTDKLS
+289 TGA
-304 EDYKDASGNV
+304 E
-314 KMKLVYDSFGI
+314 
-325 CNNLTSSD
+325 
-333 SGTLHAD
+333 
-340 DPHKTVSYNY
+340 
-350 NPYKVGNSTAH
+350 
-361 FDYFKVY
+361 
-368 EATGNQV
+368 
-375 DFTVTYDKVTAG
+375 
-387 TVRKHVP
+387 
-394 YEGDAAH
+394 
-401 QVSENVNTFGQTATI
+401 
-416 TCKYSDLRGKP
+416 
-427 LKIAYY
+427 
-433 TEDAM
+433 
-438 AHAKYYNGTNY
+438 
-449 AARMYKN
+449 
-456 ADYQDTFVLNSSQRL
+456 LNSSSLLEMSVVDGQQITHKLRFETGTSYFGTTITVPQGTVFHYYQGANQYDVVGGQRVTVPNGTIGYFYAPL
-471 SKNGSVSL
+471 STNGVIAAETVSAGWYVETTYRFECKGKPVQISTGKRL
-479 QAESLSHV
+479 PVQQLLCPITKQPSLNFSIKAATTSHV
-487 TLKKSSSNPNCSNNN
+487 ALKKSSSNPNCSNNN

-507 AGTTYT
+507 AGTQYT
-513 LYTDVNAKNV
+513 VYNQDGTPATTI
-523 AKTVS
+523 AGTP
-528 GSNAVL
+528 AIL
-534 TCNSAGNTN
+534 TCKSDGTTN
-543 TLEMPI
+543 MLEMSI
-549 GTYYAKETAVGKGY
+549 GSYKVKETKVGKGY
-563 LKSDQVL
+563 LLNKNEI
-570 GPFILTAANTVG
+570 PITLTADNTVD
-582 NPYVINTTDTP
+582 NPLVINTTDQP
-593 VDDPISVALTKTNN
+593 VDDPISVILKKENDK
-607 SNVPIK
+607 NVAIK

-651 GKVIFLLSPTAS
+651 GKVSFDLSPTAS
-663 GYNSSPFFTDPMG
+663 GYISSPFYTNPLG
-676 DRTIPLGTVIMYEK
+676 GRTIPLGTVIMYEK
-690 KAPANYTKSSTHWVF
+690 KAPENYTKSSTHWVF
-705 QVRQEGSGGEAWLYG
+705 QVRQEGSGGKAWLYG
-720 MDNGVEKQYKN
+720 MEGGTEKRYDD

-743 SDTPIPVNLTVQKKN
+743 TDTYIPVNLTVQKKN
-758 GNTAPQQGSTGDVTL
+758 GNPTPQQGSTGDVTL

-824 VAKAGTA
+824 IAKAGTA
-831 KAIRISVA
+831 KAVRISTV

-846 DFNGLFPAKNADDYY
+846 SFNGLFPAKNADDYY

-868 KDFYRDKTEHPVDL
+868 KDFYRDKAEHPVDL

-889 EKSNVNYTALS
+889 EKSDVNYTALS

-924 GNTTKIKPLNGAG
+924 GNTTKIEPLNGAG

-1032 YRKDSAGNFVLD
+1032 YRKDAAGNFVLD

-1058 PTDMTIEKYLKIN
+1058 PTDMQIEKYLKIN

-1155 TGYDKDDNITF
+1155 TGYDKDNNITF

-1182 KATTYSNKV
+1182 KAETYSNKV
-1191 GDTEYEYWEVD
+1191 GDTEYDFWEVN

-1272 KFDKVP
+1272 RFDKVP
-1278 SGWYVIRETKAPTE
+1278 SGWYVIRETKTPTQE
-1292 DGYATCADKVVYVG
+1292 GYATCPDRVVYVG
-1306 NDETIAPGG
+1306 NDETIAPNG
-1315 KMTISGDE
+1315 KMTVSGDE
-1323 TVYYSFS
+1323 TVYFSFT
-1330 YDKDGVTIANV
+1330 YDDDGVTIANV
-1341 AEYEYNTKNGKVAL
+1341 PEYEADTKNGKVAL
-1355 YDKPITVEL
+1355 YDKPITVEI
-1364 SKIDSATEKELPGAV
+1364 SKIDAATEKELPGAV
-1379 LTLYRMDNDGDTK
+1379 LTLYRVDENEDTV
-1392 IETWTSTSESHVIKY
+1392 IETWTSTKTSHVVKY

-1421 LGYYTTQNTIEFDVY
+1421 LGYYTTENTIEFDV
-1436 DSEEIQKCVMINHP
+1436 SNTEEIQKCVMVNHP

-1455 DKQSVNLGG
+1455 DKQSINLGG
-1464 ASMKGATLALYRVS
+1464 TSLPGATLALYRIS
-1478 DGPAFATA
+1478 EGPAFATA
-1486 TDATTSDASSSDA
+1486 TDATASDASSSDA
-1499 TVSDATNSDAEGL
+1499 TVSDASNSDADGL
-1512 RLVERWVSDGTPHT
+1512 QLVKRWVTDGKPYT

-1543 YGYTTSNSIDFSI
+1543 EGYTTAASIDFSI

-1581 GEMLT
+1581 GEILT
-1586 TTEIVECEYGK
+1586 KTEIVECEYGK
-1597 YTKFKWEDAPIS
+1597 YTKFKWEDAPMS
-1609 QISFDVYDEDDNL
+1609 QISFDVYDENDNL

-1628 DENGTG
+1628 NENGTG
-1634 ISKELAFGSY
+1634 VSTDLAFGSY
-1644 KIKERVPDGWVDNH
+1644 KIKERVPDGWIDKH
-1658 VVYNVKFTWLQGM
+1658 VVYNVKFTWLQDM

-1676 TASVTINNES
+1676 TASVTVNNES
-1686 CNTQININKVGE
+1686 CNTQVNINKVGE
-1698 EAVLNNKGEYEYV
+1698 EAVLNSKGEYEYV

-1719 FGVYAKD
+1719 FGIYAKD

-1753 ASCDSKLVRGEYYYK
+1753 ASCDSKLVRGDYYYK

-1874 FVLSKAAFDT
+1874 FVLSKATFDT

>member
-1 MICLLPISF
+1 MKSKKKKRLLILIGILMICLLPISF

-33 PGEATVT
+33 PGDATVT
-40 DASLEE
+40 DAANDTVIDAGRTLLSGIQNGSIKYTDLSVEQAVQVVKAILCSKEDFAWFCSLDDSQAKKIFSVDKRRIQFEFE
-46 EIPEVEDFGNS
+46 TLMKDNTDMSFVKDMSVEDYDKFFGTTEGKSVISTVMNGKTVDATAAADGGFNMNITSCAPGHEGILQILPLGKHYVHCIEGGHYVSGSNKPPYGWMEVNGSKFYLMCGNDNKEINS
-57 AYVYKRDY
+57 FFAFSTKSIEAEEWEISVAFPSATQMYFDYYWTKKGGAQPSNEVPDRDFHD
-65 NSAVY
+65 ALGKLM
-70 SNYASEYLIFTGGYL
+70 EGE
-85 GSTPFKVY
+85 GSTSSYNGKSYAYPGSWNDVIRSERYKVF
-93 DDSGRQTEGYCMQA
+93 D
-107 HIKAP
+107 
-112 PAGRDN
+112 
-118 AVHYVEGTN
+118 
-127 NATEADKAAAT
+127 AD
-138 ALAEFAFG
+138 
-146 GYATDPNVECWFNDT
+146 
-161 TNVEDG
+161 
-167 GTYGTYL
+167 
-174 VSDGAGG
+174 
-181 VRVARGLMIRG
+181 
-192 VVYEMSYEQARSI
+192 
-205 TQTAVHATCT
+205 
-215 IYDSKIT
+215 
-222 SVTARDG
+222 
-229 NPNVAAAYN
+229 
-238 KLCTIAN
+238 
-245 TASAVVANNNAT
+245 
-257 HDFHELVVTMNGDG
+257 
-271 VETAYSSSQ
+271 
-280 KFVLTIYNN
+280 
-289 KTGAWDTCKSTDKLS
+289 TGA
-304 EDYKDASGNV
+304 E
-314 KMKLVYDSFGI
+314 
-325 CNNLTSSD
+325 
-333 SGTLHAD
+333 
-340 DPHKTVSYNY
+340 
-350 NPYKVGNSTAH
+350 
-361 FDYFKVY
+361 
-368 EATGNQV
+368 
-375 DFTVTYDKVTAG
+375 
-387 TVRKHVP
+387 
-394 YEGDAAH
+394 
-401 QVSENVNTFGQTATI
+401 
-416 TCKYSDLRGKP
+416 
-427 LKIAYY
+427 
-433 TEDAM
+433 
-438 AHAKYYNGTNY
+438 
-449 AARMYKN
+449 
-456 ADYQDTFVLNSSQRL
+456 LNSSSLLEMSVVDGQQITHKLRFETGTSYFGTTITVPQGTVFHYYQGANQYDVVGGQRVTVPNGTIGYFYAPL
-471 SKNGSVSL
+471 STNGVIAAETVSAGWYVETTYRFECKGKPVQISTGKRL
-479 QAESLSHV
+479 PVQQLLCPITKQPSLNFSIKAATTSHV
-487 TLKKSSSNPNCSNNN
+487 ALKKSSSNPNCSNNN

-507 AGTTYT
+507 AGTQYT
-513 LYTDVNAKNV
+513 IYNQDGVTV
-523 AKTVS
+523 AKTIS
-528 GSNAVL
+528 GNNAVL

-543 TLEMPI
+543 TLELPI
-549 GTYYAKETAVGKGY
+549 GKYVVKETKAGKGY
-563 LKSDQVL
+563 LLDKST
-570 GPFILTAANTVG
+570 IAIELTASNTTD
-582 NPYVINTTDTP
+582 NPYVINTTDKP
-593 VDDPISVALTKTNN
+593 VDDPISVALTKENN
-607 SNVPIK
+607 NKVPIK

-651 GKVIFLLSPTAS
+651 GEVVFLSSLTAA
-663 GYNSSPFFTDPMG
+663 GYSSSPFFTG
-676 DRTIPLGTVIMYEK
+676 ALGGRTIPLGTVIMYEE
-690 KAPANYTKSSTHWVF
+690 KAPDNYTKSDKHWVF
-705 QVRQEGSGGEAWLYG
+705 QVRQASDDLAYMYG
-720 MDNGVEKQYKN
+720 MDNGVEKCYDGVN
-731 GTTVSDTNAPKF
+731 VSDTNAPKF

-758 GNTAPQQGSTGDVTL
+758 GNPTPQQGSTGDVTL

-796 KAENYSVDT
+796 KAENYSADT

-824 VAKAGTA
+824 IAKAGTA

-846 DFNGLFPAKNADDYY
+846 SFNELFPAKNADDYY

-868 KDFYRDKTEHPVDL
+868 KDFYRDKAEHSVDL

-889 EKSNVNYTALS
+889 EKSDVNYTALS

-924 GNTTKIKPLNGAG
+924 GNTTKIEPLNGAG

-1044 ANGDPKIYATTSVS
+1044 ANGDPKIYVTTSVS
-1058 PTDMTIEKYLKIN
+1058 PTDMQSEKYLKIN

-1095 ADSSEYSKDPKTY
+1095 ADSSEYSKDPKIY

-1119 NGYTDVSIFETND
+1119 NGYTDVSVFETND

-1173 YLWANNQWV
+1173 YLWAHNQWV
-1182 KATTYSNKV
+1182 KAETYSNKV
-1191 GDTEYEYWEVD
+1191 GDTEYDFWEVN

-1272 KFDKVP
+1272 RFDKVP
-1278 SGWYVIRETKAPTE
+1278 SGWYVIRETKTPTQE
-1292 DGYATCADKVVYVG
+1292 GYATCPDRVVYVG
-1306 NDETIAPGG
+1306 NDETIAPNG

-1323 TVYYSFS
+1323 TVYFSFT
-1330 YDKDGVTIANV
+1330 YDDDGVTIANV
-1341 AEYEYNTKNGKVAL
+1341 PEYEADTKNGKVAL
-1355 YDKPITVEL
+1355 YDKPITVEI
-1364 SKIDSATEKELPGAV
+1364 SKIDAATEKELPGAV
-1379 LTLYRMDNDGDTK
+1379 LTLYRVDEDEDTV
-1392 IETWTSTSESHVIKY
+1392 IETWTSTKTSHVVKY

-1421 LGYYTTQNTIEFDVY
+1421 LGYYTTENTIEFDV
-1436 DSEEIQKCVMINHP
+1436 SNTEEIQKCVMVNHP

-1455 DKQSVNLGG
+1455 DKQSINLGG
-1464 ASMKGATLALYRVS
+1464 TSLPGATLALYRIS
-1478 DGPAFATA
+1478 EGPAFATA
-1486 TDATTSDASSSDA
+1486 TDATASDASSSDA
-1499 TVSDATNSDAEGL
+1499 TVSDASNSDADGL
-1512 RLVERWVSDGTPHT
+1512 QLVKRWVTDGKPYT

-1543 YGYTTSNSIDFSI
+1543 EGYTTAASIDFNI

-1562 EAVVMYDEPI
+1562 EAIVMYDEPI

-1586 TTEIVECEYGK
+1586 KTEIVDCEYGK
-1597 YTKFKWEDAPIS
+1597 YTKFKWEDAPMS
-1609 QISFDVYDEDDNL
+1609 QISFDVYDEDGNL

-1628 DENGTG
+1628 NENGTG
-1634 ISKELAFGSY
+1634 VSKELAFGSY
-1644 KIKERVPDGWVDNH
+1644 KIKERVPDGWVDKH

-1676 TASVTINNES
+1676 TASVTVNNES

-1698 EAVLNNKGEYEYV
+1698 EAVLNSKGEYEYV

-1719 FGVYAKD
+1719 FGIYAKD

-1874 FVLSKAAFDT
+1874 FVLSKATFDT

>member
-1 MICLLPISF
+1 MKSKKKKRLLILIGILMICLLPISF

-33 PGEATVT
+33 PGDATVT
-40 DASLEE
+40 DAANDTVIDAGRTLLSGIQNGSIKYTDLSVEQAVQVVKAILCSKEDFAWFCSLDDSQAKKIFSVDKRRIQFEFE
-46 EIPEVEDFGNS
+46 TLMKDNTDMSFVKDMSVEDYDKFFGTTEGKSVISTVMNGKTVDATAAADGGFNMNITSCAPGHEGILQILPLGKHYVHCIEGGHYVSGSNKPPYGWMEVNGSKFYLMCGNDNKEINS
-57 AYVYKRDY
+57 FFAFSTKSIEAEEWEISVAFPSATQMYFDYYWTKKGGAQPSNEVPDRDFHD
-65 NSAVY
+65 ALGKLM
-70 SNYASEYLIFTGGYL
+70 EGE
-85 GSTPFKVY
+85 GSTSSYNGKSYAYPGSWNDVIRSERYKVF
-93 DDSGRQTEGYCMQA
+93 D
-107 HIKAP
+107 
-112 PAGRDN
+112 
-118 AVHYVEGTN
+118 
-127 NATEADKAAAT
+127 AD
-138 ALAEFAFG
+138 
-146 GYATDPNVECWFNDT
+146 
-161 TNVEDG
+161 
-167 GTYGTYL
+167 
-174 VSDGAGG
+174 
-181 VRVARGLMIRG
+181 
-192 VVYEMSYEQARSI
+192 
-205 TQTAVHATCT
+205 
-215 IYDSKIT
+215 
-222 SVTARDG
+222 
-229 NPNVAAAYN
+229 
-238 KLCTIAN
+238 
-245 TASAVVANNNAT
+245 
-257 HDFHELVVTMNGDG
+257 
-271 VETAYSSSQ
+271 
-280 KFVLTIYNN
+280 
-289 KTGAWDTCKSTDKLS
+289 TGA
-304 EDYKDASGNV
+304 E
-314 KMKLVYDSFGI
+314 
-325 CNNLTSSD
+325 
-333 SGTLHAD
+333 
-340 DPHKTVSYNY
+340 
-350 NPYKVGNSTAH
+350 
-361 FDYFKVY
+361 
-368 EATGNQV
+368 
-375 DFTVTYDKVTAG
+375 
-387 TVRKHVP
+387 
-394 YEGDAAH
+394 
-401 QVSENVNTFGQTATI
+401 
-416 TCKYSDLRGKP
+416 
-427 LKIAYY
+427 
-433 TEDAM
+433 
-438 AHAKYYNGTNY
+438 
-449 AARMYKN
+449 
-456 ADYQDTFVLNSSQRL
+456 LNSSSLLEMSVVDGQQITHKLRFETGTSYFGTTITVPQGTVFHYYQGANQYDVVGGQRVTVPNGTIGYFYAPL
-471 SKNGSVSL
+471 STNGVIAAETVSAGWYVETTYRFECKGKPVQISTGKRL
-479 QAESLSHV
+479 PVQQLLCPITKQPSLNFSIKAATTSHV
-487 TLKKSSSNPNCSNNN
+487 ALKKSSSNPNCSNNN

-507 AGTTYT
+507 AGTQYT
-513 LYTDVNAKNV
+513 IYNQDGVTV
-523 AKTVS
+523 AKTIS
-528 GSNAVL
+528 GNNAVL

-543 TLEMPI
+543 TLELPI
-549 GTYYAKETAVGKGY
+549 GKYVVKETKAGKGY
-563 LKSDQVL
+563 LLDKST
-570 GPFILTAANTVG
+570 IAIELTASNTTD
-582 NPYVINTTDTP
+582 NPYVINTTDKP
-593 VDDPISVALTKTNN
+593 VDDPISVALTKENN
-607 SNVPIK
+607 NKVPIK

-651 GKVIFLLSPTAS
+651 GEVVFLSSLTAA
-663 GYNSSPFFTDPMG
+663 GYSSSPFFTG
-676 DRTIPLGTVIMYEK
+676 ALGGRTIPLGTVIMYEE
-690 KAPANYTKSSTHWVF
+690 KAPDNYTKSDKHWVF
-705 QVRQEGSGGEAWLYG
+705 QVRQASDDLAYMYG
-720 MDNGVEKQYKN
+720 MDNGVEKCYDGVN
-731 GTTVSDTNAPKF
+731 VSDTNAPKF

-758 GNTAPQQGSTGDVTL
+758 GNPTPQQGSTGDVTL

-811 GTPVIDPTTGKQV
+811 GTPVVDPTTGKQV
-824 VAKAGTA
+824 IAKAGTA
-831 KAIRISVA
+831 KVIRISTA

-846 DFNGLFPAKNADDYY
+846 SFNGLFPAKNADDYY

-868 KDFYRDKTEHPVDL
+868 KDFYRDKAEHPVDL

-889 EKSNVNYTALS
+889 EKSDVNYTALS

-924 GNTTKIKPLNGAG
+924 GNTTKIEPLNGAG

-1058 PTDMTIEKYLKIN
+1058 PTDMQIEKYLKIN

-1119 NGYTDVSIFETND
+1119 SGYTDVSVFETND

-1173 YLWANNQWV
+1173 YLWARNQWV
-1182 KATTYSNKV
+1182 KAETYSNKV
-1191 GDTEYEYWEVD
+1191 GDTEYDFWEVN

-1272 KFDKVP
+1272 RFDKVP
-1278 SGWYVIRETKAPTE
+1278 SGWYVIRETKTPTQE
-1292 DGYATCADKVVYVG
+1292 GYATCPDRVVYVG
-1306 NDETIAPGG
+1306 NDETIAPNG

-1323 TVYYSFS
+1323 TVYFSFT
-1330 YDKDGVTIANV
+1330 YDDDGVTIANV
-1341 AEYEYNTKNGKVAL
+1341 PEYEADTKNGKVAL
-1355 YDKPITVEL
+1355 YDKPITVEI
-1364 SKIDSATEKELPGAV
+1364 SKIDAATEKELPGAV
-1379 LTLYRMDNDGDTK
+1379 LTLYRVDEDEDTV
-1392 IETWTSTSESHVIKY
+1392 IETWTSTKTSHVVKY

-1421 LGYYTTQNTIEFDVY
+1421 LGYYTTENTIEFDV
-1436 DSEEIQKCVMINHP
+1436 SNTEEIQKCVMVNHP

-1455 DKQSVNLGG
+1455 DKQSINLGG
-1464 ASMKGATLALYRVS
+1464 TSLPGATLALYRIS
-1478 DGPAFATA
+1478 EGPAFATA
-1486 TDATTSDASSSDA
+1486 TDATASDASSSDA
-1499 TVSDATNSDAEGL
+1499 TVSDASNSDADGL
-1512 RLVERWVSDGTPHT
+1512 QLVKRWVTDGKPYT

-1543 YGYTTSNSIDFSI
+1543 EGYTTAASIDFSI

-1586 TTEIVECEYGK
+1586 KTEIVECEYGK
-1597 YTKFKWEDAPIS
+1597 YTKFKWEDAPMS
-1609 QISFDVYDEDDNL
+1609 QISFDVYDEDGNL

-1628 DENGTG
+1628 NENGTG
-1634 ISKELAFGSY
+1634 VSKDLAFGSY
-1644 KIKERVPDGWVDNH
+1644 KIKERVPDGWVDKH

-1676 TASVTINNES
+1676 TASVTVNNES
-1686 CNTQININKVGE
+1686 CNTQVNINKVGE
-1698 EAVLNNKGEYEYV
+1698 EAVLNSNGEYEYV

-1719 FGVYAKD
+1719 FGIYAKD

-1842 VDHLVTGADGTA
+1842 VDHLVTGTDGTA

-1874 FVLSKAAFDT
+1874 FVLSKATFDT

>member
-1 MICLLPISF
+1 MKSKKKKRLLILIGILMVCLLPISF

-33 PGEATVT
+33 PGDATVT
-40 DASLEE
+40 DAANDPAIDVGRTLLSGIQNGSVKYTDLSVEQAVQVVKAILCSKEDFAWFCSLDDSQAKKIFSVDKRRIQFEFE
-46 EIPEVEDFGNS
+46 TLMKDNTDMSFVKDMSVEDYDKFFGTTEGKSVISTVMNGKTVDATAAADGGFNMNITSCAPGHEGILQILPLGKHYVHCIEGGHYVSGSNKPPYGWMEVNGSKFYLMCGNDNKEINS
-57 AYVYKRDY
+57 FFAFSTKSIEAEEWEISVAFPSATQMYFDYYWTKKGGAQPSNEVPDRDFHD
-65 NSAVY
+65 ALGKLMEGV
-70 SNYASEYLIFTGGYL
+70 
-85 GSTPFKVY
+85 GSTSSYNGKSYAYPGSWNDVIRSERYKVF
-93 DDSGRQTEGYCMQA
+93 D
-107 HIKAP
+107 
-112 PAGRDN
+112 
-118 AVHYVEGTN
+118 
-127 NATEADKAAAT
+127 AD
-138 ALAEFAFG
+138 
-146 GYATDPNVECWFNDT
+146 
-161 TNVEDG
+161 
-167 GTYGTYL
+167 
-174 VSDGAGG
+174 
-181 VRVARGLMIRG
+181 
-192 VVYEMSYEQARSI
+192 
-205 TQTAVHATCT
+205 
-215 IYDSKIT
+215 
-222 SVTARDG
+222 
-229 NPNVAAAYN
+229 
-238 KLCTIAN
+238 
-245 TASAVVANNNAT
+245 
-257 HDFHELVVTMNGDG
+257 
-271 VETAYSSSQ
+271 
-280 KFVLTIYNN
+280 
-289 KTGAWDTCKSTDKLS
+289 TGA
-304 EDYKDASGNV
+304 E
-314 KMKLVYDSFGI
+314 
-325 CNNLTSSD
+325 
-333 SGTLHAD
+333 
-340 DPHKTVSYNY
+340 
-350 NPYKVGNSTAH
+350 
-361 FDYFKVY
+361 
-368 EATGNQV
+368 
-375 DFTVTYDKVTAG
+375 
-387 TVRKHVP
+387 
-394 YEGDAAH
+394 
-401 QVSENVNTFGQTATI
+401 
-416 TCKYSDLRGKP
+416 
-427 LKIAYY
+427 
-433 TEDAM
+433 
-438 AHAKYYNGTNY
+438 
-449 AARMYKN
+449 
-456 ADYQDTFVLNSSQRL
+456 LNSSSLLEMSVVDGQQITHKLRFETGTSYFGTTITVPQGTVFHYYQGANQYDVVGGQRVTVPNGTIGYFYAPL
-471 SKNGSVSL
+471 STNGVIAAETVSAGWYVETTYRFECKGKPVQISTGKRL
-479 QAESLSHV
+479 PVQQLLCPITKQPSLNFSIKAATTSHV
-487 TLKKSSSNPNCSNNN
+487 ALKKSSSNPNCSNNN

-507 AGTTYT
+507 AGTQYT
-513 LYTDVNAKNV
+513 VYNQDGVTV
-523 AKTVS
+523 AKTIS
-528 GSNAVL
+528 GNNAVL

-549 GTYYAKETAVGKGY
+549 GKYVVKETKAGKGY
-563 LKSDQVL
+563 LLDKST
-570 GPFILTAANTVG
+570 IAIELTASNTTD
-582 NPYVINTTDTP
+582 NPYVINTTDKP
-593 VDDPISVALTKTNN
+593 VDDPISVALTKENN
-607 SNVPIK
+607 NKVPIK

-651 GKVIFLLSPTAS
+651 GEVVFLSSLTAA
-663 GYNSSPFFTDPMG
+663 GYSSSPFFTG
-676 DRTIPLGTVIMYEK
+676 ALGGRTIPLGTVIMYEE
-690 KAPANYTKSSTHWVF
+690 KAPDNYTKSDKHWVF
-705 QVRQEGSGGEAWLYG
+705 QVRQASDDLAYMYG
-720 MDNGVEKQYKN
+720 MDNGVEKCYDGVN
-731 GTTVSDTNAPKF
+731 VSDTNAPKF

-758 GNTAPQQGSTGDVTL
+758 GNPTPQQGSTGDVTL

-796 KAENYSVDT
+796 KAENYSADT

-824 VAKAGTA
+824 IAKAGTA

-846 DFNGLFPAKNADDYY
+846 SFNELFPAKNADDYY

-868 KDFYRDKTEHPVDL
+868 KDFYRDNAEHSVDL

-889 EKSNVNYTALS
+889 EKSDVNYTALS

-924 GNTTKIKPLNGAG
+924 GNTTKIEPLNGAG

-1044 ANGDPKIYATTSVS
+1044 ANGDPKIYVTTSVS
-1058 PTDMTIEKYLKIN
+1058 PTDMQIEKYLKIN

-1095 ADSSEYSKDPKTY
+1095 ADSSEYSKDPKIY

-1119 NGYTDVSIFETND
+1119 NGYTDVSVFETND

-1173 YLWANNQWV
+1173 YLWAHNQWV
-1182 KATTYSNKV
+1182 KAETYSNKV
-1191 GDTEYEYWEVD
+1191 GDTEYDFWEVN

-1272 KFDKVP
+1272 RFDKVP
-1278 SGWYVIRETKAPTE
+1278 SGWYVIRETKTPTQE
-1292 DGYATCADKVVYVG
+1292 GYATCPDRVVYVG
-1306 NDETIAPGG
+1306 NDETIAPNG

-1323 TVYYSFS
+1323 TVYFSFT
-1330 YDKDGVTIANV
+1330 YDDDGVTIANV
-1341 AEYEYNTKNGKVAL
+1341 PEYEADTKNGKVAL
-1355 YDKPITVEL
+1355 YDKPITVEI
-1364 SKIDSATEKELPGAV
+1364 SKIDAATEKELPGAV
-1379 LTLYRMDNDGDTK
+1379 LTLYRVGEDEDTV
-1392 IETWTSTSESHVIKY
+1392 IETWTSTKTSHVVKY

-1421 LGYYTTQNTIEFDVY
+1421 LGYYTTENTIEFDV
-1436 DSEEIQKCVMINHP
+1436 SNTEEIQKCVMVNHP

-1455 DKQSVNLGG
+1455 DKQSINLGG
-1464 ASMKGATLALYRVS
+1464 TSLPGATLALYRIS
-1478 DGPAFATA
+1478 EGPAFATA
-1486 TDATTSDASSSDA
+1486 TDATASDASSSDA
-1499 TVSDATNSDAEGL
+1499 TVSDASNSDADGL
-1512 RLVERWVSDGTPHT
+1512 QLVKRWVTDGKPYT

-1543 YGYTTSNSIDFSI
+1543 EGYTTAASIDFSI

-1586 TTEIVECEYGK
+1586 KTEIVDCEYGK
-1597 YTKFKWEDAPIS
+1597 YTKFKWEDAPMS
-1609 QISFDVYDEDDNL
+1609 QISFDVYDEDGNL

-1628 DENGTG
+1628 NENGTG
-1634 ISKELAFGSY
+1634 VSKELAFGSY
-1644 KIKERVPDGWVDNH
+1644 KIKERVPDGWVDKH
-1658 VVYNVKFTWLQGM
+1658 VVYNVKFTWLQDM

-1676 TASVTINNES
+1676 TASVTVNNES
-1686 CNTQININKVGE
+1686 CNTQVNINKVGE
-1698 EAVLNNKGEYEYV
+1698 EAVLNSKGEYEYV

-1719 FGVYAKD
+1719 FGIYAKD

-1874 FVLSKAAFDT
+1874 FVLSKATFDT

>member
-1 MICLLPISF
+1 MKSKKKKRLLILIGILMICLLPISF

-26 TEAGAAP
+26 TEANAAP
-33 PGEATVT
+33 PGDATVT
-40 DASLEE
+40 DAANDTVIDAGRTLLSGIQNGSIKYTDLSVEQAVQVVKAILCSKEDFAWFCSLDDSQAKKIFSVDKRRIQFEFE
-46 EIPEVEDFGNS
+46 TLMKDNTDMSFVKDMSVEDYDKFFGTTEGKSVISTVMNGKTVDATAAADGGFNMNITSCAPGHEGILQILPLGKHYVHCIEGGHYVSGSNKPPYGWMEVNGSKFYLMCGNDNKEINS
-57 AYVYKRDY
+57 FFAFSTKSIEAEEWEISVAFPSATQMYFDYYWTKKGGAQPSNEVPDRDFHD
-65 NSAVY
+65 ALGKLMEGV
-70 SNYASEYLIFTGGYL
+70 
-85 GSTPFKVY
+85 GSTSSYNGKSYAYPGSWNDVIRSERYKVF
-93 DDSGRQTEGYCMQA
+93 D
-107 HIKAP
+107 
-112 PAGRDN
+112 
-118 AVHYVEGTN
+118 
-127 NATEADKAAAT
+127 AD
-138 ALAEFAFG
+138 
-146 GYATDPNVECWFNDT
+146 
-161 TNVEDG
+161 
-167 GTYGTYL
+167 
-174 VSDGAGG
+174 
-181 VRVARGLMIRG
+181 
-192 VVYEMSYEQARSI
+192 
-205 TQTAVHATCT
+205 
-215 IYDSKIT
+215 
-222 SVTARDG
+222 
-229 NPNVAAAYN
+229 
-238 KLCTIAN
+238 
-245 TASAVVANNNAT
+245 
-257 HDFHELVVTMNGDG
+257 
-271 VETAYSSSQ
+271 
-280 KFVLTIYNN
+280 
-289 KTGAWDTCKSTDKLS
+289 TGA
-304 EDYKDASGNV
+304 E
-314 KMKLVYDSFGI
+314 
-325 CNNLTSSD
+325 
-333 SGTLHAD
+333 
-340 DPHKTVSYNY
+340 
-350 NPYKVGNSTAH
+350 
-361 FDYFKVY
+361 
-368 EATGNQV
+368 
-375 DFTVTYDKVTAG
+375 
-387 TVRKHVP
+387 
-394 YEGDAAH
+394 
-401 QVSENVNTFGQTATI
+401 
-416 TCKYSDLRGKP
+416 
-427 LKIAYY
+427 
-433 TEDAM
+433 
-438 AHAKYYNGTNY
+438 
-449 AARMYKN
+449 
-456 ADYQDTFVLNSSQRL
+456 LNSSSLLEMSVVDGQQITHKLRFETGTSYFGTTITVPQGTVFHYYQGANQYDVVGGQRVTVPNGTIGYFYAPL
-471 SKNGSVSL
+471 STNGVIAAETVSAGWYVETTYRFECKGKPVQISTGKRL
-479 QAESLSHV
+479 PVQQLLCPITKQPSLNFSIKAATTSHV
-487 TLKKSSSNPNCSNNN
+487 ALKKSSSNPTCSNNN
-502 PLYDL
+502 TLYDL
-507 AGTTYT
+507 AGTQYT
-513 LYTDVNAKNV
+513 IYNQDGVTV
-523 AKTVS
+523 AKTIS
-528 GSNAVL
+528 GNNAVL

-549 GTYYAKETAVGKGY
+549 GKYVVKETKAGKGY
-563 LKSDQVL
+563 LLDKST
-570 GPFILTAANTVG
+570 IAIELTASNTTD
-582 NPYVINTTDTP
+582 NPYVINTTDKP
-593 VDDPISVALTKTNN
+593 VDDPISVALTKENN
-607 SNVPIK
+607 NKVPIK

-651 GKVIFLLSPTAS
+651 GEVVFLSSLTAA
-663 GYNSSPFFTDPMG
+663 GYSSSPFFTG
-676 DRTIPLGTVIMYEK
+676 ALGGRTIPLGTVIMYEE
-690 KAPANYTKSSTHWVF
+690 KAPDNYTKSDKHWVF
-705 QVRQEGSGGEAWLYG
+705 QVRQASDDLAYMYG
-720 MDNGVEKQYKN
+720 MDNGVEKCYDGVN
-731 GTTVSDTNAPKF
+731 VSDTNAPKF
-743 SDTPIPVNLTVQKKN
+743 TDTYIPVNLTVQKKN
-758 GNTAPQQGSTGDVTL
+758 GNPTPQQGSTGDVTL

-824 VAKAGTA
+824 IAKAGTA
-831 KAIRISVA
+831 KAIRISTV

-846 DFNGLFPAKNADDYY
+846 SFNGLFPAKNADDYY

-868 KDFYRDKTEHPVDL
+868 KDFYRDKAEHPVDL

-889 EKSNVNYTALS
+889 EKSDVNYTALS

-906 NQPIMQPIHVKKY
+906 NRPIMQPIHVKKY

-924 GNTTKIKPLNGAG
+924 GNTTKIEPLNGAG

-975 GEVVTDDGE
+975 GEVITDDGE

-1021 TVDPMVVTLPR
+1021 TVDPTVVTLPR

-1058 PTDMTIEKYLKIN
+1058 PTDMQIEKYLKIN

-1173 YLWANNQWV
+1173 YLWARNQWV
-1182 KATTYSNKV
+1182 KAETYSNKV
-1191 GDTEYEYWEVD
+1191 GDTEYDFWEVN

-1272 KFDKVP
+1272 RFDKVP
-1278 SGWYVIRETKAPTE
+1278 SGWYVIRETKTPTQE
-1292 DGYATCADKVVYVG
+1292 GYATCPDRVVYVG
-1306 NDETIAPGG
+1306 NDETIAPNG

-1323 TVYYSFS
+1323 TVYFSFT
-1330 YDKDGVTIANV
+1330 YDDDGVTIANV
-1341 AEYEYNTKNGKVAL
+1341 PEYEADTKNGKVAL
-1355 YDKPITVEL
+1355 YDKPITVEI
-1364 SKIDSATEKELPGAV
+1364 SKIDAATEKELPGAV
-1379 LTLYRMDNDGDTK
+1379 LTLYRVDEDEDTV
-1392 IETWTSTSESHVIKY
+1392 IETWTSTKTSHVVKY

-1421 LGYYTTQNTIEFDVY
+1421 LGYYTTENTIEFDV
-1436 DSEEIQKCVMINHP
+1436 SNTEEIQKCVMVNHP

-1464 ASMKGATLALYRVS
+1464 TSLPGATLALYRIS
-1478 DGPAFATA
+1478 EGPAFATA
-1486 TDATTSDASSSDA
+1486 TDATASDASSSDA
-1499 TVSDATNSDAEGL
+1499 TVSDASNSDADGL
-1512 RLVERWVSDGTPHT
+1512 QLVKRWVTDGKPYT

-1543 YGYTTSNSIDFSI
+1543 EGYTTAASIDFNI

-1562 EAVVMYDEPI
+1562 EAIVMYDEPI

-1586 TTEIVECEYGK
+1586 KTEIVDCEYGK
-1597 YTKFKWEDAPIS
+1597 YTKFKWEDAPMS
-1609 QISFDVYDEDDNL
+1609 QISFDVYDEDGNL

-1628 DENGTG
+1628 NENGTG
-1634 ISKELAFGSY
+1634 VSKELAFGSY
-1644 KIKERVPDGWVDNH
+1644 KIKERVPDGWVDKH
-1658 VVYNVKFTWLQGM
+1658 VVYNVKFTWLQDM

-1676 TASVTINNES
+1676 TASVTVNNES
-1686 CNTQININKVGE
+1686 CNTQVNINKVGE
-1698 EAVLNNKGEYEYV
+1698 EAVLNSTGEYEYV

-1719 FGVYAKD
+1719 FGIYAKD

-1874 FVLSKAAFDT
+1874 FVLSKATFDT

>member
-1 MICLLPISF
+1 MKSKKKKRLLILIGILMVCLLPISF

-33 PGEATVT
+33 PGDATVT

-46 EIPEVEDFGNS
+46 EIPMLDL
-57 AYVYKRDY
+57 AIDY
-65 NSAVY
+65 DHN
-70 SNYASEYLIFTGGYL
+70 N
-85 GSTPFKVY
+85 PFLV
-93 DDSGRQTEGYCMQA
+93 S
-107 HIKAP
+107 
-112 PAGRDN
+112 
-118 AVHYVEGTN
+118 
-127 NATEADKAAAT
+127 
-138 ALAEFAFG
+138 AFG
-146 GYATDPNVECWFNDT
+146 VHGIA
-161 TNVEDG
+161 G
-167 GTYGTYL
+167 GTGADGNADCADYVAKAIYGYYTEQMHEGFPAL
-174 VSDGAGG
+174 GHFLTESCTVVS
-181 VRVARGLMIRG
+181 
-192 VVYEMSYEQARSI
+192 
-205 TQTAVHATCT
+205 
-215 IYDSKIT
+215 K
-222 SVTARDG
+222 VTAALDG
-229 NPNVAAAYN
+229 NPYFSQVYANSTLYSDLGGSGYNQATANLYNAAYDDHTEAGDIVVFVYQFPN
-238 KLCTIAN
+238 SNFTFVHIGICGGGKSLIYQSPSHGWGSYDAGWYIAHARYTLN
-245 TASAVVANNNAT
+245 GRELDSPLVYQEADGYRKALTGMFVYRHMAPADSAIRVCKMPYYGGAKVESLVANNPEYNTVKGAIYAIYSDAALRNVVGYCIQDDDSDNVST
-257 HDFHELVVTMNGDG
+257 NMKKTPDVNGEEVKITASGTYYLKETKAPDNGVMALSSNVYSFYVDVTKGRHTIGVPYSFANKAKLNLV
-271 VETAYSSSQ
+271 SSQ
-280 KFVLTIYNN
+280 PGVYNEN
-289 KTGAWDTCKSTDKLS
+289 PT
-304 EDYKDASGNV
+304 
-314 KMKLVYDSFGI
+314 LV
-325 CNNLTSSD
+325 
-333 SGTLHAD
+333 SGTNHDQPGVID
-340 DPHKTVSYNY
+340 DANY
-350 NPYKVGNSTAH
+350 G
-361 FDYFKVY
+361 
-368 EATGNQV
+368 
-375 DFTVTYDKVTAG
+375 
-387 TVRKHVP
+387 HV
-394 YEGDAAH
+394 A
-401 QVSENVNTFGQTATI
+401 
-416 TCKYSDLRGKP
+416 
-427 LKIAYY
+427 
-433 TEDAM
+433 
-438 AHAKYYNGTNY
+438 
-449 AARMYKN
+449 
-456 ADYQDTFVLNSSQRL
+456 
-471 SKNGSVSL
+471 
-479 QAESLSHV
+479 
-487 TLKKSSSNPNCSNNN
+487 LKKTSSNPTCTNNN

-513 LYTDVNAKNV
+513 VYDATTNAV
-523 AKTVS
+523 AKTVT
-528 GSNAVL
+528 GSDAILVCDSN
-534 TCNSAGNTN
+534 GNTA
-543 TLEMPI
+543 TLEMPL
-549 GTYYAKETAVGKGY
+549 GSYYVKETKAGKGY
-563 LKSDQVL
+563 LKNEIAI
-570 GPFILTAANTVG
+570 PTFALTAAHTTD
-582 NPYVINTTDTP
+582 NPYVINTTDEP

-627 YSESEAQTK
+627 YNESEAQTK
-636 HTGSVSKWYFETDAN
+636 HTGSVSKWYFATDAN
-651 GKVIFLLSPTAS
+651 GKVDFKHFSTAS
-663 GYNSSPFFTDPMG
+663 GYSSSPFFTGSMG
-676 DRTIPLGTVIMYEK
+676 DRTIPLGTVIMYEE
-690 KAPANYTKSSTHWVF
+690 KAPGNYTKSATHWVF
-705 QVRQEGSGGEAWLYG
+705 QVRQAGDGQRAYLYG
-720 MDNGVEKQYKN
+720 MKNGAEVKYEN

-743 SDTPIPVNLTVQKKN
+743 PDTPIPVNLTVQKKN
-758 GNTAPQQGSTGDVTL
+758 GNPTPQQGSTGDVTL

-824 VAKAGTA
+824 IAKAGTA

-846 DFNGLFPAKNADDYY
+846 SFNDLFPAKNTDDYY

-868 KDFYRDKTEHPVDL
+868 KDFYRDKVEHSVDL

-889 EKSNVNYTALS
+889 EKSDVNYVALS

-906 NQPIMQPIHVKKY
+906 DQPIMQPIHVKKY

-975 GEVVTDDGE
+975 GEVVTDDGK

-992 DNDDGEVTSIDLMP
+992 DNDDGEVTSSDLMP
-1006 GTYVIVETK
+1006 GTYVIVETQ

-1044 ANGDPKIYATTSVS
+1044 ANGEPKIYATTSVS
-1058 PTDMTIEKYLKIN
+1058 PTDMPIEKYLKIN

-1081 LQNKAKFSIWDISG
+1081 LQNKAKFSIWDVSG

-1119 NGYTDVSIFETND
+1119 SGYTDVSIFETND

-1155 TGYDKDDNITF
+1155 TGYDKDNNITF

-1182 KATTYSNKV
+1182 KAETYSNKV
-1191 GDTEYEYWEVD
+1191 GDTEYDFWEVN

-1257 GKDVE
+1257 GNDVE

-1278 SGWYVIRETKAPTE
+1278 SGWYVIRETKTPTQE
-1292 DGYATCADKVVYVG
+1292 GYATCPDRVVYVG
-1306 NDETIAPGG
+1306 NDETIAPNG

-1323 TVYYSFS
+1323 TVYFSFT
-1330 YDKDGVTIANV
+1330 YDTDGVTIADV
-1341 AEYEYNTKNGKVAL
+1341 PEYEADTKNGKVAL
-1355 YDKPITVEL
+1355 YDKPITVEI
-1364 SKIDSATEKELPGAV
+1364 SKIDAATEKELPGAV
-1379 LTLYRMDNDGDTK
+1379 LTLYRVDEDEDTV
-1392 IETWTSTSESHVIKY
+1392 IETWTSTKTSHVVKY

-1421 LGYYTTQNTIEFDVY
+1421 LGYYTTQNTIEFDV
-1436 DSEEIQKCVMINHP
+1436 SNTEEIQKCVMVNHP

-1455 DKQSVNLGG
+1455 DKQSINLGG
-1464 ASMKGATLALYRVS
+1464 TSLPGATLALYRIS
-1478 DGPAFATA
+1478 EGPAFATA
-1486 TDATTSDASSSDA
+1486 TDATASDASSSDA
-1499 TVSDATNSDAEGL
+1499 TVSDASNSDADGL
-1512 RLVERWVSDGTPHT
+1512 QLVERWVTDGKPHT

-1543 YGYTTSNSIDFSI
+1543 EGYTTAASIDFNI

-1562 EAVVMYDEPI
+1562 EAIVMYDEPI

-1586 TTEIVECEYGK
+1586 KTEIVECEYGK
-1597 YTKFKWEDAPIS
+1597 YTKFKWEDAPMS
-1609 QISFDVYDEDDNL
+1609 QVSFDVYDEDGNL

-1628 DENGTG
+1628 NENGTG

-1676 TASVTINNES
+1676 TASVTVNNES

-1698 EAVLNNKGEYEYV
+1698 EAVLNSKGEYEYV

-1719 FGVYAKD
+1719 FGIYAKD

-1776 YVMDEDLHPFTLILA
+1776 YVMDEELHPFTLILA

-1828 AGAEFD
+1828 TGAEFD
-1834 VFNADGKI
+1834 VFNADGII

-1874 FVLSKAAFDT
+1874 FVLSKATFDT

-1914 GLAVIFAG
+1914 GLAVVFAG

>member
-1 MICLLPISF
+1 MKSKKKKRLLILIGILMVCLLPISF
-10 LSKVLV
+10 LSKALV

-33 PGEATVT
+33 PGDATVT

-46 EIPEVEDFGNS
+46 EILMLDLAIDYDHNNPFLVSAFGVHGITGGTGADGNADCADYVAKAIYGYYTEQMHEEFPALGHFLTGSCTVVSKVTAALDGNPYFSQVYANSTLYSDLGGSGYNEATANLYNTAYDNNTEAGDIVVFVYQFPNSNFTFVHIGICGGGKSLIYQSPSHGWGSYDAGWYIAHARYTLNGRDLSSPLVYQDRDGYRKALTGMFVYRHMAPADSALRVCKMPYYGGANVESLVASNPE
-57 AYVYKRDY
+57 Y
-65 NSAVY
+65 NTVKGAVY
-70 SNYASEYLIFTGGYL
+70 AIYSDAALRNVVGYCIQD
-85 GSTPFKVY
+85 
-93 DDSGRQTEGYCMQA
+93 DDS
-107 HIKAP
+107 
-112 PAGRDN
+112 DN
-118 AVHYVEGTN
+118 VSTN
-127 NATEADKAAAT
+127 MKKTPDVNGE
-138 ALAEFAFG
+138 E
-146 GYATDPNVECWFNDT
+146 V
-161 TNVEDG
+161 
-167 GTYGTYL
+167 
-174 VSDGAGG
+174 
-181 VRVARGLMIRG
+181 
-192 VVYEMSYEQARSI
+192 
-205 TQTAVHATCT
+205 
-215 IYDSKIT
+215 KIT
-222 SVTARDG
+222 SSGTYYLKETKAPDNGVMALSSNVYSFYVDVTKGRHTIGVPYSFATRS
-229 NPNVAAAYN
+229 
-238 KLCTIAN
+238 KLN
-245 TASAVVANNNAT
+245 
-257 HDFHELVVTMNGDG
+257 LV
-271 VETAYSSSQ
+271 SSQ
-280 KFVLTIYNN
+280 PGVYNEN
-289 KTGAWDTCKSTDKLS
+289 PT
-304 EDYKDASGNV
+304 
-314 KMKLVYDSFGI
+314 LV
-325 CNNLTSSD
+325 
-333 SGTLHAD
+333 SGTNHNQPGIID
-340 DPHKTVSYNY
+340 DANY
-350 NPYKVGNSTAH
+350 G
-361 FDYFKVY
+361 
-368 EATGNQV
+368 
-375 DFTVTYDKVTAG
+375 
-387 TVRKHVP
+387 HV
-394 YEGDAAH
+394 A
-401 QVSENVNTFGQTATI
+401 
-416 TCKYSDLRGKP
+416 
-427 LKIAYY
+427 
-433 TEDAM
+433 
-438 AHAKYYNGTNY
+438 
-449 AARMYKN
+449 
-456 ADYQDTFVLNSSQRL
+456 
-471 SKNGSVSL
+471 
-479 QAESLSHV
+479 
-487 TLKKSSSNPNCSNNN
+487 LKKTSSNPTCTNNN

-513 LYTDVNAKNV
+513 VYDATTRTV
-523 AKTVS
+523 AKTVT
-528 GSNAVL
+528 GSDAILVCDSN
-534 TCNSAGNTN
+534 GNTA
-543 TLEMPI
+543 TLEMPL
-549 GTYYAKETAVGKGY
+549 GSYYVEETKAGKGY
-563 LKSDQVL
+563 LKNERAL
-570 GPFILTAANTVG
+570 PTFELTAAHTAD

-593 VDDPISVALTKTNN
+593 VDDPITVALTKSTN
-607 SNVPIK
+607 SNKPIR

-627 YSESEAQTK
+627 YNELEAQIK
-636 HTGSVSKWYFETDAN
+636 HTGSVSKWYFETDAD
-651 GKVIFLLSPTAS
+651 GKVRFASSPTAS
-663 GYNSSPFFTDPMG
+663 GYNSSTFFTDVLG
-676 DRTIPLGTVIMYEK
+676 ERTIPLGTVIMYEE
-690 KAPANYTKSSTHWVF
+690 KAPENYTKSSTHWVF
-705 QVRQEGSGGEAWLYG
+705 QVRQAGDGQIAYLYG
-720 MDNGVEKQYKN
+720 MEGGTEKRYDN

-758 GNTAPQQGSTGDVTL
+758 GNPTPQQGSAGDVTL

-786 VDESTGETKV
+786 MDESTGETKV
-796 KAENYSVDT
+796 KAENYNVDT

-811 GTPVIDPTTGKQV
+811 GTPVVDPTTGKQV
-824 VAKAGTA
+824 IAKAGTA
-831 KAIRISVA
+831 KVIRISTA

-846 DFNGLFPAKNADDYY
+846 SFNGLFPAKNADDYY

-868 KDFYRDKTEHPVDL
+868 KDFYRDKAEHPVDL

-889 EKSNVNYTALS
+889 EKSDVNYTALS

-924 GNTTKIKPLNGAG
+924 GNTTKIEPLNGAG

-1058 PTDMTIEKYLKIN
+1058 PTDMQIEKYLKIN

-1119 NGYTDVSIFETND
+1119 SGYTDVSIFETND

-1191 GDTEYEYWEVD
+1191 GDTEYDFWEVD

-1272 KFDKVP
+1272 RFDKVP
-1278 SGWYVIRETKAPTE
+1278 SGWYVIRETKTPTQE
-1292 DGYATCADKVVYVG
+1292 GYATCPDRVVYVG
-1306 NDETIAPGG
+1306 NDETIAPNG

-1323 TVYYSFS
+1323 TVYFSFT
-1330 YDKDGVTIANV
+1330 YDDDGVTIANV
-1341 AEYEYNTKNGKVAL
+1341 PEYEADTKNGKVAL
-1355 YDKPITVEL
+1355 YDKPITVKI
-1364 SKIDSATEKELPGAV
+1364 SKIDAATEKELPGAV
-1379 LTLYRMDNDGDTK
+1379 LTLYRVDEDEDTV
-1392 IETWTSTSESHVIKY
+1392 IETWTSTKTSHVVKY

-1421 LGYYTTQNTIEFDVY
+1421 LGYYTTENTIEFDV
-1436 DSEEIQKCVMINHP
+1436 SNTEEIQKCVMVNHP

-1455 DKQSVNLGG
+1455 DKQSINLGG
-1464 ASMKGATLALYRVS
+1464 TSLPGATLALYRIS
-1478 DGPAFATA
+1478 EGPAFATA
-1486 TDATTSDASSSDA
+1486 TDATASDASSSDA
-1499 TVSDATNSDAEGL
+1499 TVSDASNSDADGL
-1512 RLVERWVSDGTPHT
+1512 QLVKRWVTDGKPYT

-1543 YGYTTSNSIDFSI
+1543 EGYTTAASIDFSI

-1586 TTEIVECEYGK
+1586 KTEIVECEYGK
-1597 YTKFKWEDAPIS
+1597 YTKFKWEDAPMS
-1609 QISFDVYDEDDNL
+1609 QISFDVYDENDNL

-1628 DENGTG
+1628 NENGTG
-1634 ISKELAFGSY
+1634 VSTDLAFGSY
-1644 KIKERVPDGWVDNH
+1644 KIKERVPDGWIDKH

-1676 TASVTINNES
+1676 TASVTVNNES
-1686 CNTQININKVGE
+1686 CNTQVNINKVGE
-1698 EAVLNNKGEYEYV
+1698 EAVLNSKGEYEYV

-1719 FGVYAKD
+1719 FGIYAKD

-1874 FVLSKAAFDT
+1874 FVLSKATFDT

>member
-1 MICLLPISF
+1 MKSKKKKRLLILIGILMICLLPISF

-33 PGEATVT
+33 PGDATVT
-40 DASLEE
+40 DAANDTVIDAGRTLLSGIQNGSIKYTDLSVEQAVQVVKAILCSKEDFAWFCSLDDSQAKKIFSVDKRRIQFEFE
-46 EIPEVEDFGNS
+46 TLMKDNTDMSFVKDMSVEDYDKFFGTTEGKSVISTVMNGKTVDATAAADGGFNMNITSCAPGHEGILQILPLGKHYVHCIEGGHYVSGSNKPPYGWMEVNGSKFYLMCGNDNKEINS
-57 AYVYKRDY
+57 FFAFSTKSIEAEEWEISVAFPSATQMYFDYYWTKKGGAQPSNEVPDRDFHD
-65 NSAVY
+65 ALGKLM
-70 SNYASEYLIFTGGYL
+70 EGE
-85 GSTPFKVY
+85 GSTSSYNGKSYAYPGSWNDVIRSERYKVF
-93 DDSGRQTEGYCMQA
+93 D
-107 HIKAP
+107 
-112 PAGRDN
+112 
-118 AVHYVEGTN
+118 
-127 NATEADKAAAT
+127 AD
-138 ALAEFAFG
+138 
-146 GYATDPNVECWFNDT
+146 
-161 TNVEDG
+161 
-167 GTYGTYL
+167 
-174 VSDGAGG
+174 
-181 VRVARGLMIRG
+181 
-192 VVYEMSYEQARSI
+192 
-205 TQTAVHATCT
+205 
-215 IYDSKIT
+215 
-222 SVTARDG
+222 
-229 NPNVAAAYN
+229 
-238 KLCTIAN
+238 
-245 TASAVVANNNAT
+245 
-257 HDFHELVVTMNGDG
+257 
-271 VETAYSSSQ
+271 
-280 KFVLTIYNN
+280 
-289 KTGAWDTCKSTDKLS
+289 TGA
-304 EDYKDASGNV
+304 E
-314 KMKLVYDSFGI
+314 
-325 CNNLTSSD
+325 
-333 SGTLHAD
+333 
-340 DPHKTVSYNY
+340 
-350 NPYKVGNSTAH
+350 
-361 FDYFKVY
+361 
-368 EATGNQV
+368 
-375 DFTVTYDKVTAG
+375 
-387 TVRKHVP
+387 
-394 YEGDAAH
+394 
-401 QVSENVNTFGQTATI
+401 
-416 TCKYSDLRGKP
+416 
-427 LKIAYY
+427 
-433 TEDAM
+433 
-438 AHAKYYNGTNY
+438 
-449 AARMYKN
+449 
-456 ADYQDTFVLNSSQRL
+456 LNSSSLLEMSVVDGQQITHKLRFETGTSYFGTTITVPQGTVFHYYQGANQYDVVGGQRVTVPNGTIGYFYAPL
-471 SKNGSVSL
+471 STNGVIAAETVSAGWYVETTYRFECKGKPVQISTGKRL
-479 QAESLSHV
+479 PVQQLLCPITKQPSLNFSIKAATTSHV
-487 TLKKSSSNPNCSNNN
+487 TLKKSSSNPTCTNNN

-513 LYTDVNAKNV
+513 LYTNVSATNV
-523 AKTVS
+523 AKTIS

-543 TLEMPI
+543 TLELPI
-549 GTYYAKETAVGKGY
+549 GTYYAKETKAGKGY
-563 LKSDQVL
+563 YKSDQVL
-570 GPFILTAANTVG
+570 GPFILTAANTMG
-582 NPYVINTTDTP
+582 NPYIINATDRP
-593 VDDPISVALTKTNN
+593 VDDPISVALTKENN
-607 SNVPIK
+607 NNVPIK

-627 YSESEAQTK
+627 YNESEAQSK
-636 HTGSVSKWYFETDAN
+636 HTGSVSKWYFETNDK
-651 GKVIFLLSPTAS
+651 GKVVFRSSPTAS
-663 GYNSSPFFTDPMG
+663 GYSSSPFFTNALG
-676 DRTIPLGTVIMYEK
+676 GRTIPLGTVIMYEE
-690 KAPANYTKSSTHWVF
+690 KAPGNYTKSSKHWIF
-705 QVRQEGSGGEAWLYG
+705 QVRQSGEGSADAYLYG
-720 MDNGVEKQYKN
+720 LNASGNEVKYENGA
-731 GTTVSDTNAPKF
+731 TVSDTNAPKF
-743 SDTPIPVNLTVQKKN
+743 TDTYIPVNLTVQKKN
-758 GNTAPQQGSTGDVTL
+758 GNPTPQQGSTGDTTL

-805 PLTHSD
+805 QLTHSD

-824 VAKAGTA
+824 IAKAGTA
-831 KAIRISVA
+831 KAIRISTV

-846 DFNGLFPAKNADDYY
+846 SFNGLFPAKNADDYY

-868 KDFYRDKTEHPVDL
+868 KDFYRDKAEHPVDL

-889 EKSNVNYTALS
+889 EKSDVNYTALS

-924 GNTTKIKPLNGAG
+924 GNTTKIEPLNGAG

-984 RVLVTGSG
+984 RVLITGSG

-1058 PTDMTIEKYLKIN
+1058 PTDMQIEKYLKIN

-1173 YLWANNQWV
+1173 YLWARNQWV
-1182 KATTYSNKV
+1182 KAETYSNKV
-1191 GDTEYEYWEVD
+1191 GDTEYDFWEVD

-1272 KFDKVP
+1272 RFDKVP
-1278 SGWYVIRETKAPTE
+1278 SGWYVIRETKTPTQE
-1292 DGYATCADKVVYVG
+1292 GYATCPDRVVYVG
-1306 NDETIAPGG
+1306 NDETIAPNG

-1323 TVYYSFS
+1323 TVYFSFT
-1330 YDKDGVTIANV
+1330 YDDDGVTIANV
-1341 AEYEYNTKNGKVAL
+1341 PEYEADTKNGKVAL
-1355 YDKPITVEL
+1355 YDKPITVEI
-1364 SKIDSATEKELPGAV
+1364 SKIDAATEKELPGAV
-1379 LTLYRMDNDGDTK
+1379 LTLYRVDEDEDTV
-1392 IETWTSTSESHVIKY
+1392 IETWTSTKTSHVVKY

-1421 LGYYTTQNTIEFDVY
+1421 LGYYTTENTIEFDV
-1436 DSEEIQKCVMINHP
+1436 SNTEEIQKCVMVNHP

-1455 DKQSVNLGG
+1455 DKQSINLGG
-1464 ASMKGATLALYRVS
+1464 TSLPGATLALYRIS
-1478 DGPAFATA
+1478 EGPAFATV
-1486 TDATTSDASSSDA
+1486 TDATASDASNSDA
-1499 TVSDATNSDAEGL
+1499 TVSDASNSDADGL
-1512 RLVERWVSDGTPHT
+1512 QLVKRWVTDGKPYT

-1543 YGYTTSNSIDFSI
+1543 EGYTTAASIDFSI

-1562 EAVVMYDEPI
+1562 EAIVMYDEPI

-1586 TTEIVECEYGK
+1586 KTEIVDCEYGK
-1597 YTKFKWEDAPIS
+1597 YTKFKWEDAPMS
-1609 QISFDVYDEDDNL
+1609 QISFDVYDEDGNL

-1628 DENGTG
+1628 NENGTG
-1634 ISKELAFGSY
+1634 VSTDLAFGSY
-1644 KIKERVPDGWVDNH
+1644 KIKERVPDGWVDKH

-1676 TASVTINNES
+1676 TASVTVNNES
-1686 CNTQININKVGE
+1686 CNTQVNINKVGE
-1698 EAVLNNKGEYEYV
+1698 EAVLNSKGEYEYI

-1719 FGVYAKD
+1719 FGIYAKD

-1842 VDHLVTGADGTA
+1842 VDHLVTGTDGTA

-1874 FVLSKAAFDT
+1874 FVLSKATFDT

>member
-1 MICLLPISF
+1 MKSKKKKRLLILIGILMICLLPISF

-33 PGEATVT
+33 PGDATVT
-40 DASLEE
+40 DAANDTVIDAGRTLLSGIQNGSIKYTDLSVEQAVQVVKAILCSKEDFAWFCSLDDSQAKKIFSVDKRRIQFEFE
-46 EIPEVEDFGNS
+46 TLMKDNTDMSFVKDMSVEDYDKFFGTTEGKT
-57 AYVYKRDY
+57 VI
-65 NSAVY
+65 SAVMNGQKVDNTAAADGGFNMNITSCAPGHEGILQILPLGKHY
-70 SNYASEYLIFTGGYL
+70 VHCIEGGHYVSGSNKPPYGWMEVNGSKFYLMCGNDNREINSFFAFSTKSIEAEEWEISVAFPSATQMYFDYYWTKKGGAQPSNEVPDRDFHDAL
-85 GSTPFKVY
+85 GKLMEGAGSTSSYNGKSYAYPGSWNDVIRSERYKVF
-93 DDSGRQTEGYCMQA
+93 D
-107 HIKAP
+107 
-112 PAGRDN
+112 
-118 AVHYVEGTN
+118 
-127 NATEADKAAAT
+127 AD
-138 ALAEFAFG
+138 
-146 GYATDPNVECWFNDT
+146 
-161 TNVEDG
+161 
-167 GTYGTYL
+167 
-174 VSDGAGG
+174 
-181 VRVARGLMIRG
+181 
-192 VVYEMSYEQARSI
+192 
-205 TQTAVHATCT
+205 
-215 IYDSKIT
+215 
-222 SVTARDG
+222 
-229 NPNVAAAYN
+229 
-238 KLCTIAN
+238 
-245 TASAVVANNNAT
+245 
-257 HDFHELVVTMNGDG
+257 
-271 VETAYSSSQ
+271 
-280 KFVLTIYNN
+280 
-289 KTGAWDTCKSTDKLS
+289 TGA
-304 EDYKDASGNV
+304 E
-314 KMKLVYDSFGI
+314 
-325 CNNLTSSD
+325 
-333 SGTLHAD
+333 
-340 DPHKTVSYNY
+340 
-350 NPYKVGNSTAH
+350 
-361 FDYFKVY
+361 
-368 EATGNQV
+368 
-375 DFTVTYDKVTAG
+375 
-387 TVRKHVP
+387 
-394 YEGDAAH
+394 
-401 QVSENVNTFGQTATI
+401 
-416 TCKYSDLRGKP
+416 
-427 LKIAYY
+427 
-433 TEDAM
+433 
-438 AHAKYYNGTNY
+438 
-449 AARMYKN
+449 
-456 ADYQDTFVLNSSQRL
+456 LNSSSLLEMSVVDGQQITHKLRFETGTSYFGTTITVPQGTVFHYYQGANQYDVVGGQRVTVPNGTIGYFYAPL
-471 SKNGSVSL
+471 STNGVIAAETVSAGWYVETTYRFECKGKPVQISTGERL
-479 QAESLSHV
+479 PVQQLLCPITKQPSLNFSIKAEATSHV
-487 TLKKSSSNPNCSNNN
+487 ILKKSSSNPTCTNNN

-507 AGTTYT
+507 AGTQYT
-513 LYTDVNAKNV
+513 IYNQDGVTV
-523 AKTVS
+523 AKTIS
-528 GSNAVL
+528 GNNAVL

-549 GTYYAKETAVGKGY
+549 GKYVVKETKAGKGY
-563 LKSDQVL
+563 LLDKST
-570 GPFILTAANTVG
+570 IAIELTASNTTD
-582 NPYVINTTDTP
+582 NPYVINTTDKP
-593 VDDPISVALTKTNN
+593 VDDPISVALTKENN
-607 SNVPIK
+607 NKVPIK

-651 GKVIFLLSPTAS
+651 GEVVFLSSLTAA
-663 GYNSSPFFTDPMG
+663 GYSSSPFFTG
-676 DRTIPLGTVIMYEK
+676 ALGGRTIPLGTVIMYEE
-690 KAPANYTKSSTHWVF
+690 KAPDNYTKSDKHWVF
-705 QVRQEGSGGEAWLYG
+705 QVRQASDDLAYMYG
-720 MDNGVEKQYKN
+720 MDNGVEKCYDGVN
-731 GTTVSDTNAPKF
+731 VSDTNAPKF
-743 SDTPIPVNLTVQKKN
+743 TDTYIPVNLTVQKKN
-758 GNTAPQQGSTGDVTL
+758 GNPTPQQGSTGDVTL

-824 VAKAGTA
+824 IAKAGTA
-831 KAIRISVA
+831 KAIRISTV

-846 DFNGLFPAKNADDYY
+846 SFNGLFPAKNADDYY

-868 KDFYRDKTEHPVDL
+868 KDFYRDKAEHPVDL

-889 EKSNVNYTALS
+889 EKSDVNYTALS

-906 NQPIMQPIHVKKY
+906 NRPIMQPIHVKKY

-924 GNTTKIKPLNGAG
+924 GNTTKIEPLNGAG

-984 RVLVTGSG
+984 RVLVTGSD

-1058 PTDMTIEKYLKIN
+1058 PTDMQIEKYLKIN

-1119 NGYTDVSIFETND
+1119 SGYTDVSVFETND

-1173 YLWANNQWV
+1173 YLWARNQWV
-1182 KATTYSNKV
+1182 KAETYSNKV
-1191 GDTEYEYWEVD
+1191 GDTEYDFWEVN

-1272 KFDKVP
+1272 RFDKVP
-1278 SGWYVIRETKAPTE
+1278 SGWYVIRETKTPTQE
-1292 DGYATCADKVVYVG
+1292 GYATCPDRVVYVG
-1306 NDETIAPGG
+1306 NDETIAPNG

-1323 TVYYSFS
+1323 TVYFSFT
-1330 YDKDGVTIANV
+1330 YDDDGVTIANV
-1341 AEYEYNTKNGKVAL
+1341 PEYEADTKNGKVAL
-1355 YDKPITVEL
+1355 YDKPITVEI
-1364 SKIDSATEKELPGAV
+1364 SKIDAATEKELPGAV
-1379 LTLYRMDNDGDTK
+1379 LTLYRVDEDEDTV
-1392 IETWTSTSESHVIKY
+1392 IETWTSTKTSHVVKY

-1421 LGYYTTQNTIEFDVY
+1421 LGYYTTENTIEFDV
-1436 DSEEIQKCVMINHP
+1436 SNTEEIQKCVMVNHP

-1455 DKQSVNLGG
+1455 DKQSINQGG
-1464 ASMKGATLALYRVS
+1464 TSLPGATLALYRIS
-1478 DGPAFATA
+1478 EGPAFATA
-1486 TDATTSDASSSDA
+1486 TDATASDASSSDA
-1499 TVSDATNSDAEGL
+1499 TVSDASNSDADGL
-1512 RLVERWVSDGTPHT
+1512 QLVKRWVTDGKPYT

-1543 YGYTTSNSIDFSI
+1543 EGYTTAASIDFSI

-1586 TTEIVECEYGK
+1586 KTEIVDCEYGK
-1597 YTKFKWEDAPIS
+1597 YTKFKWEDAPMS
-1609 QISFDVYDEDDNL
+1609 QISFDVYDEDGNL

-1628 DENGTG
+1628 NENGTG
-1634 ISKELAFGSY
+1634 VSKDLAFGSY
-1644 KIKERVPDGWVDNH
+1644 KIKERVPDGWVDKH

-1676 TASVTINNES
+1676 TASVTVNNES
-1686 CNTQININKVGE
+1686 CNTQVNINKVGE
-1698 EAVLNNKGEYEYV
+1698 EAVLNSNGEYEYV

-1719 FGVYAKD
+1719 FGIYAKD

-1842 VDHLVTGADGTA
+1842 VDHLVTGTDGTA

-1874 FVLSKAAFDT
+1874 FVLSKATFDT

>member
-1 MICLLPISF
+1 MKSKKKKRLLILIGILMVCLLPISF

-33 PGEATVT
+33 PGDATVT
-40 DASLEE
+40 DAANDPAIDVGRTLLLGIQNGSVKYTDLSVEQAVQVVKAILCSKEDFAWFCSLDDSQAKKIFSVDKRRIQFEFE
-46 EIPEVEDFGNS
+46 TLMKDNTDMSFVKDMSVEDYDKFFGTTEGKSVISTVMNEKTVDATAAADGGFNMNITSCAPEHEGILQILPLGKHYVHCIEGGHYVSGSNKPPYGWTEVNGSKFYLMCGNDNKEINS
-57 AYVYKRDY
+57 FFAFSTKSIEAEEWEISVAFPSATQMYFDYYWTKKGGAQPSNEVPDRDFHD
-65 NSAVY
+65 ALGKLMEGV
-70 SNYASEYLIFTGGYL
+70 
-85 GSTPFKVY
+85 GSTSSYNGKSYAYPGSWNDVIRSERYKVF
-93 DDSGRQTEGYCMQA
+93 D
-107 HIKAP
+107 
-112 PAGRDN
+112 
-118 AVHYVEGTN
+118 
-127 NATEADKAAAT
+127 AD
-138 ALAEFAFG
+138 
-146 GYATDPNVECWFNDT
+146 
-161 TNVEDG
+161 
-167 GTYGTYL
+167 
-174 VSDGAGG
+174 
-181 VRVARGLMIRG
+181 
-192 VVYEMSYEQARSI
+192 
-205 TQTAVHATCT
+205 
-215 IYDSKIT
+215 
-222 SVTARDG
+222 
-229 NPNVAAAYN
+229 
-238 KLCTIAN
+238 
-245 TASAVVANNNAT
+245 
-257 HDFHELVVTMNGDG
+257 
-271 VETAYSSSQ
+271 
-280 KFVLTIYNN
+280 
-289 KTGAWDTCKSTDKLS
+289 TGA
-304 EDYKDASGNV
+304 E
-314 KMKLVYDSFGI
+314 
-325 CNNLTSSD
+325 
-333 SGTLHAD
+333 
-340 DPHKTVSYNY
+340 
-350 NPYKVGNSTAH
+350 
-361 FDYFKVY
+361 
-368 EATGNQV
+368 
-375 DFTVTYDKVTAG
+375 
-387 TVRKHVP
+387 
-394 YEGDAAH
+394 
-401 QVSENVNTFGQTATI
+401 
-416 TCKYSDLRGKP
+416 
-427 LKIAYY
+427 
-433 TEDAM
+433 
-438 AHAKYYNGTNY
+438 
-449 AARMYKN
+449 
-456 ADYQDTFVLNSSQRL
+456 LNSSSLLEMSVVDGQQITHKLRFETGTSYFGTTITVPQGTVFHYYQGANQYDVVGGQRVTVPNGTIGYFYAPL
-471 SKNGSVSL
+471 STNGVIAAETVSAGWYVETTYRFECKGKPVQISTGKRL
-479 QAESLSHV
+479 PVQQLLCPITKQPSLNFSIKAATTSHV
-487 TLKKSSSNPNCSNNN
+487 ALKKSSSNPNCSNNN

-507 AGTTYT
+507 AGTQYT
-513 LYTDVNAKNV
+513 VYNQDGTPATTI
-523 AKTVS
+523 AGTP
-528 GSNAVL
+528 AIL
-534 TCNSAGNTN
+534 TCKSDGTTN
-543 TLEMPI
+543 MLEMSI
-549 GTYYAKETAVGKGY
+549 GSYKVKETKVGKGY
-563 LKSDQVL
+563 LLNKNEI
-570 GPFILTAANTVG
+570 PITLTADNTVD
-582 NPYVINTTDTP
+582 NPLVINTTDQP
-593 VDDPISVALTKTNN
+593 VDDPISVILKKENDK
-607 SNVPIK
+607 NVAIK

-627 YSESEAQTK
+627 YSESEVQTK

-651 GKVIFLLSPTAS
+651 GKVSFDLSPTAS
-663 GYNSSPFFTDPMG
+663 GYISSPFYTNPLG
-676 DRTIPLGTVIMYEK
+676 GRTIPLGTVIMYEK
-690 KAPANYTKSSTHWVF
+690 KAPENYTKSSTHWVF

-720 MDNGVEKQYKN
+720 MEGGTEKRYDD

-743 SDTPIPVNLTVQKKN
+743 TDTYIPVNLTVQKKN
-758 GNTAPQQGSTGDVTL
+758 GNPTPQQGSTGDVTL

-824 VAKAGTA
+824 IAKAGTA
-831 KAIRISVA
+831 KAIRISTV

-846 DFNGLFPAKNADDYY
+846 SFNGLFPAKNADDYY

-868 KDFYRDKTEHPVDL
+868 KDFYRDKAEHPVDL

-889 EKSNVNYTALS
+889 EKSDVNYTALS

-919 VPVKD
+919 VPVKG
-924 GNTTKIKPLNGAG
+924 GNTTKIEPLNGAG

-1058 PTDMTIEKYLKIN
+1058 PTDMQIEKYLKIN

-1173 YLWANNQWV
+1173 YLWARNQWV
-1182 KATTYSNKV
+1182 KAETYSNKV
-1191 GDTEYEYWEVD
+1191 GDTEYDFWEVN

-1272 KFDKVP
+1272 RFDKVP
-1278 SGWYVIRETKAPTE
+1278 SGWYVIRETKTPTQE
-1292 DGYATCADKVVYVG
+1292 GYATCPDRVVYVG
-1306 NDETIAPGG
+1306 NDETIAPNG

-1323 TVYYSFS
+1323 TVYFSFT
-1330 YDKDGVTIANV
+1330 YDDDGVTIANV
-1341 AEYEYNTKNGKVAL
+1341 PEYEADTKNGKVAL
-1355 YDKPITVEL
+1355 YDKPITVEI
-1364 SKIDSATEKELPGAV
+1364 SKIDAATEKELPGAV
-1379 LTLYRMDNDGDTK
+1379 LTLYRVDEDEDTV
-1392 IETWTSTSESHVIKY
+1392 IETWTSTKTSHVVKY

-1421 LGYYTTQNTIEFDVY
+1421 LGYYTTENTIEFDV
-1436 DSEEIQKCVMINHP
+1436 SNTEEIQKCVMVNHP

-1464 ASMKGATLALYRVS
+1464 TSLPGATLALYRIS
-1478 DGPAFATA
+1478 EGPAFATA
-1486 TDATTSDASSSDA
+1486 TDATASDASNSDA
-1499 TVSDATNSDAEGL
+1499 TVSDASNSDADGL
-1512 RLVERWVSDGTPHT
+1512 QLVKRWVTDGKPYT

-1543 YGYTTSNSIDFSI
+1543 EGYTTAASIDFSI

-1586 TTEIVECEYGK
+1586 KTEIVECEYGK
-1597 YTKFKWEDAPIS
+1597 YTKFKWEDAPMS
-1609 QISFDVYDEDDNL
+1609 QISFDVYDENDNL

-1628 DENGTG
+1628 NENGTG
-1634 ISKELAFGSY
+1634 VSTDLAFGSY
-1644 KIKERVPDGWVDNH
+1644 KIKERVPDGWIDKH

-1676 TASVTINNES
+1676 TASVTVNNES
-1686 CNTQININKVGE
+1686 CNTQVNINKVGE
-1698 EAVLNNKGEYEYV
+1698 EAVLNSKGEYEYV

-1719 FGVYAKD
+1719 FGIYAKD

-1874 FVLSKAAFDT
+1874 FVLSKATFDT

>member
-1 MICLLPISF
+1 MKSKKKKRLLILIGILMICLLPISF

-26 TEAGAAP
+26 TEANAAP
-33 PGEATVT
+33 PGDATVT
-40 DASLEE
+40 DAANDTVIDAGRTLLSGIQNGSIKYTDLSVEQAVQVVKAILCSKEDFAWFCSLDDSQAKKIFSVDKRRIQFEFE
-46 EIPEVEDFGNS
+46 TLMKDNTDMSFVKDMSVEDYDKFFGTTEGKSVISTVMNGKTVDATAAADGGFNMNITSCAPGHEGILQILPLGKHYVHCIEGGHYVSGSNKPPYGWMEVNGSKFYLMCGNDNKEINS
-57 AYVYKRDY
+57 FFAFSTKSIEAEEWEISVAFPSATQMYFDYYWTKKSGAQPSNEVPDRDFHD
-65 NSAVY
+65 ALGKLMEGV
-70 SNYASEYLIFTGGYL
+70 
-85 GSTPFKVY
+85 GSTSSYNGKSYAYPGSWNDVIRSERYKVF
-93 DDSGRQTEGYCMQA
+93 D
-107 HIKAP
+107 
-112 PAGRDN
+112 
-118 AVHYVEGTN
+118 
-127 NATEADKAAAT
+127 AD
-138 ALAEFAFG
+138 
-146 GYATDPNVECWFNDT
+146 
-161 TNVEDG
+161 
-167 GTYGTYL
+167 
-174 VSDGAGG
+174 
-181 VRVARGLMIRG
+181 
-192 VVYEMSYEQARSI
+192 
-205 TQTAVHATCT
+205 
-215 IYDSKIT
+215 
-222 SVTARDG
+222 
-229 NPNVAAAYN
+229 
-238 KLCTIAN
+238 
-245 TASAVVANNNAT
+245 
-257 HDFHELVVTMNGDG
+257 
-271 VETAYSSSQ
+271 
-280 KFVLTIYNN
+280 
-289 KTGAWDTCKSTDKLS
+289 TGA
-304 EDYKDASGNV
+304 E
-314 KMKLVYDSFGI
+314 
-325 CNNLTSSD
+325 
-333 SGTLHAD
+333 
-340 DPHKTVSYNY
+340 
-350 NPYKVGNSTAH
+350 
-361 FDYFKVY
+361 
-368 EATGNQV
+368 
-375 DFTVTYDKVTAG
+375 
-387 TVRKHVP
+387 
-394 YEGDAAH
+394 
-401 QVSENVNTFGQTATI
+401 
-416 TCKYSDLRGKP
+416 
-427 LKIAYY
+427 
-433 TEDAM
+433 
-438 AHAKYYNGTNY
+438 
-449 AARMYKN
+449 
-456 ADYQDTFVLNSSQRL
+456 LNSSSLLEMSVVDGQQITHKLRFETGTSYFGTTITVPQGTVFHYYQSANQYDVVGGQRVTVPNGTIGYFYAPL
-471 SKNGSVSL
+471 STNGVIAAETVSAGWYVETTYRFECKGKPVQISTGKRL
-479 QAESLSHV
+479 PVQQLLCPITKQPSLNFSIKAATTSHV
-487 TLKKSSSNPNCSNNN
+487 ALKKSSSNPTCSNNN

-507 AGTTYT
+507 AGTQYT
-513 LYTDVNAKNV
+513 IYNQDGVTV
-523 AKTVS
+523 AKTIS
-528 GSNAVL
+528 GNNAVL

-549 GTYYAKETAVGKGY
+549 GKYVVKETKAGKGY
-563 LKSDQVL
+563 LLDKST
-570 GPFILTAANTVG
+570 IAIELTASNTTD
-582 NPYVINTTDTP
+582 NPYVINTTDKP
-593 VDDPISVALTKTNN
+593 VDDPISVALTKENN
-607 SNVPIK
+607 NKVPIK

-651 GKVIFLLSPTAS
+651 GEVVFLSSLTAA
-663 GYNSSPFFTDPMG
+663 GYSSSPFFTG
-676 DRTIPLGTVIMYEK
+676 ALGGRTIPLGTVIMYEE
-690 KAPANYTKSSTHWVF
+690 KAPDNYTKSDKHWVF
-705 QVRQEGSGGEAWLYG
+705 QVRQASDDLAYMYG
-720 MDNGVEKQYKN
+720 MDNGVEKCYDGVN
-731 GTTVSDTNAPKF
+731 VSDTNAPKF
-743 SDTPIPVNLTVQKKN
+743 TDTYIPVNLTVQKKN
-758 GNTAPQQGSTGDVTL
+758 GNPTPQQGSTGDVTL

-824 VAKAGTA
+824 IAKAGTA
-831 KAIRISVA
+831 KAIHISTV

-846 DFNGLFPAKNADDYY
+846 SFNGLFPAKNADDYY

-868 KDFYRDKTEHPVDL
+868 KDFYRDKAEHPVDL

-889 EKSNVNYTALS
+889 EKSDVNYTALS

-906 NQPIMQPIHVKKY
+906 NRPIMQPIHVKKY

-924 GNTTKIKPLNGAG
+924 GNTTKIEPLNGAG

-975 GEVVTDDGE
+975 GEVITDDGE

-1021 TVDPMVVTLPR
+1021 TVDPTVVTLPR

-1058 PTDMTIEKYLKIN
+1058 PTDMQIEKYLKIN

-1173 YLWANNQWV
+1173 YLWARNQWV
-1182 KATTYSNKV
+1182 KAETYSNKV
-1191 GDTEYEYWEVD
+1191 GDTEYDFWEVN

-1272 KFDKVP
+1272 RFDKVP
-1278 SGWYVIRETKAPTE
+1278 SGWYVIRETKTPTQE
-1292 DGYATCADKVVYVG
+1292 GYATCPDRVVYVG
-1306 NDETIAPGG
+1306 NDETIAPNG

-1323 TVYYSFS
+1323 TVYFSFT
-1330 YDKDGVTIANV
+1330 YDDDGVTIANV
-1341 AEYEYNTKNGKVAL
+1341 PEYEADTKNGKVAL
-1355 YDKPITVEL
+1355 YDKPITVEI
-1364 SKIDSATEKELPGAV
+1364 SKIDAATEKELPGAV
-1379 LTLYRMDNDGDTK
+1379 LTLYRVDEDEDTV
-1392 IETWTSTSESHVIKY
+1392 IETWTSTKTSHVVKY

-1421 LGYYTTQNTIEFDVY
+1421 LGYYTTENTIEFDV
-1436 DSEEIQKCVMINHP
+1436 SNTEEIQKCVMVNHP

-1464 ASMKGATLALYRVS
+1464 TSLPGATLALYRIS
-1478 DGPAFATA
+1478 EGPAFATA
-1486 TDATTSDASSSDA
+1486 TDATASDASSSDA
-1499 TVSDATNSDAEGL
+1499 TVSDASNSDADGL
-1512 RLVERWVSDGTPHT
+1512 QLVKRWVTDGKPYT

-1543 YGYTTSNSIDFSI
+1543 EGYTTAASIDFNI

-1562 EAVVMYDEPI
+1562 EAIVMYDEPI

-1586 TTEIVECEYGK
+1586 KTEIVDCEYGK
-1597 YTKFKWEDAPIS
+1597 YTKFKWEDAPMS
-1609 QISFDVYDEDDNL
+1609 QISFDVYDEDGNL

-1628 DENGTG
+1628 NENGTG
-1634 ISKELAFGSY
+1634 VSKELAFGSY
-1644 KIKERVPDGWVDNH
+1644 KIKERVPDGWVDKH
-1658 VVYNVKFTWLQGM
+1658 VVYNVKFTWLQDM

-1676 TASVTINNES
+1676 TASVTVNNES
-1686 CNTQININKVGE
+1686 CNTQVNINKVGE
-1698 EAVLNNKGEYEYV
+1698 EAVLNSTGEYEYV

-1719 FGVYAKD
+1719 FGIYAKD

-1874 FVLSKAAFDT
+1874 FVLSKATFDT

>member
-1 MICLLPISF
+1 MKSKKKKRLLILIGILMVCLLPISF

-33 PGEATVT
+33 PGDATVT
-40 DASLEE
+40 DAANDTVIDAGRTLLSGIQNGSIKYTDLSVEQAVQVVKAILCSKEDFAWFCSLDDSQAKKIFSVDKRRIQFEFE
-46 EIPEVEDFGNS
+46 TLMKDNTDMSFVKDMSVEDYDKFFGTTEGKSVISTVMNGKTVDATAAADGGFNMNITSCAPGHEGILQILPLGKHYVHCIEGGHYVSGSNKPPYGWMEVNGSKFYLMCGNDNKEINS
-57 AYVYKRDY
+57 FFAFSTKSIEAEEWEISVAFPSATQMYFDYYWTKKGGAQPSNEVPDRDFHD
-65 NSAVY
+65 ALGKLMEGV
-70 SNYASEYLIFTGGYL
+70 
-85 GSTPFKVY
+85 GSTSSYNGKSYAYPGSWNDVIRSERYKVF
-93 DDSGRQTEGYCMQA
+93 D
-107 HIKAP
+107 
-112 PAGRDN
+112 
-118 AVHYVEGTN
+118 
-127 NATEADKAAAT
+127 AD
-138 ALAEFAFG
+138 
-146 GYATDPNVECWFNDT
+146 
-161 TNVEDG
+161 
-167 GTYGTYL
+167 
-174 VSDGAGG
+174 
-181 VRVARGLMIRG
+181 
-192 VVYEMSYEQARSI
+192 
-205 TQTAVHATCT
+205 
-215 IYDSKIT
+215 
-222 SVTARDG
+222 
-229 NPNVAAAYN
+229 
-238 KLCTIAN
+238 
-245 TASAVVANNNAT
+245 
-257 HDFHELVVTMNGDG
+257 
-271 VETAYSSSQ
+271 
-280 KFVLTIYNN
+280 
-289 KTGAWDTCKSTDKLS
+289 TGA
-304 EDYKDASGNV
+304 E
-314 KMKLVYDSFGI
+314 
-325 CNNLTSSD
+325 
-333 SGTLHAD
+333 
-340 DPHKTVSYNY
+340 
-350 NPYKVGNSTAH
+350 
-361 FDYFKVY
+361 
-368 EATGNQV
+368 
-375 DFTVTYDKVTAG
+375 
-387 TVRKHVP
+387 
-394 YEGDAAH
+394 
-401 QVSENVNTFGQTATI
+401 
-416 TCKYSDLRGKP
+416 
-427 LKIAYY
+427 
-433 TEDAM
+433 
-438 AHAKYYNGTNY
+438 
-449 AARMYKN
+449 
-456 ADYQDTFVLNSSQRL
+456 LNSSSLLEMSVVDGQQITHKLRFETGTSYFGTTITVPQGTVFHYYQGANQYDVVGGQRVTVPNGTIGYFYAPL
-471 SKNGSVSL
+471 STNGVIAAETVSAGWYVETTYRFECKGKPVQISTGKRL
-479 QAESLSHV
+479 PVQQLLCPITKQPSLNFSIKAATTSHV
-487 TLKKSSSNPNCSNNN
+487 ALKKSSSNPNCSNNN

-507 AGTTYT
+507 AGTQYT
-513 LYTDVNAKNV
+513 VYNQDGVTV
-523 AKTVS
+523 AKTIS
-528 GSNAVL
+528 GNNAVL

-549 GTYYAKETAVGKGY
+549 GKYVVKETKAGKGY
-563 LKSDQVL
+563 LLDKST
-570 GPFILTAANTVG
+570 IAIELTASNTTD
-582 NPYVINTTDTP
+582 NPYVINTTDKP
-593 VDDPISVALTKTNN
+593 VDDPISVALTKENN
-607 SNVPIK
+607 NKVPIK

-651 GKVIFLLSPTAS
+651 GEVVFLSSLTAA
-663 GYNSSPFFTDPMG
+663 GYSSSPFFTG
-676 DRTIPLGTVIMYEK
+676 ALGGRTIPLGTVIMYEE
-690 KAPANYTKSSTHWVF
+690 KAPDNYTKSDKHWVF
-705 QVRQEGSGGEAWLYG
+705 QVRQASDDLAYMYG
-720 MDNGVEKQYKN
+720 MDNGVEKCYDGVN
-731 GTTVSDTNAPKF
+731 VSDTNAPKF

-758 GNTAPQQGSTGDVTL
+758 GNPTPQQGSTGDVTL

-796 KAENYSVDT
+796 KAENYSADT

-824 VAKAGTA
+824 IAKAGTA

-846 DFNGLFPAKNADDYY
+846 SFNELFPAKNADDYY

-868 KDFYRDKTEHPVDL
+868 KDFYRDKAEHSVDL

-889 EKSNVNYTALS
+889 EKSDVNYTALS

-924 GNTTKIKPLNGAG
+924 GNTTKIEPLNGAG

-1044 ANGDPKIYATTSVS
+1044 ANGDPKIYVTTSVS
-1058 PTDMTIEKYLKIN
+1058 PTDMQIEKYLKIN

-1095 ADSSEYSKDPKTY
+1095 ADSSEYSKDPKIY

-1119 NGYTDVSIFETND
+1119 NGYTDVSVFETND

-1173 YLWANNQWV
+1173 YLWAHNQWV
-1182 KATTYSNKV
+1182 KAETYSNKV
-1191 GDTEYEYWEVD
+1191 GDTEYDFWEVN

-1272 KFDKVP
+1272 RFDKVP
-1278 SGWYVIRETKAPTE
+1278 SGWYVIRETKTPTQE
-1292 DGYATCADKVVYVG
+1292 GYATCPDRVVYVG
-1306 NDETIAPGG
+1306 NDETIAPNG

-1323 TVYYSFS
+1323 TVYFSFT
-1330 YDKDGVTIANV
+1330 YDDDGVTIANV
-1341 AEYEYNTKNGKVAL
+1341 PEYEADTKNGKVAL
-1355 YDKPITVEL
+1355 YDKPITVEI
-1364 SKIDSATEKELPGAV
+1364 SKIDAATEKELPGAV
-1379 LTLYRMDNDGDTK
+1379 LTLYRVGEDEDTV
-1392 IETWTSTSESHVIKY
+1392 IETWTSTKTSHVVKY

-1421 LGYYTTQNTIEFDVY
+1421 LGYYTTENTIEFDV
-1436 DSEEIQKCVMINHP
+1436 SNTEEIQKCIMVNHP

-1455 DKQSVNLGG
+1455 DKQSINLGG
-1464 ASMKGATLALYRVS
+1464 TSLPGATLALYRIS
-1478 DGPAFATA
+1478 EGPAFATA
-1486 TDATTSDASSSDA
+1486 TDATASDASSSDA
-1499 TVSDATNSDAEGL
+1499 TVSDASNSDADGL
-1512 RLVERWVSDGTPHT
+1512 QLVKRWVTDGKPYT

-1543 YGYTTSNSIDFSI
+1543 EGYTTAASIDFSI

-1586 TTEIVECEYGK
+1586 KTEIVDCEYGK
-1597 YTKFKWEDAPIS
+1597 YTKFKWEDAPMS
-1609 QISFDVYDEDDNL
+1609 QISFDVYDEDGNL

-1628 DENGTG
+1628 NENGTG
-1634 ISKELAFGSY
+1634 VSKDLAFGSY
-1644 KIKERVPDGWVDNH
+1644 KIKERVPDGWVDKH
-1658 VVYNVKFTWLQGM
+1658 VVYNVTFTWLQGM

-1676 TASVTINNES
+1676 TASVTVNNES
-1686 CNTQININKVGE
+1686 CNTQVNINKVGE
-1698 EAVLNNKGEYEYV
+1698 EAVLNSKGEYEYV

-1719 FGVYAKD
+1719 FGIYAKD